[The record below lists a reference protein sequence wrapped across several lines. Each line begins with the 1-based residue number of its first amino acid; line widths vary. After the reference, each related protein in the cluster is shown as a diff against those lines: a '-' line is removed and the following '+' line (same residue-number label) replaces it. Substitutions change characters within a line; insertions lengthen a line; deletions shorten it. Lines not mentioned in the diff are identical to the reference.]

1 MALRKSFIEIAY
13 KVNKSGLSEAKR
25 ATDELIKNQEK
36 ALNNLDGYVKRVH
49 DIEQRQR
56 DANAEAQKNQSIQAR
71 NAAQASKTA
80 QEQSKVTESVVKTKT
95 AQDKLAESEGRVRQ
109 KASETSDSVVR
120 SQEKSRRA
128 VEHTRTSTE
137 RTTGAFGRLHSAG
150 SRLVS
155 MGTGISMAMLPVAAA
170 FKKSADEAT
179 ELENKYTTIRN
190 LLHTGGESAGASA
203 AETKQ
208 MEKDNNQ
215 FALQYGVAP
224 TEMSKGGEELIRRG
238 YSGSQE
244 LASHK
249 YFLQAARASGDDY
262 NSVVG
267 YGAPALEQF
276 GYKTKA
282 GDSQKKMA
290 AYTKTVLNQMAYGA
304 DLSAT
309 DFTGIGNSLRYAG
322 ATAHSANQSL
332 AGTIGAVGVLS
343 NNGQDGTVAGTGL
356 RKDINSLMNTTSNG
370 DKALKSI
377 GLSSDDLRDSH
388 NNLLSLDKA
397 FELLNSHMKGMNDT
411 ERASVFHSL
420 FGTTGQE
427 SALILSKNVDQ
438 MKSLT
443 NQVQNA
449 EKQGKGK
456 GYIADLAQKN
466 MKSWKNQIEVFK
478 QYLNVMGLGFT
489 KTVLPG
495 FTHMLSSTN
504 HVLKALIKLP
514 QPVKELTGNVVA
526 LGSAMA
532 VAYAGSKLLRKGLD
546 WMGGSGSTKFGR
558 QTRLVQDVV
567 QTTESAVPVTE
578 SRPTRASLRATTGL
592 RGKWNGLSGMSKLAI
607 AGVGLDVGTQAVSA
621 FKEGLDTK
629 KGGQDLW
636 GAAGKTT
643 GAAIGGVLMGGNPL
657 GIMIGEQ
664 MGREFT
670 KIVKPSYFVKPD
682 NHPDNKHN
690 AHKKVDPNHTHS
702 LHEGGEN
709 TWQDDASI
717 AGTMVGGGNG
727 SSSGKH
733 KKSSKPANK
742 KENPFDSLSKDA
754 RTATKTA
761 TKLIGSANKT
771 WINTA
776 ADFSLKQSSKI
787 KTEENAL
794 LASNTKKYDKAYSAL
809 TTYVGKTS
817 TKSTKAASYLEKIG
831 ATSVTSAQ
839 KALTSQQSYNQKH
852 LSIVNN
858 DYKAIE
864 RDERNGGKKRVALI
878 QKLNVDILKLTDKGG
893 QKQRKLLSSLNS
905 RTNKLSSKQYEAVTS
920 ESSKAL
926 TATKRNARKT
936 YDSQVAS
943 AQKQYDHT
951 LKAAKQL
958 YGVHSAEYKRIKGY
972 AQKQYDST
980 TDKAKAQ
987 YKKVSYWAEKQRDA
1001 VTQAAAD
1008 AAGGINGIM
1017 GVMSNNI
1024 DDLGKQ
1030 LANAVGGTWHKP
1042 KTDDQSFH
1050 DNTDPTGN
1058 LAKGAKKLK
1067 SKETKSVV
1075 QSGPVSSMPTTGSV
1089 FKGHA
1094 AGGPIRA
1101 TQMAMVN
1108 EAGTEVAYNPRTGK
1122 FRLLGNGP
1130 AFTKLFAGEHVI
1142 NAKDT
1147 RKLFSGGLGTGKTL
1161 KGYASGTTSLKGS
1174 IVGGSF
1180 KTKGFGNPLGSA
1192 EKSTK
1197 TSMGKI
1203 SKTVTGGYDKATKKS
1218 SKSIKKFGSQSTRD
1232 WKEIHG
1238 DTKRYTGRIHKETIT
1253 DYDQLQKGADKQLTQ
1268 MKSAQLATMSKIHSG
1283 MNLETKAIES
1293 DFNSIMGKL
1302 PGDAKDAMKGS
1313 ITSLNGGFTAIDS
1326 ALSQFGGNKSVLKP
1340 IHYAQGSRGPID
1352 NDQLAVLND
1361 ANSGPRQELVAR
1373 GQQLLKPVGDNVAVH
1388 LRKGDEVF
1396 NGDQVERAKPYLP
1409 HFKKGTGASDSKLK
1423 SLAKANAANPGKA
1436 FSSEFTANAKSTG
1449 STLQKGVTNVANT
1462 GSKKVGVP
1470 WSGAMWGLI
1479 QDTIEGGTAAGGKW
1493 IHTPGLALTNGFGAA
1508 RSFGSHD
1515 GNDFSGPL
1523 GSAILAMHGGKV
1535 VQIGRPGHGWP
1546 YSQLGDIIE
1555 LDSDDGYH
1563 QIYQEFGGMNN
1574 IKVAVGDV
1582 VKTGQRIATL
1592 GHLNGAG
1599 SGAHVHVGLAHGSV
1613 WDHGGSSTK
1622 DWLDIT
1628 KMRGGSDGSSKLKSS
1643 SKPKANSALTK
1654 LVKSQLGSSAIKWIE
1669 KNLQDDIGSAD
1680 VGALGG
1686 SVASRARTLAK
1697 AIKSMYGPA
1706 TKAGIAAVLGN
1717 WEFESGLNPG
1727 AINPGGGASG
1737 LGQWL
1742 GGRKSALINFAKK
1755 NGGNWKSAGTQL
1767 AFALKGDGSDSSVL
1781 KSVLSG
1787 TGSVASLAAKFSSQ
1801 WERGGYTAQ
1810 HVAGARKIEA
1820 ALGTGGQA
1828 QIGKNTLVGEHGP
1841 ELVNFDRPATIR
1853 SADATRQLANK
1864 AGAKSKPSIQNTFH
1878 IDLKIEVKNGDAKEI
1893 AKNVKSALH
1902 DELDNLFSTELEN
1915 LDY

>member
-1 MALRKSFIEIAY
+1 MAMRKSFIEIGY
-13 KVNKSGLSEAKR
+13 KVNKSGLTEAKT
-25 ATDELIKNQEK
+25 AVDKLIRSQEK
-36 ALNNLDGYVKRVH
+36 MLNNLDAY
-49 DIEQRQR
+49 DQRNRKIAASQ
-56 DANAEAQKNQSIQAR
+56 QSVNSELQ
-71 NAAQASKTA
+71 KTA
-80 QEQSKVTESVVKTKT
+80 AYQSQTAKEQAKVTDSVVKTRAEQRKLSEAEGKT
-95 AQDKLAESEGRVRQ
+95 RQ
-109 KASETSDSVVR
+109 KAVDTGDSIVR
-120 SQEKSRRA
+120 SNEKSARA
-128 VEHTRTSTE
+128 VNRTRHSTE
-137 RTTGAFGRLHSAG
+137 QASTSFDKLHGAG
-150 SRLVS
+150 SRLVN
-155 MGTGISMAMLPVAAA
+155 MGSAISMAMLPVAAA
-170 FKKSADEAT
+170 FKKSAEEAT
-179 ELENKYTTIRN
+179 NLENKYTTIRN

-215 FALQYGVAP
+215 FALQYGVSP
-224 TEMSKGGEELIRRG
+224 VDMSKGGEELIRRG

-276 GYKTKA
+276 GYKAKA
-282 GDSQKKMA
+282 GDSKKKMA

-322 ATAHSANQSL
+322 STAHSANQSL

-343 NNGQDGTVAGTGL
+343 NNGMDGTVAGTGL
-356 RKDINSLMNTTSNG
+356 RKDLNSLLTVNSNG
-370 DKALKSI
+370 AKALKSI
-377 GLSSDDLRDSH
+377 GLSPDDLRDSH
-388 NNLLSLDKA
+388 NNLLSLDKE
-397 FELLNSHMKGMNDT
+397 FELLNSHMKGMTDT
-411 ERASVFHSL
+411 QRAAVFHSL
-420 FGTTGQE
+420 FGATGQE

-438 MKSLT
+438 MKGLT
-443 NQVQNA
+443 NQIQNA
-449 EKQGKGK
+449 EKQGHGK

-495 FTHMLSSTN
+495 FTHMLTDTN

-514 QPVKELTGNVVA
+514 EPVKDLTGHVVA

-546 WMGGSGSTKFGR
+546 WMGGGASTKVGR
-558 QTRLVQDVV
+558 QTQMVENVA
-567 QTTESAVPVTE
+567 QTSETTAPAVM
-578 SRPTRASLRATTGL
+578 PTRSSVRATTGL
-592 RGKWNGLSGMSKLAI
+592 RGKWSGLSGLSKATI
-607 AGVGLDVGTQAVSA
+607 VGVGLDAGMTAA
-621 FKEGLDTK
+621 NGFK
-629 KGGQDLW
+629 KGIGTKAGGQELW
-636 GAAGKTT
+636 QSAGKVT
-643 GAAIGGVLMGGNPL
+643 GATIGGVLTGGNPI

-664 MGREFT
+664 AGNAL
-670 KIVKPSYFVKPD
+670 VKVAAPYFQKLSNQAKPNEQRYNQHQRRQGGGPSAQQQRTNPYGSGAGTDFAGLTTGDASSKPRASQ
-682 NHPDNKHN
+682 P
-690 AHKKVDPNHTHS
+690 HKKATNPYSGLSSQTASFLRSTRKQVQQANSEYLSIMATGSKKAIAQNKNTYTSLLKSAESYSATQRKSSDSNINYLKKIGAISSAEQAKELQKNKDSDDKRLSAVKTTVAQIEKAEKS
-702 LHEGGEN
+702 GNSNRMALVAKLNGQLLRLTDAGAKKQKSIYSKLHEG
-709 TWQDDASI
+709 
-717 AGTMVGGGNG
+717 
-727 SSSGKH
+727 
-733 KKSSKPANK
+733 
-742 KENPFDSLSKDA
+742 
-754 RTATKTA
+754 
-761 TKLIGSANKT
+761 
-771 WINTA
+771 
-776 ADFSLKQSSKI
+776 
-787 KTEENAL
+787 
-794 LASNTKKYDKAYSAL
+794 
-809 TTYVGKTS
+809 
-817 TKSTKAASYLEKIG
+817 
-831 ATSVTSAQ
+831 VTS
-839 KALTSQQSYNQKH
+839 LT
-852 LSIVNN
+852 
-858 DYKAIE
+858 
-864 RDERNGGKKRVALI
+864 
-878 QKLNVDILKLTDKGG
+878 
-893 QKQRKLLSSLNS
+893 
-905 RTNKLSSKQYEAVTS
+905 SKQYSSVMRQSRKARTQTVADAKKQYESQKESAV
-920 ESSKAL
+920 
-926 TATKRNARKT
+926 KT
-936 YDSQVAS
+936 YN
-943 AQKQYDHT
+943 KT
-951 LKAAKQL
+951 LKSAKAT
-958 YGVHSAEYKRIKGY
+958 YGVHSDMYKKIKKY
-972 AQKQYDST
+972 ADKQYNET
-980 TDKAKAQ
+980 TDAAHQQ
-987 YKKVSYWAEKQRDA
+987 YKDTVKWANKSEQA
-1001 VTQAAAD
+1001 VEQAAAN
-1008 AAGGINGIM
+1008 AADGVNGIM
-1017 GVMSNNI
+1017 GVMSDNI
-1024 DDLGKQ
+1024 TTMSKQ
-1030 LANAVGGTWHKP
+1030 LAKAVGGTWQKP
-1042 KTDDQSFH
+1042 KSNVQAVH

-1058 LAKGAKKLK
+1058 LAKGAQKLK
-1067 SKETKSVV
+1067 NKTTVLKSG
-1075 QSGPVSSMPTTGSV
+1075 QSAPKMPNAFG
-1089 FKGHA
+1089 GHA
-1094 AGGPIRA
+1094 NGGPIRA

-1108 EAGTEVAYNPRTGK
+1108 EAGTEVAYDPRTGR

-1130 AFTKLFAGEHVI
+1130 AITKLHAGERVI
-1142 NAKDT
+1142 NARDT
-1147 RKLFSGGLGTGKTL
+1147 RKLFAGGLGKGKTL
-1161 KGYASGTTSLKGS
+1161 KGYASGTTSLKAS
-1174 IVGGSF
+1174 SVGGSV
-1180 KTKGFGNPLGSA
+1180 KAKGFANPLGLA

-1197 TSMGKI
+1197 KSMGKI
-1203 SKTVTGGYDKATKKS
+1203 SKTVTGGYSKATKKS
-1218 SKSIKKFGSQSTRD
+1218 NRSISKFSTQSDRN
-1232 WKEIHG
+1232 WKGIHSG
-1238 DTKRYTGRIHKETIT
+1238 TKRYTQQIQKDTVK
-1253 DYDQLQKGADKQLTQ
+1253 DYDQLQKGGDKQLTQ
-1268 MKSAQLATMSKIHSG
+1268 MKSSQLATMGKLHKG
-1283 MNLETKAIES
+1283 MNSETEAIES

-1449 STLQKGVTNVANT
+1449 STLQKGLTNVANT

-1493 IHTPGLALTNGFGAA
+1493 IHTPGLALINGFGAA

-1622 DWLDIT
+1622 GWLDIT

-1767 AFALKGDGSDSSVL
+1767 AFALKGDGSDSSL
-1781 KSVLSG
+1781 LRSVLRG
-1787 TGSVASLAAKFSSQ
+1787 TGSVASLAAKFSNQ

-1820 ALGTGGQA
+1820 ALGTGGQG
-1828 QIGKNTLVGEHGP
+1828 QVGKRTLVGEYGP
-1841 ELVNFDRPATIR
+1841 ELVEFGQPATVR
-1853 SADATRQLANK
+1853 SASATRSLMK
-1864 AGAKSKPSIQNTFH
+1864 RGDAKTKPNITNTFH
-1878 IDLKIEVKNGDAKEI
+1878 IDIHVDAKGGDVDEI
-1893 AKNVKSALH
+1893 VKKAGAKFR
-1902 DELDNLFSTELEN
+1902 DELDTIIHAEMDNLE
-1915 LDY
+1915 Y

>member
-1 MALRKSFIEIAY
+1 MAMRKSFIEIGY
-13 KVNKSGLSEAKR
+13 KVNKSGLTEAKT
-25 ATDELIKNQEK
+25 AVDKLIRSQEK
-36 ALNNLDGYVKRVH
+36 MLNNLDAY
-49 DIEQRQR
+49 DQRNRKIAASQ
-56 DANAEAQKNQSIQAR
+56 QSVNSELQ
-71 NAAQASKTA
+71 KTA
-80 QEQSKVTESVVKTKT
+80 TYQSQTAKEQAKVTDSVVKTRAEQRKLSEAEGKT
-95 AQDKLAESEGRVRQ
+95 RQ
-109 KASETSDSVVR
+109 KAVDTGDSIVR
-120 SQEKSRRA
+120 SNEKSARA
-128 VEHTRTSTE
+128 VNRTRHSTE
-137 RTTGAFGRLHSAG
+137 QASTSFDKLHGAG
-150 SRLVS
+150 SRLVN
-155 MGTGISMAMLPVAAA
+155 MGSAISMAMLPVAAA

-179 ELENKYTTIRN
+179 ELENKYTTIKN

-215 FALQYGVAP
+215 FALQYGVSP
-224 TEMSKGGEELIRRG
+224 VEMSKGGEELIRRG

-443 NQVQNA
+443 GQVQNA

-478 QYLNVMGLGFT
+478 QYMNVMGLGFT

-495 FTHMLSSTN
+495 FTHMLTDTN

-514 QPVKELTGNVVA
+514 EPVKDLTGHVVA

-546 WMGGSGSTKFGR
+546 WMGGSASTKVGR
-558 QTRLVQDVV
+558 QTQMVEDVA
-567 QTTESAVPVTE
+567 QTSEGAVPTV
-578 SRPTRASLRATTGL
+578 SPTRPSVRATTGL

-607 AGVGLDVGTQAVSA
+607 AGVGLDVGTQAVGA
-621 FKEGLDTK
+621 FKEGIGSK
-629 KGGQDLW
+629 AGGKDLW
-636 GAAGKTT
+636 SAAGKTT
-643 GAAIGGVLMGGNPL
+643 GATIGGVLTGGNPV

-664 MGREFT
+664 VGDTFAKYAVPAIRRASKKSQVNSSKYNERA
-670 KIVKPSYFVKPD
+670 
-682 NHPDNKHN
+682 NKN
-690 AHKKVDPNHTHS
+690 GSQSLATLRTNPYGSNFAGMTSVPKKVKSPIDGLSKQTKRELNATSKLFSQAQLNWSTHASMMNSKGKAIGTSVNKS
-702 LHEGGEN
+702 LYGRLSKS
-709 TWQDDASI
+709 A
-717 AGTMVGGGNG
+717 AGYT
-727 SSSGKH
+727 KAQQ
-733 KKSSKPANK
+733 KSSN
-742 KENPFDSLSKDA
+742 
-754 RTATKTA
+754 
-761 TKLIGSANKT
+761 SA
-771 WINTA
+771 
-776 ADFSLKQSSKI
+776 I
-787 KTEENAL
+787 KTL
-794 LASNTKKYDKAYSAL
+794 QKYGAVSA
-809 TTYVGKTS
+809 TEARKIE
-817 TKSTKAASYLEKIG
+817 KSDS
-831 ATSVTSAQ
+831 
-839 KALTSQQSYNQKH
+839 
-852 LSIVNN
+852 
-858 DYKAIE
+858 
-864 RDERNGGKKRVALI
+864 
-878 QKLNVDILKLTDKGG
+878 
-893 QKQRKLLSSLNS
+893 SSLNS
-905 RTNKLSSKQYEAVTS
+905 RLHKTKVAIAELSKAESKGGKGREKAVQNAENRISALMSSGSSKQKIILGKLRDSTKKISATQASNQISASYKAMRKQITDAQSTYTS
-920 ESSKAL
+920 VKKSADKKYKAIESAADHEYYVSKSISKKQHDEIIAKAESTRDKSIAAAKKTENKSIGSATRMHKQVVAQVEKMSGSALSSFNSWTGQAKTGMQKFGNWLEGFWSRIKKSFTSKPSGSGKSSSKGSP
-926 TATKRNARKT
+926 TIN
-936 YDSQVAS
+936 
-943 AQKQYDHT
+943 
-951 LKAAKQL
+951 
-958 YGVHSAEYKRIKGY
+958 
-972 AQKQYDST
+972 
-980 TDKAKAQ
+980 
-987 YKKVSYWAEKQRDA
+987 
-1001 VTQAAAD
+1001 
-1008 AAGGINGIM
+1008 AGGTI
-1017 GVMSNNI
+1017 
-1024 DDLGKQ
+1024 
-1030 LANAVGGTWHKP
+1030 
-1042 KTDDQSFH
+1042 
-1050 DNTDPTGN
+1050 
-1058 LAKGAKKLK
+1058 
-1067 SKETKSVV
+1067 SVPGY
-1075 QSGPVSSMPTTGSV
+1075 SGY
-1089 FKGHA
+1089 A

-1161 KGYASGTTSLKGS
+1161 KGYASGTTSLKDS
-1174 IVGGSF
+1174 NVGGSF

-1238 DTKRYTGRIHKETIT
+1238 DTKRYTGRIQKETVG
-1253 DYDQLQKGADKQLTQ
+1253 DYDKLQKGADKQLVQ
-1268 MKSAQLATMSKIHSG
+1268 MRSSQLATMSKIHSG
-1283 MNLETKAIES
+1283 MNSETKAIES

-1340 IHYAQGSRGPID
+1340 IHYAQGSRGPI
-1352 NDQLAVLND
+1352 NSDQLAVLND
-1361 ANSGPRQELVAR
+1361 SPSGPRQELVAR
-1373 GQQLLKPVGDNVAVH
+1373 GQQLLKPVGDNVAVN

-1563 QIYQEFGGMNN
+1563 QIYQEFGSMNN

-1622 DWLDIT
+1622 GWLDIT

-1893 AKNVKSALH
+1893 AKNVKSALR

>member
-1 MALRKSFIEIAY
+1 MAMRKSFIEIGY
-13 KVNKSGLSEAKR
+13 KVNKSGLTEAKT
-25 ATDELIKNQEK
+25 AVDKLIRSQEK
-36 ALNNLDGYVKRVH
+36 MLNNLDAY
-49 DIEQRQR
+49 DQRNRKIAASQ
-56 DANAEAQKNQSIQAR
+56 QSVNSELQ
-71 NAAQASKTA
+71 KTA
-80 QEQSKVTESVVKTKT
+80 AYQYQTAKEQAKVTDSVVKTRAEQRKLSEAEGKT
-95 AQDKLAESEGRVRQ
+95 RQ
-109 KASETSDSVVR
+109 KAVDTGDSIVR
-120 SQEKSRRA
+120 SNEKSARA
-128 VEHTRTSTE
+128 VNRTRHSTE
-137 RTTGAFGRLHSAG
+137 QASTSFDKLHGAG
-150 SRLVS
+150 SRLVN
-155 MGTGISMAMLPVAAA
+155 MGSAISMAMLPVAAA

-179 ELENKYTTIRN
+179 ELENKYTTIKN

-215 FALQYGVAP
+215 FALQYGVSP
-224 TEMSKGGEELIRRG
+224 VEMSKGGEELIRRG

-443 NQVQNA
+443 GQVQNA

-478 QYLNVMGLGFT
+478 QYMNVMGLGFT

-495 FTHMLSSTN
+495 FTHMLTDTN

-514 QPVKELTGNVVA
+514 EPVKDLTGHVVA

-546 WMGGSGSTKFGR
+546 WMGGSASTKVGR
-558 QTRLVQDVV
+558 QTQMVEDVA
-567 QTTESAVPVTE
+567 QTSEGAVPTV
-578 SRPTRASLRATTGL
+578 SPTRPSVRATTGL
-592 RGKWNGLSGMSKLAI
+592 RGKWNDLSGMSKLAI
-607 AGVGLDVGTQAVSA
+607 AGVGLDVGTQAVGA
-621 FKEGLDTK
+621 FKEGIGSK
-629 KGGQDLW
+629 AGGKDLW
-636 GAAGKTT
+636 SAAGKTT
-643 GAAIGGVLMGGNPL
+643 GATIGGVLTGGNPV

-664 MGREFT
+664 VGDTFAKYAVPAIRRASKKSQVNSSKYNERA
-670 KIVKPSYFVKPD
+670 
-682 NHPDNKHN
+682 NKN
-690 AHKKVDPNHTHS
+690 GSQSLATLRTNPYGSNFAGMTSVPKKVKSPIDGLSKQTKRELNATSKLFSQAQLNWSTHASMMNSKGKAIGTSVNKS
-702 LHEGGEN
+702 LYGRLSKS
-709 TWQDDASI
+709 A
-717 AGTMVGGGNG
+717 AGYT
-727 SSSGKH
+727 KAQQ
-733 KKSSKPANK
+733 KSSN
-742 KENPFDSLSKDA
+742 
-754 RTATKTA
+754 
-761 TKLIGSANKT
+761 SA
-771 WINTA
+771 
-776 ADFSLKQSSKI
+776 I
-787 KTEENAL
+787 KTL
-794 LASNTKKYDKAYSAL
+794 QKYGAVSA
-809 TTYVGKTS
+809 TEARKIE
-817 TKSTKAASYLEKIG
+817 KSDS
-831 ATSVTSAQ
+831 
-839 KALTSQQSYNQKH
+839 
-852 LSIVNN
+852 
-858 DYKAIE
+858 
-864 RDERNGGKKRVALI
+864 
-878 QKLNVDILKLTDKGG
+878 
-893 QKQRKLLSSLNS
+893 SSLNS
-905 RTNKLSSKQYEAVTS
+905 RLHKTKVAIAELSKAESKGGKGREKAVQNAENRISALMSSGSSKQKIILGKLRDSTKKISATQASNQISASYKAMRKQITDAQSTYTS
-920 ESSKAL
+920 VKKSADKKYKAIESAADHEYYVSKSISKKQHDEIIAKAESTRDKSIAAAKKTENKSIGSATRMHKQVVAQVEKMSGSALSSFNSWTGQAKTGMQKFGNWLEGFWSRIKKSFTSKPSGSGKSSSKGSP
-926 TATKRNARKT
+926 TIN
-936 YDSQVAS
+936 
-943 AQKQYDHT
+943 
-951 LKAAKQL
+951 
-958 YGVHSAEYKRIKGY
+958 
-972 AQKQYDST
+972 
-980 TDKAKAQ
+980 
-987 YKKVSYWAEKQRDA
+987 
-1001 VTQAAAD
+1001 
-1008 AAGGINGIM
+1008 AGGTI
-1017 GVMSNNI
+1017 
-1024 DDLGKQ
+1024 
-1030 LANAVGGTWHKP
+1030 
-1042 KTDDQSFH
+1042 
-1050 DNTDPTGN
+1050 
-1058 LAKGAKKLK
+1058 
-1067 SKETKSVV
+1067 SVPGY
-1075 QSGPVSSMPTTGSV
+1075 SGY
-1089 FKGHA
+1089 A

-1174 IVGGSF
+1174 IVGRSF

-1283 MNLETKAIES
+1283 MNSETKAIES

-1396 NGDQVERAKPYLP
+1396 NSDQVERAKPYLP

-1523 GSAILAMHGGKV
+1523 GSPILAMHGGKV

-1622 DWLDIT
+1622 GWLDIT

-1787 TGSVASLAAKFSSQ
+1787 TGSVTSLAAKFSSQ

-1841 ELVNFDRPATIR
+1841 EVVQFDRPATVR
-1853 SADATRQLANK
+1853 SANATRQMLNRETGVK
-1864 AGAKSKPSIQNTFH
+1864 AKPNITNTFKIDIHIDAKGGDVNDMAKKIGAKVRDEF
-1878 IDLKIEVKNGDAKEI
+1878 DAI
-1893 AKNVKSALH
+1893 IHA
-1902 DELDNLFSTELEN
+1902 ELDNLE
-1915 LDY
+1915 Y

>member
-1 MALRKSFIEIAY
+1 MAMRKSFIEIGY
-13 KVNKSGLSEAKR
+13 KVNKSGLTEAKT
-25 ATDELIKNQEK
+25 AVDKLIRSQEK
-36 ALNNLDGYVKRVH
+36 MLNNLDAY
-49 DIEQRQR
+49 DQRNRKIAASQ
-56 DANAEAQKNQSIQAR
+56 QSVNSELQ
-71 NAAQASKTA
+71 KTA
-80 QEQSKVTESVVKTKT
+80 AYQYQTAKEQAKVTDSVVKTRAEQRKLSEAEGKT
-95 AQDKLAESEGRVRQ
+95 RQ
-109 KASETSDSVVR
+109 KAVDTGDSIVR
-120 SQEKSRRA
+120 SNEKSARA
-128 VEHTRTSTE
+128 VNRTRHSTE
-137 RTTGAFGRLHSAG
+137 QASTSFDKLHGAG
-150 SRLVS
+150 SRLVN
-155 MGTGISMAMLPVAAA
+155 MGSAISMAMLPVAAA

-179 ELENKYTTIRN
+179 ELENKYTTIKN

-215 FALQYGVAP
+215 FALQYGVSP
-224 TEMSKGGEELIRRG
+224 VEMSKGGEELIRRG

-443 NQVQNA
+443 GQVQNA

-456 GYIADLAQKN
+456 GYIVDLAQKN

-478 QYLNVMGLGFT
+478 QYMNVMGLGFT

-495 FTHMLSSTN
+495 FTHMLTDTN

-514 QPVKELTGNVVA
+514 EPVKDLTGHVVA

-546 WMGGSGSTKFGR
+546 WMGGSASTKVGR
-558 QTRLVQDVV
+558 QTQMVEDVA
-567 QTTESAVPVTE
+567 QTSEGAVPTV
-578 SRPTRASLRATTGL
+578 SPTRPSVRATTGL

-607 AGVGLDVGTQAVSA
+607 AGVGLDVGTQAVGA
-621 FKEGLDTK
+621 FKEGIGSK
-629 KGGQDLW
+629 AGGKDLW
-636 GAAGKTT
+636 SAAGKTT
-643 GAAIGGVLMGGNPL
+643 GATIGGVLTGGNPV

-664 MGREFT
+664 IGDAFVKVAIPYFT
-670 KIVKPSYFVKPD
+670 KQDHRSSSNIKDYNKKAKKTGSPDYNQLRTDSYG
-682 NHPDNKHN
+682 
-690 AHKKVDPNHTHS
+690 S
-702 LHEGGEN
+702 G
-709 TWQDDASI
+709 
-717 AGTMVGGGNG
+717 AGT
-727 SSSGKH
+727 
-733 KKSSKPANK
+733 
-742 KENPFDSLSKDA
+742 
-754 RTATKTA
+754 
-761 TKLIGSANKT
+761 
-771 WINTA
+771 
-776 ADFSLKQSSKI
+776 DFSGLSTGDAPYKPHKSQPRKKATNPYSGLSSQTSDFLRSTRKQVQQANSEYLSIMATGSKKAIDQNKNTYTSLLKSVKS
-787 KTEENAL
+787 
-794 LASNTKKYDKAYSAL
+794 YSA
-809 TTYVGKTS
+809 KQRES
-817 TKSTKAASYLEKIG
+817 SDSNINYLKKIG
-831 ATSVTSAQ
+831 AISSAEQAKELQKNKNGDNKRLSAVRNTVTQIEKAEKSGSSNRMALVAKLNGQLLRLTDAGANKQKSIYNKLREGVTS
-839 KALTSQQSYNQKH
+839 LT
-852 LSIVNN
+852 
-858 DYKAIE
+858 
-864 RDERNGGKKRVALI
+864 
-878 QKLNVDILKLTDKGG
+878 
-893 QKQRKLLSSLNS
+893 
-905 RTNKLSSKQYEAVTS
+905 SKQYSSVMKQSRQARTQTVADAKKQY
-920 ESSKAL
+920 ESQKES
-926 TATKRNARKT
+926 ATKSYYKT
-936 YDSQVAS
+936 LSS
-943 AQKQYDHT
+943 A
-951 LKAAKQL
+951 KAT
-958 YGVHSAEYKRIKGY
+958 YGVHSKMYAKIKTY
-972 AQKQYDST
+972 ADKQYTDT
-980 TDKAKAQ
+980 TNAAHQQ
-987 YKKVSYWAEKQRDA
+987 YKDTVKWANKSEKA
-1001 VTQAAAD
+1001 VEKAAAN
-1008 AAGGINGIM
+1008 AADGIDEIM
-1017 GVMSNNI
+1017 GVMSDNI
-1024 DDLGKQ
+1024 TIMGKQ
-1030 LANAVGGTWHKP
+1030 LAKAVGGTYSKP
-1042 KTDDQSFH
+1042 VSNEQSIKN
-1050 DNTDPTGN
+1050 NTQPGAQLN
-1058 LAKGAKKLK
+1058 KGAQKLRNKTTVLK
-1067 SKETKSVV
+1067 SG
-1075 QSGPVSSMPTTGSV
+1075 QSAPKMPNA
-1089 FKGHA
+1089 FAGHA
-1094 AGGPIRA
+1094 TGGPIRA

-1147 RKLFSGGLGTGKTL
+1147 RKLFSGGLGKGKTL
-1161 KGYASGTTSLKGS
+1161 KGYAAGTTSLS
-1174 IVGGSF
+1174 SSSVGGSV
-1180 KTKGFGNPLGSA
+1180 KAKGFSNPLGSA

-1203 SKTVTGGYDKATKKS
+1203 SKMVTGGYDKATTKS

-1232 WKEIHG
+1232 WKGIHG
-1238 DTKRYTGRIHKETIT
+1238 DTKRYTGRIQKETIG
-1253 DYDQLQKGADKQLTQ
+1253 DYDQLQKGADKQLVQ
-1268 MKSAQLATMSKIHSG
+1268 MKSSQLATMSKIHNG
-1283 MNLETKAIES
+1283 MNSETKAIES

-1373 GQQLLKPVGDNVAVH
+1373 GQQLIKPVGDNVAVH

-1423 SLAKANAANPGKA
+1423 SLAKANSANPAKS
-1436 FSSEFTANAKSTG
+1436 FSNEFTANAKPTG

-1462 GSKKVGVP
+1462 GAKKVGVP
-1470 WSGAMWGLI
+1470 WSSAMWGLI

-1622 DWLDIT
+1622 GWLDIT
-1628 KMRGGSDGSSKLKSS
+1628 KMRGGSDASSKLKSS

-1878 IDLKIEVKNGDAKEI
+1878 IDLKIEVKSGDAKEI
-1893 AKNVKSALH
+1893 AKNVKSALR

>member
-215 FALQYGVAP
+215 FALQYGVSP
-224 TEMSKGGEELIRRG
+224 VEMSKGGEELIRRG

-495 FTHMLSSTN
+495 FTHMLTDTN

-514 QPVKELTGNVVA
+514 EPVKDLTGHVVA

-532 VAYAGSKLLRKGLD
+532 AAYAGSKLLRKGLD
-546 WMGGSGSTKFGR
+546 WMGGSGSRKVGR
-558 QTRLVQDVV
+558 QTQLVQDVAQDAADV
-567 QTTESAVPVTE
+567 SGYSVPRGGTGTRSGSTHFKPSTL
-578 SRPTRASLRATTGL
+578 SRMSGL
-592 RGKWNGLSGMSKLAI
+592 TKLTI
-607 AGVGLDVGTQAVSA
+607 AGVGLDVGTEAVSA
-621 FKEGLDTK
+621 FKEGIGTK

-643 GAAIGGVLMGGNPL
+643 GAAIGGVLTGGNPV

-664 MGREFT
+664 MGKEFT
-670 KIVKPSYFVKPD
+670 KIVKASDFVKPD

-717 AGTMVGGGNG
+717 AGTMAGNG
-727 SSSGKH
+727 VSKLRDRQRPQKATNPYSGLSSQTSDFLRSTRKRVQQANSEYLSIMATGS
-733 KKSSKPANK
+733 KKAIDQNK
-742 KENPFDSLSKDA
+742 NTYTSL
-754 RTATKTA
+754 
-761 TKLIGSANKT
+761 
-771 WINTA
+771 
-776 ADFSLKQSSKI
+776 LKSVKS
-787 KTEENAL
+787 
-794 LASNTKKYDKAYSAL
+794 YSA
-809 TTYVGKTS
+809 KQRES
-817 TKSTKAASYLEKIG
+817 SDSNINYLKKIG
-831 ATSVTSAQ
+831 AISSAEQAKELQKNKNGDNKRLSAVRNTVTRIEKAEKSGSSNRMALVAKLNGQLLRLTDAGANKQKSIYNKLREGVTS
-839 KALTSQQSYNQKH
+839 LT
-852 LSIVNN
+852 
-858 DYKAIE
+858 
-864 RDERNGGKKRVALI
+864 
-878 QKLNVDILKLTDKGG
+878 
-893 QKQRKLLSSLNS
+893 
-905 RTNKLSSKQYEAVTS
+905 SKQYSSVMKQSRQARTQTVADAKKQY
-920 ESSKAL
+920 ESQKES
-926 TATKRNARKT
+926 ATKSYYKT
-936 YDSQVAS
+936 LSS
-943 AQKQYDHT
+943 A
-951 LKAAKQL
+951 KAT
-958 YGVHSAEYKRIKGY
+958 YGVHSKMYAKIKTY
-972 AQKQYDST
+972 ADKQYTDT
-980 TDKAKAQ
+980 TNAAHQQ
-987 YKKVSYWAEKQRDA
+987 YKDTVKWANKSEKA
-1001 VTQAAAD
+1001 VEKAAAN
-1008 AAGGINGIM
+1008 AADGIDGIM
-1017 GVMSNNI
+1017 GVMSDNI
-1024 DDLGKQ
+1024 TIMGKQ
-1030 LANAVGGTWHKP
+1030 LAKAVGGTYSKP
-1042 KTDDQSFH
+1042 VSNEQSIKN
-1050 DNTDPTGN
+1050 NTQPGAQLN
-1058 LAKGAKKLK
+1058 KGAQKLRNKTTVLK
-1067 SKETKSVV
+1067 SG
-1075 QSGPVSSMPTTGSV
+1075 QSAPKMPNA
-1089 FKGHA
+1089 FAGHA
-1094 AGGPIRA
+1094 TGGPIRA

-1108 EAGTEVAYNPRTGK
+1108 EAGTEVAYNPQTGK

-1147 RKLFSGGLGTGKTL
+1147 RKLFSGGLGKGKTL
-1161 KGYASGTTSLKGS
+1161 KGYAAGTTSLS
-1174 IVGGSF
+1174 SSSVGGSV
-1180 KTKGFGNPLGSA
+1180 KAKGFSNPLGSA

-1203 SKTVTGGYDKATKKS
+1203 SKMVTGGYDKATTKS

-1232 WKEIHG
+1232 WKGIHG
-1238 DTKRYTGRIHKETIT
+1238 DTKRYTGRIQKETIG
-1253 DYDQLQKGADKQLTQ
+1253 DYDQLQKGADKQLVQ
-1268 MKSAQLATMSKIHSG
+1268 MKSSQLATMSKIHSG
-1283 MNLETKAIES
+1283 MNSETKAIES

-1340 IHYAQGSRGPID
+1340 IHYATGSNGPIVS
-1352 NDQLAVLND
+1352 DQLAVLND

-1436 FSSEFTANAKSTG
+1436 FSSEFTANAKLTG

-1462 GSKKVGVP
+1462 GAKKVGVP
-1470 WSGAMWGLI
+1470 WSSAMWGLI

-1622 DWLDIT
+1622 GWLDIT

-1864 AGAKSKPSIQNTFH
+1864 AGVKSKPSIQNTFH

-1893 AKNVKSALH
+1893 AKNVKSALR

>member
-1 MALRKSFIEIAY
+1 MAMRKSFIEIGY
-13 KVNKSGLSEAKR
+13 KVNKSGLTEAKT
-25 ATDELIKNQEK
+25 AVDKLIRSQEK
-36 ALNNLDGYVKRVH
+36 MLNNLDAYDQRNRKIAASQQSVNSELQKTATYQSQTAKEQAKVTDSVIKTRA
-49 DIEQRQR
+49 EQRKLSE
-56 DANAEAQKNQSIQAR
+56 AEG
-71 NAAQASKTA
+71 KT
-80 QEQSKVTESVVKTKT
+80 
-95 AQDKLAESEGRVRQ
+95 RQ
-109 KASETSDSVVR
+109 KAVDTGDSIVR
-120 SQEKSRRA
+120 SNEKSARA
-128 VEHTRTSTE
+128 VNRTRRSTE
-137 RTTGAFGRLHSAG
+137 QASTSFDKLHGAG
-150 SRLVS
+150 SRLVN
-155 MGTGISMAMLPVAAA
+155 MGSAISMAMLPVAAA
-170 FKKSADEAT
+170 FKQSAEEAT
-179 ELENKYTTIRN
+179 NLENKYTTIRN

-215 FALQYGVAP
+215 FALQYGVSP
-224 TEMSKGGEELIRRG
+224 VDMSKGGEELIRRG
-238 YSGSQE
+238 YSGRQE

-332 AGTIGAVGVLS
+332 SGTIGAIGVLS

-356 RKDINSLMNTTSNG
+356 RKDINSLMNPSSG
-370 DKALKSI
+370 PRGQGEAALKSI
-377 GLSSDDLRDSH
+377 GLTPDDLRDSH
-388 NNLLSLDKA
+388 DNLLSLDKA

-411 ERASVFHSL
+411 ERASVFHGL

-495 FTHMLSSTN
+495 FTHMLTDTN

-514 QPVKELTGNVVA
+514 EPVKDLTGHVVA

-532 VAYAGSKLLRKGLD
+532 VAYAGSKLLRKGID
-546 WMGGSGSTKFGR
+546 WMGGSGSTKVGR
-558 QTRLVQDVV
+558 QARMVEDVA
-567 QTTESAVPVTE
+567 QTAESAVPVTE
-578 SRPTRASLRATTGL
+578 SRPTRVSLRATTGL

-607 AGVGLDVGTQAVSA
+607 AGVGLDVGTQAVGA
-621 FKEGLDTK
+621 FKEGIGSK
-629 KGGQDLW
+629 AGGKDLW
-636 GAAGKTT
+636 SAAGKTT
-643 GAAIGGVLMGGNPL
+643 GAAIGGVLTGGNPV

-664 MGREFT
+664 IGDAFVKVAIPYFT
-670 KIVKPSYFVKPD
+670 KQDHRSSSNIKNYNNHAKKTGAPDYNQLRTAPYGSDAGTDFSGLSTGDANYKPHKSQPRKKAANPYSGLSSQTSDFLRSTRKQVQQANSEYLNIMATGSKKAIAQNKNTYTSLLKSVKSYSAKQRESSD
-682 NHPDNKHN
+682 SNINYLKKIGAISSAEQAKELQKNKNGDNKRLSAVRN
-690 AHKKVDPNHTHS
+690 TVTQIEKAEKSGNSNRMALVAKLNGQLLRLTDAGANKQKSIYKK
-702 LHEGGEN
+702 LHEG
-709 TWQDDASI
+709 
-717 AGTMVGGGNG
+717 
-727 SSSGKH
+727 
-733 KKSSKPANK
+733 
-742 KENPFDSLSKDA
+742 
-754 RTATKTA
+754 
-761 TKLIGSANKT
+761 
-771 WINTA
+771 
-776 ADFSLKQSSKI
+776 
-787 KTEENAL
+787 
-794 LASNTKKYDKAYSAL
+794 
-809 TTYVGKTS
+809 
-817 TKSTKAASYLEKIG
+817 
-831 ATSVTSAQ
+831 VTS
-839 KALTSQQSYNQKH
+839 LT
-852 LSIVNN
+852 
-858 DYKAIE
+858 
-864 RDERNGGKKRVALI
+864 
-878 QKLNVDILKLTDKGG
+878 
-893 QKQRKLLSSLNS
+893 
-905 RTNKLSSKQYEAVTS
+905 SKQYSSVMKQSRQARTQTVADAKKQY
-920 ESSKAL
+920 ESQKES
-926 TATKRNARKT
+926 ATKSYYKT
-936 YDSQVAS
+936 LSS
-943 AQKQYDHT
+943 A
-951 LKAAKQL
+951 KAT
-958 YGVHSAEYKRIKGY
+958 YGVHSKMYAKIKTY
-972 AQKQYDST
+972 ADKQYTDT
-980 TDKAKAQ
+980 TNAAHQQ
-987 YKKVSYWAEKQRDA
+987 YKDTVKWANKSEKA
-1001 VTQAAAD
+1001 VEKAAAN
-1008 AAGGINGIM
+1008 AAGGIDGIM
-1017 GVMSNNI
+1017 GVMSDNI
-1024 DDLGKQ
+1024 TIMGKQ
-1030 LANAVGGTWHKP
+1030 LAKAVGGTYSKP
-1042 KTDDQSFH
+1042 VSNEQAIKN
-1050 DNTDPTGN
+1050 NTQPGAQLN
-1058 LAKGAKKLK
+1058 KGAQKLRNKTTVLK
-1067 SKETKSVV
+1067 SG
-1075 QSGPVSSMPTTGSV
+1075 QSAPKMPNA
-1089 FKGHA
+1089 FAGHA

-1130 AFTKLFAGEHVI
+1130 VFTKLFAGEHVI
-1142 NAKDT
+1142 NARDT
-1147 RKLFSGGLGTGKTL
+1147 RKLFAGGLGKGKTL

-1174 IVGGSF
+1174 IVGGSV
-1180 KTKGFGNPLGSA
+1180 KAKGFGNPLGSA

-1218 SKSIKKFGSQSTRD
+1218 AKSISKFGTQSERN
-1232 WKEIHG
+1232 WKTIHG
-1238 DTKRYTGRIHKETIT
+1238 DTKGLTGKIQKDAVA
-1253 DYDQLQKGADKQLTQ
+1253 DYDQLQRGADKQLVQ
-1268 MKSAQLATMSKIHSG
+1268 MKNAQSSIMSKIHSG
-1283 MNLETKAIES
+1283 MNSETKAIES

-1340 IHYAQGSRGPID
+1340 IHYATGSNGPIGS
-1352 NDQLAVLND
+1352 DQLAVLND
-1361 ANSGPRQELVAR
+1361 ASSGPRQELVAR

-1423 SLAKANAANPGKA
+1423 SLAKANAANPAKA

-1462 GSKKVGVP
+1462 GAKKAGVP

-1622 DWLDIT
+1622 GWLDIT

-1643 SKPKANSALTK
+1643 KKKINGALTK
-1654 LVKSQLGSSAIKWIE
+1654 LVKSQLGSTAIKWIE
-1669 KNLQDDIGSAD
+1669 KNLQDT
-1680 VGALGG
+1680 VGGGQVGG
-1686 SVASRARTLAK
+1686 SVSKGMIEKAAK
-1697 AIKSMYGPA
+1697 AMHVNLSGSELSTIQ
-1706 TKAGIAAVLGN
+1706 AVIQH
-1717 WEFESGLNPG
+1717 ESGGSSTAVNNWDVNAKNGTPSKGILQFIDPTFKHYAVKGHGQILN
-1727 AINPGGGASG
+1727 AYDQLLAMFNDSNWRRDVHTGGWGPTGSRRFAT
-1737 LGQWL
+1737 
-1742 GGRKSALINFAKK
+1742 GGRPN
-1755 NGGNWKSAGTQL
+1755 
-1767 AFALKGDGSDSSVL
+1767 
-1781 KSVLSG
+1781 
-1787 TGSVASLAAKFSSQ
+1787 
-1801 WERGGYTAQ
+1801 
-1810 HVAGARKIEA
+1810 
-1820 ALGTGGQA
+1820 
-1828 QIGKNTLVGEHGP
+1828 VGESVIVGEKGP

-1864 AGAKSKPSIQNTFH
+1864 TGAKSKPSIQNTFH

-1893 AKNVKSALH
+1893 AKNVKSALR

>member
-80 QEQSKVTESVVKTKT
+80 QEQSKVTESVVKTKA

-276 GYKTKA
+276 GYKAKA
-282 GDSQKKMA
+282 GDSKKKMA

-388 NNLLSLDKA
+388 DNLLSLDKA

-427 SALILSKNVDQ
+427 SALILSKNVEQ

-443 NQVQNA
+443 GQVQNA

-478 QYLNVMGLGFT
+478 QYMNVMGLGFT

-495 FTHMLSSTN
+495 FTHMLTDTN

-514 QPVKELTGNVVA
+514 EPVKDLTGHVVA

-532 VAYAGSKLLRKGLD
+532 AAYAGSKLLRKGLD
-546 WMGGSGSTKFGR
+546 WMGGGASTKVGR
-558 QTRLVQDVV
+558 QTQLVQDVAQDAADV
-567 QTTESAVPVTE
+567 SGYSVPRGGTGTRSSSTHFKPSAL
-578 SRPTRASLRATTGL
+578 SRMSGL
-592 RGKWNGLSGMSKLAI
+592 TKLTI
-607 AGVGLDVGTQAVSA
+607 AGVGLDVGTEAVSA
-621 FKEGLDTK
+621 FKEGIGTK

-643 GAAIGGVLMGGNPL
+643 GAAIGGVLTGGNPV

-664 MGREFT
+664 IGDAFVKVAIPYFT
-670 KIVKPSYFVKPD
+670 KQDHRSSSNIKDYNKKAKKTGSPD
-682 NHPDNKHN
+682 YNQLRT
-690 AHKKVDPNHTHS
+690 DPYGS
-702 LHEGGEN
+702 G
-709 TWQDDASI
+709 
-717 AGTMVGGGNG
+717 AGTGFSGLSTGDTPYKPHKSQPRKKATNPYSGLSSQTSDFLRSTRKQVQQANSEYLSIMATG
-727 SSSGKH
+727 S
-733 KKSSKPANK
+733 KKAIAQNK
-742 KENPFDSLSKDA
+742 NTYTSLLTSVK
-754 RTATKTA
+754 
-761 TKLIGSANKT
+761 S
-771 WINTA
+771 
-776 ADFSLKQSSKI
+776 
-787 KTEENAL
+787 
-794 LASNTKKYDKAYSAL
+794 YSA
-809 TTYVGKTS
+809 KQRES
-817 TKSTKAASYLEKIG
+817 SDSNINYLKKIG
-831 ATSVTSAQ
+831 AISSAEQAKELQKNKNGDNKRLSAVRNTVTQIEKAEKTGSSNRMVLVAKLNGQLLRLTDAGANKQKSIYKKLREGVTS
-839 KALTSQQSYNQKH
+839 LT
-852 LSIVNN
+852 
-858 DYKAIE
+858 
-864 RDERNGGKKRVALI
+864 
-878 QKLNVDILKLTDKGG
+878 
-893 QKQRKLLSSLNS
+893 
-905 RTNKLSSKQYEAVTS
+905 SKQYSSVMKQSRQARTQTVADAKKQY
-920 ESSKAL
+920 ESQKES
-926 TATKRNARKT
+926 ATKSYYKT
-936 YDSQVAS
+936 LSS
-943 AQKQYDHT
+943 A
-951 LKAAKQL
+951 KAT
-958 YGVHSAEYKRIKGY
+958 YGVHSKMYAKIKNY
-972 AQKQYDST
+972 ADKQYTDT
-980 TDKAKAQ
+980 TNAAHQQ
-987 YKKVSYWAEKQRDA
+987 YKDTVKWANKSEKA
-1001 VTQAAAD
+1001 VEKAAAN
-1008 AAGGINGIM
+1008 AAGGIDGIM
-1017 GVMSNNI
+1017 GVMSDNI
-1024 DDLGKQ
+1024 TIMGKQ
-1030 LANAVGGTWHKP
+1030 LAKAVGGTYSKP
-1042 KTDDQSFH
+1042 VSNEQAIKN
-1050 DNTDPTGN
+1050 NTQPGAQLN
-1058 LAKGAKKLK
+1058 KGAQKLRNKTTVLK
-1067 SKETKSVV
+1067 SG
-1075 QSGPVSSMPTTGSV
+1075 QSAPKMPNA
-1089 FKGHA
+1089 FAGHA
-1094 AGGPIRA
+1094 TGGPIRA

-1122 FRLLGNGP
+1122 FRLLGDGP
-1130 AFTKLFAGEHVI
+1130 SITQVRAGEHII
-1142 NAKDT
+1142 NARDT
-1147 RKLFSGGLGTGKTL
+1147 RKLFAGGLGEGKTL

-1174 IVGGSF
+1174 IVGGSV
-1180 KTKGFGNPLGSA
+1180 KAKGFGNPLGSA

-1197 TSMGKI
+1197 ASMGKI

-1218 SKSIKKFGSQSTRD
+1218 SKFIKKFGSQSTRD
-1232 WKEIHG
+1232 WKGIHG
-1238 DTKRYTGRIHKETIT
+1238 DTKRYTGRIQKETIG

-1283 MNLETKAIES
+1283 MNSETKAIES

-1302 PGDAKDAMKGS
+1302 PGDAKDAMEGS

-1523 GSAILAMHGGKV
+1523 GSPILAMHGGKV

-1622 DWLDIT
+1622 GWLDIT

-1893 AKNVKSALH
+1893 AKNVKSALR

>member
-49 DIEQRQR
+49 DIEQLQR

-215 FALQYGVAP
+215 FALQYGVSP
-224 TEMSKGGEELIRRG
+224 VEMSKGGEELIRRG

-495 FTHMLSSTN
+495 FTHMLTDTN

-514 QPVKELTGNVVA
+514 EPVKDLTGHVVA

-532 VAYAGSKLLRKGLD
+532 AAYAGSKLLRKGLD
-546 WMGGSGSTKFGR
+546 WMGGSGSRKVGR
-558 QTRLVQDVV
+558 QTQLVQDVAQDAADV
-567 QTTESAVPVTE
+567 SGYSVPRGGTGTRSGSTHFKPSAL
-578 SRPTRASLRATTGL
+578 SRMSGL
-592 RGKWNGLSGMSKLAI
+592 TKLTI
-607 AGVGLDVGTQAVSA
+607 AGVGLDVGTEAVSA
-621 FKEGLDTK
+621 FKEGIGTK

-643 GAAIGGVLMGGNPL
+643 GAAIGGVLTGGNPV

-664 MGREFT
+664 MGKEFT
-670 KIVKPSYFVKPD
+670 KIVKASDFVKPD

-717 AGTMVGGGNG
+717 AGTMAGNGVSGGNRDKTTRRKNDPYAG
-727 SSSGKH
+727 LTIQ
-733 KKSSKPANK
+733 NK
-742 KENPFDSLSKDA
+742 KYVKQA
-754 RTATKTA
+754 V
-761 TKLIGSANKT
+761 KLEAQGNLEWAKSA
-771 WINTA
+771 
-776 ADFSLKQSSKI
+776 
-787 KTEENAL
+787 
-794 LASNTKKYDKAYSAL
+794 
-809 TTYVGKTS
+809 GKTS
-817 TKSTKAASYLEKIG
+817 KQLEHTYNSLFNLAKKRSDGRLSEEQKGYSYLKKQGLLNTTVADSAYNSEK
-831 ATSVTSAQ
+831 SSAQ
-839 KALTSQQSYNQKH
+839 KRLTTLRSALSKIENDDK
-852 LSIVNN
+852 LSGAQRSREINKVNN
-858 DYKAIE
+858 QI
-864 RDERNGGKKRVALI
+864 I
-878 QKLNVDILKLTDKGG
+878 SLTDKGALKQKQILG
-893 QKQRKLLSSLNS
+893 SLMGSTTHLTTSGYAKILTASQKNERKTVAAAQGKYDAEVSSADKQLKKAKSLAKSLPNLSEKQRKGI
-905 RTNKLSSKQYEAVTS
+905 VTQ
-920 ESSKAL
+920 
-926 TATKRNARKT
+926 ATKQHDQA
-936 YDSQVAS
+936 
-943 AQKQYDHT
+943 
-951 LKAAKQL
+951 
-958 YGVHSAEYKRIKGY
+958 I
-972 AQKQYDST
+972 
-980 TDKAKAQ
+980 AKAHSQ
-987 YKKVSYWAEKQRDA
+987 YTSTVKYAEKQRRD
-1001 VTQAAAD
+1001 VVAAAKKEAGE
-1008 AAGGINGIM
+1008 AAAAFSTAAKNVGNSIPALIQQNM
-1017 GVMSNNI
+1017 GVFG
-1024 DDLGKQ
+1024 GKY
-1030 LANAVGGTWHKP
+1030 TKP
-1042 KTDDQSFH
+1042 KTNDQ
-1050 DNTDPTGN
+1050 
-1058 LAKGAKKLK
+1058 AI
-1067 SKETKSVV
+1067 
-1075 QSGPVSSMPTTGSV
+1075 QSGFNVNLPTKPMGKTTSPSSSKTSTIKIQQGLS
-1089 FKGHA
+1089 HA
-1094 AGGPIRA
+1094 TGGPIRA

-1161 KGYASGTTSLKGS
+1161 KGYASGTTSLKDS
-1174 IVGGSF
+1174 NVGGSF

-1192 EKSTK
+1192 EKATK

-1203 SKTVTGGYDKATKKS
+1203 SKAVTGGYDKATKKS
-1218 SKSIKKFGSQSTRD
+1218 AKSISKFGTQSERN
-1232 WKEIHG
+1232 WKTIHG
-1238 DTKRYTGRIHKETIT
+1238 DTKGLIGKIQKDAVA
-1253 DYDQLQKGADKQLTQ
+1253 DYDQLQKGADKQLVQ
-1268 MKSAQLATMSKIHSG
+1268 MKNAQSSIMNKIHSG
-1283 MNLETKAIES
+1283 MNSETKAIES

-1313 ITSLNGGFTAIDS
+1313 ITSLNGGFIAIDS

-1340 IHYAQGSRGPID
+1340 IHYATGSNGPIGS
-1352 NDQLAVLND
+1352 DQLAVLND

-1388 LRKGDEVF
+1388 LHKGDEVF

-1470 WSGAMWGLI
+1470 WSSAMWGLI

-1599 SGAHVHVGLAHGSV
+1599 SGAHVHVGLSHGSV

-1622 DWLDIT
+1622 GWLDIT

-1767 AFALKGDGSDSSVL
+1767 AFALKGDSSDSSVL

-1893 AKNVKSALH
+1893 AKNVKSALR

>member
-1 MALRKSFIEIAY
+1 MAMRKSFIEIGY
-13 KVNKSGLSEAKR
+13 KVNKSGLTEAKT
-25 ATDELIKNQEK
+25 AVDKLIRSQEK
-36 ALNNLDGYVKRVH
+36 MLNNLDAY
-49 DIEQRQR
+49 DQRNRKIAASQ
-56 DANAEAQKNQSIQAR
+56 QSVNSELQ
-71 NAAQASKTA
+71 KTA
-80 QEQSKVTESVVKTKT
+80 TYQSQTAKEQAKVTDSVVKTRAEQRKLSEAEGKT
-95 AQDKLAESEGRVRQ
+95 RQ
-109 KASETSDSVVR
+109 KAVDTGDSIVR
-120 SQEKSRRA
+120 SNEKSARA
-128 VEHTRTSTE
+128 VNRTRHSTE
-137 RTTGAFGRLHSAG
+137 QASTSFDKLHGAG
-150 SRLVS
+150 SRLVN
-155 MGTGISMAMLPVAAA
+155 MGSAISMAMLPVAAA

-179 ELENKYTTIRN
+179 ELENKYTTIKN

-215 FALQYGVAP
+215 FALQYGVSP

-282 GDSQKKMA
+282 GDSQKKMV

-495 FTHMLSSTN
+495 FTHMLTDTN

-514 QPVKELTGNVVA
+514 EPVKDLTGHVVA

-532 VAYAGSKLLRKGLD
+532 AAYAGSKLLRKGLD
-546 WMGGSGSTKFGR
+546 WMGGSGSRKVGR
-558 QTRLVQDVV
+558 QTQLVQDVAQDAADV
-567 QTTESAVPVTE
+567 SGYSVPRGGTGTRSGSTHFKPSTL
-578 SRPTRASLRATTGL
+578 SRMSGL
-592 RGKWNGLSGMSKLAI
+592 TKLTI
-607 AGVGLDVGTQAVSA
+607 AGVGLDVGTEAVSA
-621 FKEGLDTK
+621 FKEGIGTK

-643 GAAIGGVLMGGNPL
+643 GAAIGGVLTGGNPV

-664 MGREFT
+664 MGKEFT
-670 KIVKPSYFVKPD
+670 KIVKASDFVKPD

-717 AGTMVGGGNG
+717 AGTMAGNG
-727 SSSGKH
+727 VSKLRDRQRPQKATNPYSGLSSQTSDFLRSTRKRVQQANSEYLSIMATGS
-733 KKSSKPANK
+733 KKAIDQNK
-742 KENPFDSLSKDA
+742 NTYTSL
-754 RTATKTA
+754 
-761 TKLIGSANKT
+761 
-771 WINTA
+771 
-776 ADFSLKQSSKI
+776 LKSVKS
-787 KTEENAL
+787 
-794 LASNTKKYDKAYSAL
+794 YSA
-809 TTYVGKTS
+809 KQRES
-817 TKSTKAASYLEKIG
+817 SDSNINYLKKIG
-831 ATSVTSAQ
+831 AISSAEQAKELQKNKNGDNKRLSAVRNTVTRIEKAEKSGSSNRMALVAKLNGQLLRLTDAGANKQKSIYNKLREGVTS
-839 KALTSQQSYNQKH
+839 LT
-852 LSIVNN
+852 
-858 DYKAIE
+858 
-864 RDERNGGKKRVALI
+864 
-878 QKLNVDILKLTDKGG
+878 
-893 QKQRKLLSSLNS
+893 
-905 RTNKLSSKQYEAVTS
+905 SKQYSSVMKQSRQARTQTVADAKKQY
-920 ESSKAL
+920 ESQKES
-926 TATKRNARKT
+926 ATKSYYKT
-936 YDSQVAS
+936 LSS
-943 AQKQYDHT
+943 A
-951 LKAAKQL
+951 KAT
-958 YGVHSAEYKRIKGY
+958 YGVHSKMYAKIKTY
-972 AQKQYDST
+972 ADKQYTDT
-980 TDKAKAQ
+980 TNAAHQQ
-987 YKKVSYWAEKQRDA
+987 YKDTVKWANKSEKA
-1001 VTQAAAD
+1001 VEKAAAN
-1008 AAGGINGIM
+1008 AADGIDGIM
-1017 GVMSNNI
+1017 GVMSDNI
-1024 DDLGKQ
+1024 TIMGKQ
-1030 LANAVGGTWHKP
+1030 LAKAVGGTYSKP
-1042 KTDDQSFH
+1042 VSNEQSIKN
-1050 DNTDPTGN
+1050 NTQPGAQLN
-1058 LAKGAKKLK
+1058 KGAQKLRNKTTVLK
-1067 SKETKSVV
+1067 SG
-1075 QSGPVSSMPTTGSV
+1075 QSAPKMPNA
-1089 FKGHA
+1089 FAGHA
-1094 AGGPIRA
+1094 TGGPIRA

-1108 EAGTEVAYNPRTGK
+1108 EAGTEVAYNPQTGK

-1147 RKLFSGGLGTGKTL
+1147 RKLFSGGLGKGKTL
-1161 KGYASGTTSLKGS
+1161 KGYAAGTTSLS
-1174 IVGGSF
+1174 SSSVGGSV
-1180 KTKGFGNPLGSA
+1180 KAKGFSNPLGSA

-1203 SKTVTGGYDKATKKS
+1203 SKMVTGGYDKATTKS

-1232 WKEIHG
+1232 WKGIHG
-1238 DTKRYTGRIHKETIT
+1238 DTKRYTGRIQKETIG
-1253 DYDQLQKGADKQLTQ
+1253 DYDQLQKGADKQLVQ
-1268 MKSAQLATMSKIHSG
+1268 MKSSQLATMSKIHSG
-1283 MNLETKAIES
+1283 MNSETKAIES

-1313 ITSLNGGFTAIDS
+1313 ITSLNGGFIAIDS

-1340 IHYAQGSRGPID
+1340 IHYATGSNGPIGS
-1352 NDQLAVLND
+1352 DQLAVLND

-1423 SLAKANAANPGKA
+1423 SLAKANAANPAKA
-1436 FSSEFTANAKSTG
+1436 FSSEFTANSKPTG
-1449 STLQKGVTNVANT
+1449 ATLQKGVTNLANT
-1462 GSKKVGVP
+1462 GAKKVGVP

-1622 DWLDIT
+1622 GWLDIT

-1643 SKPKANSALTK
+1643 KKKINGALTK
-1654 LVKSQLGSSAIKWIE
+1654 LVKSQLGSTAIKWIE
-1669 KNLQDDIGSAD
+1669 KNLQDA
-1680 VGALGG
+1680 VGGGQVGG
-1686 SVASRARTLAK
+1686 SVSKGMIEKAAK
-1697 AIKSMYGPA
+1697 AMHVNLSGSELSTIQ
-1706 TKAGIAAVLGN
+1706 AVIQH
-1717 WEFESGLNPG
+1717 ESGGSSTAVNNWDVNAKNGTPSKGILQFIDPTFKHYAVKGHGQILN
-1727 AINPGGGASG
+1727 AYDQLLAMFNDSNWRRDVHTGGWGPTGSRRFAT
-1737 LGQWL
+1737 
-1742 GGRKSALINFAKK
+1742 GGRPN
-1755 NGGNWKSAGTQL
+1755 
-1767 AFALKGDGSDSSVL
+1767 
-1781 KSVLSG
+1781 
-1787 TGSVASLAAKFSSQ
+1787 
-1801 WERGGYTAQ
+1801 
-1810 HVAGARKIEA
+1810 
-1820 ALGTGGQA
+1820 
-1828 QIGKNTLVGEHGP
+1828 VGESVIVGEKGP

-1893 AKNVKSALH
+1893 AKNVKSALR

>member
-1 MALRKSFIEIAY
+1 MAMRKSFIEIGY
-13 KVNKSGLSEAKR
+13 KVNKSGLTEAKT
-25 ATDELIKNQEK
+25 AVDKLIRSQEK
-36 ALNNLDGYVKRVH
+36 MLNNLDAY
-49 DIEQRQR
+49 DQRNRKIAASQ
-56 DANAEAQKNQSIQAR
+56 QSVNSEIQ
-71 NAAQASKTA
+71 KTA
-80 QEQSKVTESVVKTKT
+80 AYQSQTVKEQAKVTDSVVKTRAEQRKLSEAEGKT
-95 AQDKLAESEGRVRQ
+95 RQ
-109 KASETSDSVVR
+109 KAVDTGDSIVR
-120 SQEKSRRA
+120 SNEKSARA
-128 VEHTRTSTE
+128 VNRTRHSTE
-137 RTTGAFGRLHSAG
+137 QASTSFDKLHGAG
-150 SRLVS
+150 SRLVN
-155 MGTGISMAMLPVAAA
+155 MGSAISMAMLPVAAA

-179 ELENKYTTIRN
+179 ELENKYTTIKN

-215 FALQYGVAP
+215 FALQYGVSP

-478 QYLNVMGLGFT
+478 QYMNVMGLGFT

-495 FTHMLSSTN
+495 FTHMLTDTN

-514 QPVKELTGNVVA
+514 EPVKDLTGHVVA

-546 WMGGSGSTKFGR
+546 WMGGSASTKVGR
-558 QTRLVQDVV
+558 QTQMVEDVA
-567 QTTESAVPVTE
+567 QTSEGAVPTV
-578 SRPTRASLRATTGL
+578 SPTRPSVRATTGL

-607 AGVGLDVGTQAVSA
+607 AGVGLDVGTQAVGA
-621 FKEGLDTK
+621 FKEGIGSK
-629 KGGQDLW
+629 AGGKDLW
-636 GAAGKTT
+636 SAAGKTT
-643 GAAIGGVLMGGNPL
+643 GATIGGVLTGGNPV

-664 MGREFT
+664 VGDTFAKYAVPAIRRASKKSQVNSSKYNERA
-670 KIVKPSYFVKPD
+670 
-682 NHPDNKHN
+682 NKN
-690 AHKKVDPNHTHS
+690 GSQSLATLRTNPYGSNFAGMTSVPKKVKSPIDGLSKQTKRELNATSKLFSQAQLNWSTHASMMNSKGKAIGTSVNKS
-702 LHEGGEN
+702 LYGRLSKS
-709 TWQDDASI
+709 A
-717 AGTMVGGGNG
+717 AGYT
-727 SSSGKH
+727 KAQQ
-733 KKSSKPANK
+733 KSSN
-742 KENPFDSLSKDA
+742 
-754 RTATKTA
+754 
-761 TKLIGSANKT
+761 SA
-771 WINTA
+771 
-776 ADFSLKQSSKI
+776 I
-787 KTEENAL
+787 KTL
-794 LASNTKKYDKAYSAL
+794 QKYGAVSA
-809 TTYVGKTS
+809 TEARKIE
-817 TKSTKAASYLEKIG
+817 KSDS
-831 ATSVTSAQ
+831 
-839 KALTSQQSYNQKH
+839 
-852 LSIVNN
+852 
-858 DYKAIE
+858 
-864 RDERNGGKKRVALI
+864 
-878 QKLNVDILKLTDKGG
+878 
-893 QKQRKLLSSLNS
+893 SSLNS
-905 RTNKLSSKQYEAVTS
+905 RLHKTKVAIAELSKAESKGGKGREKAVQNAENRISALMSSGSSKQKIILGKLRDSTKKISATQASNQISASYKAMRKQITDAQSTYTS
-920 ESSKAL
+920 VKKSADKKYKAIESAADHEYYVSKSISKKQHDEIIAKAESTRDKSIAAAKKTENKSIGSATRMHKQVVAQVEKMSGSALSSFNSWTGQAKTGMQKFGNWLEGFWSRIKKSFTSKPSGSGKSSSKGSP
-926 TATKRNARKT
+926 TIN
-936 YDSQVAS
+936 
-943 AQKQYDHT
+943 
-951 LKAAKQL
+951 
-958 YGVHSAEYKRIKGY
+958 
-972 AQKQYDST
+972 
-980 TDKAKAQ
+980 
-987 YKKVSYWAEKQRDA
+987 
-1001 VTQAAAD
+1001 
-1008 AAGGINGIM
+1008 AGGTI
-1017 GVMSNNI
+1017 
-1024 DDLGKQ
+1024 
-1030 LANAVGGTWHKP
+1030 
-1042 KTDDQSFH
+1042 
-1050 DNTDPTGN
+1050 
-1058 LAKGAKKLK
+1058 
-1067 SKETKSVV
+1067 SVPGY
-1075 QSGPVSSMPTTGSV
+1075 SGY
-1089 FKGHA
+1089 A

-1161 KGYASGTTSLKGS
+1161 KGYASGTTSLKDS
-1174 IVGGSF
+1174 NVGGSF

-1192 EKSTK
+1192 EKATK
-1197 TSMGKI
+1197 ASMGKI
-1203 SKTVTGGYDKATKKS
+1203 SKMVTGGYDKATTKS

-1232 WKEIHG
+1232 WKGIHG
-1238 DTKRYTGRIHKETIT
+1238 DTKRYTGRIQKETIG
-1253 DYDQLQKGADKQLTQ
+1253 DYDQLQKGADKQLVQ
-1268 MKSAQLATMSKIHSG
+1268 MKNAQSSIMSKIHSG
-1283 MNLETKAIES
+1283 MNSETKAIES

-1313 ITSLNGGFTAIDS
+1313 ITSLNGGFIAIDS

-1340 IHYAQGSRGPID
+1340 IHYATGSNGPIGS
-1352 NDQLAVLND
+1352 DQLAVLND

-1388 LRKGDEVF
+1388 LHKGDEVF

-1462 GSKKVGVP
+1462 GAKKVGVP
-1470 WSGAMWGLI
+1470 WSSAMWGLI

-1622 DWLDIT
+1622 GWLDIT

-1893 AKNVKSALH
+1893 AKNVKSALR

>member
-1 MALRKSFIEIAY
+1 MAMRKSFIEIGY
-13 KVNKSGLSEAKR
+13 KVNKSGLTEAKT
-25 ATDELIKNQEK
+25 AVDKLIRSQEK
-36 ALNNLDGYVKRVH
+36 MLNNLDAY
-49 DIEQRQR
+49 DQRNRKIAASQ
-56 DANAEAQKNQSIQAR
+56 QSVNSEIQ
-71 NAAQASKTA
+71 KTA
-80 QEQSKVTESVVKTKT
+80 AYQYQTAKEQAKVTDSVVKTRAEQRKLSEAEGKT
-95 AQDKLAESEGRVRQ
+95 RQ
-109 KASETSDSVVR
+109 KAVDTGDSIVR
-120 SQEKSRRA
+120 SNEKSARA
-128 VEHTRTSTE
+128 VNRTRHSTE
-137 RTTGAFGRLHSAG
+137 QASTSFDKLHGAG
-150 SRLVS
+150 SRLVN
-155 MGTGISMAMLPVAAA
+155 MGSAISMAMLPVAAA

-179 ELENKYTTIRN
+179 ELENKYTTIKN

-215 FALQYGVAP
+215 FALQYGVSP
-224 TEMSKGGEELIRRG
+224 VEMSKGGEELIRRG

-443 NQVQNA
+443 GQVQNA

-478 QYLNVMGLGFT
+478 QYMNVMGLGFT

-495 FTHMLSSTN
+495 FTHMLTDTN

-514 QPVKELTGNVVA
+514 EPVKDLTGHVVA

-546 WMGGSGSTKFGR
+546 WMGGSASTKVGR
-558 QTRLVQDVV
+558 QTQMVEDVA
-567 QTTESAVPVTE
+567 QTSEGAVPTV
-578 SRPTRASLRATTGL
+578 SPTRPSVRATTGL

-607 AGVGLDVGTQAVSA
+607 AGVGLDVGTQAVGA
-621 FKEGLDTK
+621 FKEGIGSK
-629 KGGQDLW
+629 AGGKDLW
-636 GAAGKTT
+636 SAAGKTT
-643 GAAIGGVLMGGNPL
+643 GATIGGVLTGGNPV

-664 MGREFT
+664 IGDAFVKVAIPYFT
-670 KIVKPSYFVKPD
+670 KQDHRSSSNIKDYNKKAKKTGSPDYNQLRTDSYG
-682 NHPDNKHN
+682 
-690 AHKKVDPNHTHS
+690 S
-702 LHEGGEN
+702 G
-709 TWQDDASI
+709 
-717 AGTMVGGGNG
+717 AGT
-727 SSSGKH
+727 
-733 KKSSKPANK
+733 
-742 KENPFDSLSKDA
+742 
-754 RTATKTA
+754 
-761 TKLIGSANKT
+761 
-771 WINTA
+771 
-776 ADFSLKQSSKI
+776 DFSGLSTGDAPYKPHKSQPRKKATNPYSGLSSQTSDFLRSTRKQVQQANSEYLSIMATGSKKAIDQNKNTYTSLLKSVKS
-787 KTEENAL
+787 
-794 LASNTKKYDKAYSAL
+794 YSA
-809 TTYVGKTS
+809 KQRES
-817 TKSTKAASYLEKIG
+817 SDSNINYLKKIG
-831 ATSVTSAQ
+831 AISSAEQAKELQKNKNGDNKRLSAVRNTVTQIEKAEKSGSSNRMALVAKLNGQLLRLTDAGANKQKSIYNKLREGVTS
-839 KALTSQQSYNQKH
+839 LT
-852 LSIVNN
+852 
-858 DYKAIE
+858 
-864 RDERNGGKKRVALI
+864 
-878 QKLNVDILKLTDKGG
+878 
-893 QKQRKLLSSLNS
+893 
-905 RTNKLSSKQYEAVTS
+905 SKQYSSVMKQSRQARTQTVADAKKQY
-920 ESSKAL
+920 ESQKES
-926 TATKRNARKT
+926 ATKSYYKT
-936 YDSQVAS
+936 LSS
-943 AQKQYDHT
+943 A
-951 LKAAKQL
+951 KAT
-958 YGVHSAEYKRIKGY
+958 YGVHSKMYAKIKTY
-972 AQKQYDST
+972 ADKQYTDT
-980 TDKAKAQ
+980 TNAAHQQ
-987 YKKVSYWAEKQRDA
+987 YKDTVKWANKSEKA
-1001 VTQAAAD
+1001 VEKAAAN
-1008 AAGGINGIM
+1008 AADGIDGIM
-1017 GVMSNNI
+1017 GVMSDNI
-1024 DDLGKQ
+1024 TIMGKQ
-1030 LANAVGGTWHKP
+1030 LAKAVGGTYSKP
-1042 KTDDQSFH
+1042 VSNEQSIKN
-1050 DNTDPTGN
+1050 NTQPGAQLN
-1058 LAKGAKKLK
+1058 KGAQKLRNKTTVLK
-1067 SKETKSVV
+1067 SG
-1075 QSGPVSSMPTTGSV
+1075 QSAPKMPNA
-1089 FKGHA
+1089 FAGHA
-1094 AGGPIRA
+1094 TGGPIRA

-1147 RKLFSGGLGTGKTL
+1147 RKLFSGGLGKGKTL
-1161 KGYASGTTSLKGS
+1161 KGYAAGTTSLS
-1174 IVGGSF
+1174 SSSVGGSV
-1180 KTKGFGNPLGSA
+1180 KAKGFSNPLGSA

-1203 SKTVTGGYDKATKKS
+1203 SKMVTGGYDKATTKS

-1238 DTKRYTGRIHKETIT
+1238 DTKRYTGRIQKETIG
-1253 DYDQLQKGADKQLTQ
+1253 DYDQLQKGADKQLVQ
-1268 MKSAQLATMSKIHSG
+1268 MKSSQLATMSKIHNG
-1283 MNLETKAIES
+1283 MNSETKAIES

-1340 IHYAQGSRGPID
+1340 IHYATGSNGPIGS
-1352 NDQLAVLND
+1352 DQLAVLND

-1423 SLAKANAANPGKA
+1423 SLAKANSANPAKS
-1436 FSSEFTANAKSTG
+1436 FSNEFTANAKPTG

-1462 GSKKVGVP
+1462 GAKKVGVP
-1470 WSGAMWGLI
+1470 WSSAMWGLI

-1622 DWLDIT
+1622 GWLDIT
-1628 KMRGGSDGSSKLKSS
+1628 KMRGGSDASSKLKSS

-1878 IDLKIEVKNGDAKEI
+1878 IDLKIEVKSGDAKEI
-1893 AKNVKSALH
+1893 AKNVKSALR

>member
-282 GDSQKKMA
+282 DDSQKKMA

-495 FTHMLSSTN
+495 FTHMLTDTN

-514 QPVKELTGNVVA
+514 EPVKDLTGHVVA

-532 VAYAGSKLLRKGLD
+532 AAYAGSKLLRKGLD
-546 WMGGSGSTKFGR
+546 WMGGSGSRKVGR
-558 QTRLVQDVV
+558 QTQLVQDVAQDAADV
-567 QTTESAVPVTE
+567 SGYSVPRGGTGTRSGSTHFKPSAL
-578 SRPTRASLRATTGL
+578 SRMSGL
-592 RGKWNGLSGMSKLAI
+592 TKLTI
-607 AGVGLDVGTQAVSA
+607 AGVGLDVGTEAVSA
-621 FKEGLDTK
+621 FKEGIGTK

-643 GAAIGGVLMGGNPL
+643 GAAIGGVLTGGNPV

-664 MGREFT
+664 MGKEFT
-670 KIVKPSYFVKPD
+670 KIVKASDFVKPD

-717 AGTMVGGGNG
+717 AGTMAGNGVSGGNRDKTTRRKNDPYAG
-727 SSSGKH
+727 LTIQ
-733 KKSSKPANK
+733 NK
-742 KENPFDSLSKDA
+742 KYVKQA
-754 RTATKTA
+754 V
-761 TKLIGSANKT
+761 KLEAQGNLEWAKSA
-771 WINTA
+771 
-776 ADFSLKQSSKI
+776 
-787 KTEENAL
+787 
-794 LASNTKKYDKAYSAL
+794 
-809 TTYVGKTS
+809 GKTS
-817 TKSTKAASYLEKIG
+817 KQLEHTYNSLFNLAKKRSDGRLSEEQKGYSYLKKQGLLNTTVADSAYNSEK
-831 ATSVTSAQ
+831 SSAQ
-839 KALTSQQSYNQKH
+839 KRLTTLRSALSKIENDDK
-852 LSIVNN
+852 LSGAQRSLEINKVNN
-858 DYKAIE
+858 QI
-864 RDERNGGKKRVALI
+864 I
-878 QKLNVDILKLTDKGG
+878 SLTDKGALKQKQILG
-893 QKQRKLLSSLNS
+893 SLMGSTTHLTTSGYAKILTASQKNERKTVAAAQGKYDAEVSSADKQLKKAKSLAKSLPNLSEKQRKGIVA
-905 RTNKLSSKQYEAVTS
+905 Q
-920 ESSKAL
+920 
-926 TATKRNARKT
+926 ATKQHDQA
-936 YDSQVAS
+936 
-943 AQKQYDHT
+943 
-951 LKAAKQL
+951 
-958 YGVHSAEYKRIKGY
+958 I
-972 AQKQYDST
+972 
-980 TDKAKAQ
+980 AKAHSQ
-987 YKKVSYWAEKQRDA
+987 YTSTVKYAEKQRRD
-1001 VTQAAAD
+1001 VVAAAKKEAGE
-1008 AAGGINGIM
+1008 AAAAFSTAAKNVGNSIPALIQQNM
-1017 GVMSNNI
+1017 GVFG
-1024 DDLGKQ
+1024 GKY
-1030 LANAVGGTWHKP
+1030 TKP
-1042 KTDDQSFH
+1042 KTNDQ
-1050 DNTDPTGN
+1050 
-1058 LAKGAKKLK
+1058 AI
-1067 SKETKSVV
+1067 
-1075 QSGPVSSMPTTGSV
+1075 QSGFNVNLPTKPMGKTTSPSSSKTSTIKIQQGLS
-1089 FKGHA
+1089 HA
-1094 AGGPIRA
+1094 TGGPIRA

-1161 KGYASGTTSLKGS
+1161 KGYASGTTSLKDS
-1174 IVGGSF
+1174 NVGGSF

-1192 EKSTK
+1192 EKATK

-1203 SKTVTGGYDKATKKS
+1203 SKAVTGGYDKATKKS
-1218 SKSIKKFGSQSTRD
+1218 AKSISKFGTQSERN
-1232 WKEIHG
+1232 WKTIHG
-1238 DTKRYTGRIHKETIT
+1238 DTKGLIGKIQKDAVA
-1253 DYDQLQKGADKQLTQ
+1253 DYDQLQKGADKQLVQ
-1268 MKSAQLATMSKIHSG
+1268 MKNAQSSIMNKIHSG
-1283 MNLETKAIES
+1283 MNSETKAIES

-1340 IHYAQGSRGPID
+1340 IHYATGSNGPIGS
-1352 NDQLAVLND
+1352 DQLAVLND

-1396 NGDQVERAKPYLP
+1396 NGDQVERAKPYLS

-1436 FSSEFTANAKSTG
+1436 FSSEFTTNAKLTG

-1462 GSKKVGVP
+1462 GAKKVGVP
-1470 WSGAMWGLI
+1470 WSSAMWGLI

-1622 DWLDIT
+1622 GWLDIT

-1781 KSVLSG
+1781 KFVLSG

-1893 AKNVKSALH
+1893 AKNVKSALR

>member
-1 MALRKSFIEIAY
+1 MAMRKSFIEIGY
-13 KVNKSGLSEAKR
+13 KVNKAGLTEAKT
-25 ATDELIKNQEK
+25 AVDKLIRSQEK
-36 ALNNLDGYVKRVH
+36 MLNNLDAYDQRNRKIAASQQSVNSELQRTATYQSQAAK
-49 DIEQRQR
+49 EQ
-56 DANAEAQKNQSIQAR
+56 A
-71 NAAQASKTA
+71 
-80 QEQSKVTESVVKTKT
+80 KVTESVVKTR
-95 AQDKLAESEGRVRQ
+95 AEQRKLAEAEGKTRQ
-109 KASETSDSVVR
+109 KAVDTGDSIVR
-120 SQEKSRRA
+120 SNEKSTRA
-128 VEHTRTSTE
+128 VNRTRRSTE
-137 RTTGAFGRLHSAG
+137 QTSASFDKLHGAG
-150 SRLVS
+150 SRLVN
-155 MGTGISMAMLPVAAA
+155 MGSAISMAMLPVAAA
-170 FKKSADEAT
+170 FKKSAEEAT
-179 ELENKYTTIRN
+179 ELENKYTTIKN

-215 FALQYGVAP
+215 FALQYGVSP
-224 TEMSKGGEELIRRG
+224 VDMSKGGEELIRRG
-238 YSGSQE
+238 YSGNQE

-309 DFTGIGNSLRYAG
+309 DFTGIGNALRYAG
-322 ATAHSANQSL
+322 ATAHSGNQSL
-332 AGTIGAVGVLS
+332 SGTISAIGVLS

-356 RKDINSLMNTTSNG
+356 RKDINSLMNPSSG
-370 DKALKSI
+370 PRGQGEAALKSI
-377 GLSSDDLRDSH
+377 GLTPDDLRDSH
-388 NNLLSLDKA
+388 DNLLSLDKA

-411 ERASVFHSL
+411 ERASVFHGL

-427 SALILSKNVDQ
+427 SALILSKNVEQ

-443 NQVQNA
+443 GQVQNA

-495 FTHMLSSTN
+495 FTHMLTDTN

-514 QPVKELTGNVVA
+514 EPVKDLTGHVVA
-526 LGSAMA
+526 LGSAMG

-546 WMGGSGSTKFGR
+546 WMGGSASTKVGR
-558 QTRLVQDVV
+558 QTQMVEDVA
-567 QTTESAVPVTE
+567 QTSEGAVPTVT
-578 SRPTRASLRATTGL
+578 STRPSVRATTGL

-607 AGVGLDVGTQAVSA
+607 AGVGLDVGTQAVGA
-621 FKEGLDTK
+621 FKEGIGSK
-629 KGGQDLW
+629 AGGKDLW
-636 GAAGKTT
+636 SAAGKTT
-643 GAAIGGVLMGGNPL
+643 GATIGGVLTSGNPV

-664 MGREFT
+664 VGDTFAKYAVPAIRRASKKSQVNSSKYNERA
-670 KIVKPSYFVKPD
+670 
-682 NHPDNKHN
+682 NKN
-690 AHKKVDPNHTHS
+690 GSQSLATLRTNPYGSNFAGMTSVPKKVKSPIDGLSKQTKHELNATSKLFSQAQLNWSTHASMMNSKGRAIGTSVNKS
-702 LHEGGEN
+702 LYGRLSKS
-709 TWQDDASI
+709 A
-717 AGTMVGGGNG
+717 AGYT
-727 SSSGKH
+727 KAQQ
-733 KKSSKPANK
+733 KSSN
-742 KENPFDSLSKDA
+742 
-754 RTATKTA
+754 
-761 TKLIGSANKT
+761 SA
-771 WINTA
+771 
-776 ADFSLKQSSKI
+776 I
-787 KTEENAL
+787 KTL
-794 LASNTKKYDKAYSAL
+794 QKYGAVSA
-809 TTYVGKTS
+809 T
-817 TKSTKAASYLEKIG
+817 E
-831 ATSVTSAQ
+831 AQ
-839 KALTSQQSYNQKH
+839 K
-852 LSIVNN
+852 
-858 DYKAIE
+858 IE
-864 RDERNGGKKRVALI
+864 K
-878 QKLNVDILKLTDKGG
+878 TDS
-893 QKQRKLLSSLNS
+893 SSLNS
-905 RTNKLSSKQYEAVTS
+905 RLHKAKSAIAELGKVESKGGKGREKAVQNAENRISALMSSGSSKQKIILGKLRDSTKKISATQASNQISASYKAMRKQITAAQSTYLSVKKSADKKYKAV
-920 ESSKAL
+920 ESAADHEYYVSKSIS
-926 TATKRNARKT
+926 KKQH
-936 YDSQVAS
+936 DEIVAKAES
-943 AQKQYDHT
+943 TRDKSIA
-951 LKAAKQL
+951 AAK
-958 YGVHSAEYKRIKGY
+958 
-972 AQKQYDST
+972 
-980 TDKAKAQ
+980 
-987 YKKVSYWAEKQRDA
+987 
-1001 VTQAAAD
+1001 
-1008 AAGGINGIM
+1008 
-1017 GVMSNNI
+1017 
-1024 DDLGKQ
+1024 
-1030 LANAVGGTWHKP
+1030 
-1042 KTDDQSFH
+1042 KT
-1050 DNTDPTGN
+1050 
-1058 LAKGAKKLK
+1058 
-1067 SKETKSVV
+1067 ETKSVSSATRMHKQVVV
-1075 QSGPVSSMPTTGSV
+1075 QVEKMSGSALKSFNSWTGQAKTGMQKFGNWLEDFWGRIKKSFTSKPSGSGKSSSKGSPTINAGGTISV
-1089 FKGHA
+1089 PGYSGYA
-1094 AGGPIRA
+1094 VGGPIRA

-1122 FRLLGNGP
+1122 FRLLGDGP
-1130 AFTKLFAGEHVI
+1130 SITQVRAGEHII
-1142 NAKDT
+1142 NARDT
-1147 RKLFSGGLGTGKTL
+1147 RKLFAGGLGEGKTL

-1174 IVGGSF
+1174 IVGGSV
-1180 KTKGFGNPLGSA
+1180 KAKGFGNPLGSA

-1197 TSMGKI
+1197 ASMGKI

-1218 SKSIKKFGSQSTRD
+1218 SKFIKKFGSQSTRD
-1232 WKEIHG
+1232 WKGIHG
-1238 DTKRYTGRIHKETIT
+1238 DTKRYTGRIQKETIG

-1283 MNLETKAIES
+1283 MNSETKAIES

-1340 IHYAQGSRGPID
+1340 IHYATGSNGPIGS
-1352 NDQLAVLND
+1352 DQLAVLND

-1388 LRKGDEVF
+1388 LHKGDEVF

-1423 SLAKANAANPGKA
+1423 SLAKANAANPAKA
-1436 FSSEFTANAKSTG
+1436 FSSEFTANAKPTG

-1462 GSKKVGVP
+1462 GAKKVGVP

-1515 GNDFSGPL
+1515 GNDFAGPL

-1622 DWLDIT
+1622 GWLDIT

-1643 SKPKANSALTK
+1643 KKKINGALTK
-1654 LVKSQLGSSAIKWIE
+1654 LVKSQLGSTAIKWIE
-1669 KNLQDDIGSAD
+1669 KNLQDT
-1680 VGALGG
+1680 VGGGQVGG
-1686 SVASRARTLAK
+1686 SVSKGMIEKAAK
-1697 AIKSMYGPA
+1697 AMHVNLSGSELSTIQ
-1706 TKAGIAAVLGN
+1706 AVIQH
-1717 WEFESGLNPG
+1717 ESGGSSTAVNNWDVNAKNGTPSKGILQFIDPTFKHYAVKGHGQILN
-1727 AINPGGGASG
+1727 AYDQLLAMFNDSNWRRDVHTGGWGPTGSRRFAT
-1737 LGQWL
+1737 
-1742 GGRKSALINFAKK
+1742 GGRPN
-1755 NGGNWKSAGTQL
+1755 
-1767 AFALKGDGSDSSVL
+1767 
-1781 KSVLSG
+1781 
-1787 TGSVASLAAKFSSQ
+1787 
-1801 WERGGYTAQ
+1801 
-1810 HVAGARKIEA
+1810 
-1820 ALGTGGQA
+1820 
-1828 QIGKNTLVGEHGP
+1828 VGESVIVGEKGP

-1893 AKNVKSALH
+1893 AKNVKSALR

>member
-1 MALRKSFIEIAY
+1 MAMRKSFIEIGY
-13 KVNKSGLSEAKR
+13 KVNKSGLTEAKT
-25 ATDELIKNQEK
+25 AVDKLIRSQEK
-36 ALNNLDGYVKRVH
+36 MLNNLDAY
-49 DIEQRQR
+49 DQRNRKIAASQ
-56 DANAEAQKNQSIQAR
+56 QSVNSELQ
-71 NAAQASKTA
+71 KTA
-80 QEQSKVTESVVKTKT
+80 AYQYQTAKEQAKVTDSVVKTRAEQRKLSEAEGKT
-95 AQDKLAESEGRVRQ
+95 RQ
-109 KASETSDSVVR
+109 KAVDTGDSIVR
-120 SQEKSRRA
+120 SNEKSARA
-128 VEHTRTSTE
+128 VNRTRHSTE
-137 RTTGAFGRLHSAG
+137 QASTSFDKLHGAG
-150 SRLVS
+150 SRLVN
-155 MGTGISMAMLPVAAA
+155 MGSAISMAMLPVAAA

-179 ELENKYTTIRN
+179 ELENKYTTIKN

-215 FALQYGVAP
+215 FALQYGVSP
-224 TEMSKGGEELIRRG
+224 VEMSKGGEELIRRG

-356 RKDINSLMNTTSNG
+356 RKDINSLMNPSSG
-370 DKALKSI
+370 PRGQGEAALKSI
-377 GLSSDDLRDSH
+377 GLTPDDLRDSH
-388 NNLLSLDKA
+388 DNLLSLDKA

-495 FTHMLSSTN
+495 FTHMLTDTN

-514 QPVKELTGNVVA
+514 EPVKDLTGHVVA
-526 LGSAMA
+526 LGSAMG

-546 WMGGSGSTKFGR
+546 WMGGSGSTKVGR

-621 FKEGLDTK
+621 FKEGIDTK

-643 GAAIGGVLMGGNPL
+643 GAAIGGVLTGGNPV

-664 MGREFT
+664 VGDTFAKYAVPAIRRASKKSQVNSSKYNERA
-670 KIVKPSYFVKPD
+670 
-682 NHPDNKHN
+682 NKN
-690 AHKKVDPNHTHS
+690 GSQSLATLRTNPYGSNFAGMTSVPKKVKSPIDGLSKQTKRELNATSKLFSQAQLNWSTH
-702 LHEGGEN
+702 
-709 TWQDDASI
+709 ASMMNSKGKAI
-717 AGTMVGGGNG
+717 GTSVNKYLYGRLSKSAAGYT
-727 SSSGKH
+727 KAQQ
-733 KKSSKPANK
+733 KSSN
-742 KENPFDSLSKDA
+742 
-754 RTATKTA
+754 
-761 TKLIGSANKT
+761 SA
-771 WINTA
+771 
-776 ADFSLKQSSKI
+776 I
-787 KTEENAL
+787 KTL
-794 LASNTKKYDKAYSAL
+794 QKYGAVSA
-809 TTYVGKTS
+809 TEARKIE
-817 TKSTKAASYLEKIG
+817 KSDS
-831 ATSVTSAQ
+831 
-839 KALTSQQSYNQKH
+839 
-852 LSIVNN
+852 
-858 DYKAIE
+858 
-864 RDERNGGKKRVALI
+864 
-878 QKLNVDILKLTDKGG
+878 
-893 QKQRKLLSSLNS
+893 SSLNS
-905 RTNKLSSKQYEAVTS
+905 RLHKTKVAIAELSKAESKGGKGREKAVQNAENRISALMSSGSSKQKIILGKLRDSTKKISATQASNQISASYKAMRKQITDAQSTYTS
-920 ESSKAL
+920 VKKSADKKYKAIESAADHEYYVSKSISKKQHDEIIAKAESTRDKSIAAAKKTENKSIGSATRMHKQVVAQVEKMSGSALSSFNSWTGQAKTGMQKFGNWLEGFWSRIKKSFTSKPSGSGKSSSKGSP
-926 TATKRNARKT
+926 TIN
-936 YDSQVAS
+936 
-943 AQKQYDHT
+943 
-951 LKAAKQL
+951 
-958 YGVHSAEYKRIKGY
+958 
-972 AQKQYDST
+972 
-980 TDKAKAQ
+980 
-987 YKKVSYWAEKQRDA
+987 
-1001 VTQAAAD
+1001 
-1008 AAGGINGIM
+1008 AGGTI
-1017 GVMSNNI
+1017 
-1024 DDLGKQ
+1024 
-1030 LANAVGGTWHKP
+1030 
-1042 KTDDQSFH
+1042 
-1050 DNTDPTGN
+1050 
-1058 LAKGAKKLK
+1058 
-1067 SKETKSVV
+1067 SVPGY
-1075 QSGPVSSMPTTGSV
+1075 SGY
-1089 FKGHA
+1089 A

-1147 RKLFSGGLGTGKTL
+1147 RKLFSGGLGKGKTL
-1161 KGYASGTTSLKGS
+1161 KGYAAGTTSLSSSSVVGS
-1174 IVGGSF
+1174 V
-1180 KTKGFGNPLGSA
+1180 KAKGFSNPLGSA

-1203 SKTVTGGYDKATKKS
+1203 SKMVTGGYDKATTKS

-1232 WKEIHG
+1232 WKGIHG
-1238 DTKRYTGRIHKETIT
+1238 DTKRYTGRIQKETIG
-1253 DYDQLQKGADKQLTQ
+1253 DYDQLQKGADKQLVQ
-1268 MKSAQLATMSKIHSG
+1268 MKSSQLATMSKIHNG
-1283 MNLETKAIES
+1283 MNSETKAIES

-1340 IHYAQGSRGPID
+1340 IHYATGSNGPIGS
-1352 NDQLAVLND
+1352 DQLAVLND

-1423 SLAKANAANPGKA
+1423 SLAKANSANPAKS
-1436 FSSEFTANAKSTG
+1436 FSNEFTANAKPTG

-1462 GSKKVGVP
+1462 GAKKVGVP
-1470 WSGAMWGLI
+1470 WSSAMWGLI

-1523 GSAILAMHGGKV
+1523 GSPILAMHGGKV

-1622 DWLDIT
+1622 GWLDIT

-1864 AGAKSKPSIQNTFH
+1864 AGAKSKPSIQNIFY

-1893 AKNVKSALH
+1893 AKNVKSALR

>member
-1 MALRKSFIEIAY
+1 MAMRKSFIEIGY
-13 KVNKSGLSEAKR
+13 KVNKSGLTEAKT
-25 ATDELIKNQEK
+25 AVDKLIRSQEK
-36 ALNNLDGYVKRVH
+36 MLNNLDAY
-49 DIEQRQR
+49 DQRNRKIAASQ
-56 DANAEAQKNQSIQAR
+56 QSVNSELQ
-71 NAAQASKTA
+71 KTA
-80 QEQSKVTESVVKTKT
+80 AYQYQTAKEQAKVTDSVVKTRAEQRKLSEAEGKT
-95 AQDKLAESEGRVRQ
+95 RQ
-109 KASETSDSVVR
+109 KAVDTGDSIVR
-120 SQEKSRRA
+120 SNEKSARA
-128 VEHTRTSTE
+128 VNRTHHSTE
-137 RTTGAFGRLHSAG
+137 QASTSFDKLHGAG
-150 SRLVS
+150 SRLVN
-155 MGTGISMAMLPVAAA
+155 MGSAISMAMLPVAAA

-179 ELENKYTTIRN
+179 ELENKYTTIKN

-215 FALQYGVAP
+215 FALQYGVSP
-224 TEMSKGGEELIRRG
+224 VEMSKGGEELIRRG

-443 NQVQNA
+443 GQVQNA

-478 QYLNVMGLGFT
+478 QYMNVMGLGFT

-495 FTHMLSSTN
+495 FTHMLTDTN

-514 QPVKELTGNVVA
+514 EPVKDLTGHVVA

-546 WMGGSGSTKFGR
+546 WMGGSASTKVGR
-558 QTRLVQDVV
+558 QTQMVEDVA
-567 QTTESAVPVTE
+567 QTSEGAVPTV
-578 SRPTRASLRATTGL
+578 SPTRPSVRATTGL

-607 AGVGLDVGTQAVSA
+607 AGVGLDVGTQAVGA
-621 FKEGLDTK
+621 FKEGIGSK
-629 KGGQDLW
+629 AGGKDLW
-636 GAAGKTT
+636 SAAGKTT
-643 GAAIGGVLMGGNPL
+643 GATIGGVLTGGNPV

-664 MGREFT
+664 IGDAFVKVAIPYFT
-670 KIVKPSYFVKPD
+670 KQDHRSSSNIKDYNKKAKKTGSPDYNQLRTDSYG
-682 NHPDNKHN
+682 
-690 AHKKVDPNHTHS
+690 S
-702 LHEGGEN
+702 G
-709 TWQDDASI
+709 
-717 AGTMVGGGNG
+717 AGT
-727 SSSGKH
+727 
-733 KKSSKPANK
+733 
-742 KENPFDSLSKDA
+742 
-754 RTATKTA
+754 
-761 TKLIGSANKT
+761 
-771 WINTA
+771 
-776 ADFSLKQSSKI
+776 DFSGLSTGDAPYKPHKSQPRKKATNPYSGLSSQTSDFLRSTRKQVQQANSEYLSIMATGSKKAIDQNKNTYTSLLKSVKS
-787 KTEENAL
+787 
-794 LASNTKKYDKAYSAL
+794 YSA
-809 TTYVGKTS
+809 KQRES
-817 TKSTKAASYLEKIG
+817 SDSNINYLKKIG
-831 ATSVTSAQ
+831 AISSAEQAKELQKNKNGDNKRLSAVRNTVTQIEKAEKSGSSNRMALVAKLNGQLLRLTDAGANKQKSIYNKLREGVTS
-839 KALTSQQSYNQKH
+839 LT
-852 LSIVNN
+852 
-858 DYKAIE
+858 
-864 RDERNGGKKRVALI
+864 
-878 QKLNVDILKLTDKGG
+878 
-893 QKQRKLLSSLNS
+893 
-905 RTNKLSSKQYEAVTS
+905 SKQYSSVMKQSRQARTQTVADAKKQY
-920 ESSKAL
+920 ESQKES
-926 TATKRNARKT
+926 ATKSYYKT
-936 YDSQVAS
+936 LSS
-943 AQKQYDHT
+943 A
-951 LKAAKQL
+951 KAT
-958 YGVHSAEYKRIKGY
+958 YGVHSKMYAKIKTY
-972 AQKQYDST
+972 ADKQYTDT
-980 TDKAKAQ
+980 TNAAHQQ
-987 YKKVSYWAEKQRDA
+987 YKDTVKWANKSEKA
-1001 VTQAAAD
+1001 VEKAAAN
-1008 AAGGINGIM
+1008 AADGIDGIM
-1017 GVMSNNI
+1017 GVMSDNI
-1024 DDLGKQ
+1024 TIMGKQ
-1030 LANAVGGTWHKP
+1030 LAKAVGGTYSKP
-1042 KTDDQSFH
+1042 VSNEQSIKN
-1050 DNTDPTGN
+1050 NTQPGAQLN
-1058 LAKGAKKLK
+1058 KGAQKLRNKTTVLK
-1067 SKETKSVV
+1067 SG
-1075 QSGPVSSMPTTGSV
+1075 QSAPKMPNA
-1089 FKGHA
+1089 FAGHA
-1094 AGGPIRA
+1094 TGGPIRA

-1147 RKLFSGGLGTGKTL
+1147 RKLFSGGLGKGKTL
-1161 KGYASGTTSLKGS
+1161 KGYAAGTTSLS
-1174 IVGGSF
+1174 SSSVGGSV
-1180 KTKGFGNPLGSA
+1180 KAKGFSNPLGSA

-1203 SKTVTGGYDKATKKS
+1203 SKMVTGGYDKATTKS

-1232 WKEIHG
+1232 WKGIHG
-1238 DTKRYTGRIHKETIT
+1238 DTKRYTGRIQKETIG
-1253 DYDQLQKGADKQLTQ
+1253 DYDQLQKGADKQLVQ
-1268 MKSAQLATMSKIHSG
+1268 MKSSQLATMSKIHNG
-1283 MNLETKAIES
+1283 MNSETKAIES

-1340 IHYAQGSRGPID
+1340 IHYATGSNGPIGS
-1352 NDQLAVLND
+1352 DQLAVLND

-1423 SLAKANAANPGKA
+1423 SLAKANSANPAKS
-1436 FSSEFTANAKSTG
+1436 FSNEFTANAKPTG

-1462 GSKKVGVP
+1462 GAKKVGVP
-1470 WSGAMWGLI
+1470 WSSAMWGLI

-1622 DWLDIT
+1622 GWLDIT

-1893 AKNVKSALH
+1893 AKNVKSALR

>member
-1 MALRKSFIEIAY
+1 MAMRKSFIEIGY
-13 KVNKSGLSEAKR
+13 KVNKSGLTEAKT
-25 ATDELIKNQEK
+25 AVDKLIRSQEK
-36 ALNNLDGYVKRVH
+36 MLNNLDAY
-49 DIEQRQR
+49 DQRNRKIAASQ
-56 DANAEAQKNQSIQAR
+56 QSVNSELQ
-71 NAAQASKTA
+71 KTA
-80 QEQSKVTESVVKTKT
+80 AYQYQTAKEQAKVTDSVVKTRAEQRKLSEAEGKT
-95 AQDKLAESEGRVRQ
+95 RQ
-109 KASETSDSVVR
+109 KAVDTGDSIVR
-120 SQEKSRRA
+120 SNEKSARA
-128 VEHTRTSTE
+128 VNRTRHSTE
-137 RTTGAFGRLHSAG
+137 QASTSFDKLHGAG
-150 SRLVS
+150 SRLVN
-155 MGTGISMAMLPVAAA
+155 MGSAISMAMLPVAAA

-179 ELENKYTTIRN
+179 ELENKYTTIKN

-215 FALQYGVAP
+215 FALQYGVSP
-224 TEMSKGGEELIRRG
+224 VEMSKGGEELIRRG

-443 NQVQNA
+443 GQVQNA

-478 QYLNVMGLGFT
+478 QYMNVMGLGFT

-495 FTHMLSSTN
+495 FTHMLTDTN

-514 QPVKELTGNVVA
+514 EPVKDLTGHVVA

-546 WMGGSGSTKFGR
+546 WMGGSASTKVGR
-558 QTRLVQDVV
+558 QTQMVEDVA
-567 QTTESAVPVTE
+567 QTSEGAVPTV
-578 SRPTRASLRATTGL
+578 SPTRPSVRATTGL

-607 AGVGLDVGTQAVSA
+607 AGVGLDVGTQAVGA
-621 FKEGLDTK
+621 FKEGIGSK
-629 KGGQDLW
+629 AGGKDLW
-636 GAAGKTT
+636 SAAGKTT
-643 GAAIGGVLMGGNPL
+643 GATIGGVLTGGNPV

-664 MGREFT
+664 IGDAFVKVAIPYFT
-670 KIVKPSYFVKPD
+670 KQDHRSSSNIKDYNKKAKKTGSPDYNQLRTDSYG
-682 NHPDNKHN
+682 
-690 AHKKVDPNHTHS
+690 S
-702 LHEGGEN
+702 G
-709 TWQDDASI
+709 
-717 AGTMVGGGNG
+717 AGT
-727 SSSGKH
+727 
-733 KKSSKPANK
+733 
-742 KENPFDSLSKDA
+742 
-754 RTATKTA
+754 
-761 TKLIGSANKT
+761 
-771 WINTA
+771 
-776 ADFSLKQSSKI
+776 DFSGLSTGDAPYKPHKSQPRKKATNPYSGLSSQTSDFLRSTRKQVQQANSEYLSIMATGSKKAIDQNKNTYTSLLKSVKS
-787 KTEENAL
+787 
-794 LASNTKKYDKAYSAL
+794 YSA
-809 TTYVGKTS
+809 KQRES
-817 TKSTKAASYLEKIG
+817 SDSNINYLKKIG
-831 ATSVTSAQ
+831 AISSAEQAKELQKNKNGDNKRLSAVRNTVTQIEKAEKSGSSNRMALVAKLNGQLLRLTDAGANKQKSIYNKLREGVTS
-839 KALTSQQSYNQKH
+839 LT
-852 LSIVNN
+852 
-858 DYKAIE
+858 
-864 RDERNGGKKRVALI
+864 
-878 QKLNVDILKLTDKGG
+878 
-893 QKQRKLLSSLNS
+893 
-905 RTNKLSSKQYEAVTS
+905 SKQYSSVMKQSRQARTQTVADAKKQY
-920 ESSKAL
+920 ESQKES
-926 TATKRNARKT
+926 ATKSYYKT
-936 YDSQVAS
+936 LSS
-943 AQKQYDHT
+943 A
-951 LKAAKQL
+951 KAT
-958 YGVHSAEYKRIKGY
+958 YGVHSKMYAKIKTY
-972 AQKQYDST
+972 ADKQYTDT
-980 TDKAKAQ
+980 TNAAHQQ
-987 YKKVSYWAEKQRDA
+987 YKDTVKWANKSEKA
-1001 VTQAAAD
+1001 VEKAAAN
-1008 AAGGINGIM
+1008 AADGIDGIM
-1017 GVMSNNI
+1017 GVMSDNI
-1024 DDLGKQ
+1024 TIMGKQ
-1030 LANAVGGTWHKP
+1030 LAKAVGGTYSKP
-1042 KTDDQSFH
+1042 VSNEQSIKN
-1050 DNTDPTGN
+1050 NTQPGAQLN
-1058 LAKGAKKLK
+1058 KGAQKLRNKTTVLK
-1067 SKETKSVV
+1067 SG
-1075 QSGPVSSMPTTGSV
+1075 QSAPKMPNA
-1089 FKGHA
+1089 FAGHA
-1094 AGGPIRA
+1094 TGGPIRA

-1147 RKLFSGGLGTGKTL
+1147 RKLFSGGLGKGKTL
-1161 KGYASGTTSLKGS
+1161 KGYAAGTTSLSSSSVVGS
-1174 IVGGSF
+1174 V
-1180 KTKGFGNPLGSA
+1180 KAKGFSNPLGSA

-1203 SKTVTGGYDKATKKS
+1203 SKMVTGGYDKATTKS

-1232 WKEIHG
+1232 WKGIHG
-1238 DTKRYTGRIHKETIT
+1238 DTKRYTGRIQKETIG
-1253 DYDQLQKGADKQLTQ
+1253 DYDQLQKGADKQLVQ
-1268 MKSAQLATMSKIHSG
+1268 MKSSQLATMSKIHNG
-1283 MNLETKAIES
+1283 MNSETKAIES

-1340 IHYAQGSRGPID
+1340 IHYATGSNGPIGS
-1352 NDQLAVLND
+1352 DQLAVLND

-1423 SLAKANAANPGKA
+1423 SLAKANSANPAKS
-1436 FSSEFTANAKSTG
+1436 FSNEFTANAKPTG

-1462 GSKKVGVP
+1462 GAKKVGVP
-1470 WSGAMWGLI
+1470 WSSAMWGLI

-1622 DWLDIT
+1622 GWLDIT

-1669 KNLQDDIGSAD
+1669 KNLQDDIGYAD

-1781 KSVLSG
+1781 KSVLGG

-1893 AKNVKSALH
+1893 AKNVKSALR

>member
-1 MALRKSFIEIAY
+1 MAMRKSFIEIGY
-13 KVNKSGLSEAKR
+13 KVNKSGLTEAKT
-25 ATDELIKNQEK
+25 AVDKLIRSQEK
-36 ALNNLDGYVKRVH
+36 MLNNLDAY
-49 DIEQRQR
+49 DQRNRKIAASQ
-56 DANAEAQKNQSIQAR
+56 QSVNSELQ
-71 NAAQASKTA
+71 KTA
-80 QEQSKVTESVVKTKT
+80 AYQYQTAKEQAKVTDSVVKTRAEQRKLSEAEGKT
-95 AQDKLAESEGRVRQ
+95 RQ
-109 KASETSDSVVR
+109 KAVDTGDSIVR
-120 SQEKSRRA
+120 SNEKSARA
-128 VEHTRTSTE
+128 VNRTRHSTE
-137 RTTGAFGRLHSAG
+137 QASTSFDKLHGAG
-150 SRLVS
+150 SRLVN
-155 MGTGISMAMLPVAAA
+155 MGSAISMAMLPVAAA

-179 ELENKYTTIRN
+179 ELENKYTTIKN

-215 FALQYGVAP
+215 FALQYGVSP
-224 TEMSKGGEELIRRG
+224 VEMSKGGEELIRRG

-443 NQVQNA
+443 GQVQNA

-478 QYLNVMGLGFT
+478 QYMNVMGLGFT

-495 FTHMLSSTN
+495 FTHMLTDTN

-514 QPVKELTGNVVA
+514 EPVKDLTGHVVA

-546 WMGGSGSTKFGR
+546 WMGGSGSTKVGR

-643 GAAIGGVLMGGNPL
+643 GAAIGGVLTGGNPV

-664 MGREFT
+664 MGKEFT
-670 KIVKPSYFVKPD
+670 KIVKASDFVKPD

-690 AHKKVDPNHTHS
+690 AHKKVDPNYTHS

-717 AGTMVGGGNG
+717 AGTMARNG
-727 SSSGKH
+727 VSKLRDRQRPQKATNPYSGLSSQTSDFLRSTRKQVQQANSEYLSIMTTGS
-733 KKSSKPANK
+733 KKAIAQNK
-742 KENPFDSLSKDA
+742 NTYTSLLTSVK
-754 RTATKTA
+754 
-761 TKLIGSANKT
+761 S
-771 WINTA
+771 
-776 ADFSLKQSSKI
+776 
-787 KTEENAL
+787 
-794 LASNTKKYDKAYSAL
+794 YSA
-809 TTYVGKTS
+809 KQRES
-817 TKSTKAASYLEKIG
+817 SDSNINYLKKIG
-831 ATSVTSAQ
+831 AISSAEQAKELQKNKNGDNKRLSAVRNTVTQIEKAEKTGSSNRMALVAKLNGQLLRLTDAGANKQKSIYKKLREGVTS
-839 KALTSQQSYNQKH
+839 LT
-852 LSIVNN
+852 
-858 DYKAIE
+858 
-864 RDERNGGKKRVALI
+864 
-878 QKLNVDILKLTDKGG
+878 
-893 QKQRKLLSSLNS
+893 
-905 RTNKLSSKQYEAVTS
+905 SKQYSSVMKQSRQARTQTVADAKKQY
-920 ESSKAL
+920 ESQKES
-926 TATKRNARKT
+926 ATKSYYKT
-936 YDSQVAS
+936 LSS
-943 AQKQYDHT
+943 A
-951 LKAAKQL
+951 KAT
-958 YGVHSAEYKRIKGY
+958 YGVHSKMYAKIKTY
-972 AQKQYDST
+972 ADKQYTDT
-980 TDKAKAQ
+980 TNAAHQQ
-987 YKKVSYWAEKQRDA
+987 YKDTVKWANKSEKA
-1001 VTQAAAD
+1001 VEKAAAN
-1008 AAGGINGIM
+1008 AAGGIDGIM
-1017 GVMSNNI
+1017 GVMSDNI
-1024 DDLGKQ
+1024 TIMGKQ
-1030 LANAVGGTWHKP
+1030 LAKAVGGTYSKP
-1042 KTDDQSFH
+1042 VSNEQAIKN
-1050 DNTDPTGN
+1050 NTQPGVQLN
-1058 LAKGAKKLK
+1058 KGAQKLRNKTTVLK
-1067 SKETKSVV
+1067 SG
-1075 QSGPVSSMPTTGSV
+1075 QSAPKMPNA
-1089 FKGHA
+1089 FAGHA
-1094 AGGPIRA
+1094 TGGPIRA

-1232 WKEIHG
+1232 WKGIHG
-1238 DTKRYTGRIHKETIT
+1238 DTKRYTGRIQKETIG

-1283 MNLETKAIES
+1283 MNSETKAIES

-1340 IHYAQGSRGPID
+1340 IHYAQGSRGPI
-1352 NDQLAVLND
+1352 NSDQLAILND
-1361 ANSGPRQELVAR
+1361 SPSGPRQELVAR

-1423 SLAKANAANPGKA
+1423 SLAKANSANPAKS
-1436 FSSEFTANAKSTG
+1436 FSNEFTANAKPTG

-1462 GSKKVGVP
+1462 GAKKVGVP
-1470 WSGAMWGLI
+1470 WSSAMWGLI

-1622 DWLDIT
+1622 GWLDIT

-1680 VGALGG
+1680 VGALDG

-1706 TKAGIAAVLGN
+1706 TKAGIAAVIGN

-1893 AKNVKSALH
+1893 AKNVKSALR

>member
-1 MALRKSFIEIAY
+1 MAMRKSFIEIGY
-13 KVNKSGLSEAKR
+13 KVNKSGLTEAKT
-25 ATDELIKNQEK
+25 AVDKLIRSQEK
-36 ALNNLDGYVKRVH
+36 MLNNLDAY
-49 DIEQRQR
+49 DQRNRKIAASQ
-56 DANAEAQKNQSIQAR
+56 QSVNSELQ
-71 NAAQASKTA
+71 KTA
-80 QEQSKVTESVVKTKT
+80 TYQSQTAKEQAKVTDSVVKTRAEQRKLSEAEGKT
-95 AQDKLAESEGRVRQ
+95 RQ
-109 KASETSDSVVR
+109 KAVDTGDSIVR
-120 SQEKSRRA
+120 SNEKSARA
-128 VEHTRTSTE
+128 VNRTRRSTE
-137 RTTGAFGRLHSAG
+137 QASTSFDKLHGAG
-150 SRLVS
+150 SRLVN
-155 MGTGISMAMLPVAAA
+155 MGSAISMAMLPVAAA

-208 MEKDNNQ
+208 MEKDNNR

-332 AGTIGAVGVLS
+332 SGTIGAIGVLS

-356 RKDINSLMNTTSNG
+356 RKDINSLMNPSSG
-370 DKALKSI
+370 PRGQGEAALKSI
-377 GLSSDDLRDSH
+377 GLTPDDLRDSH
-388 NNLLSLDKA
+388 DNLLSLDKA

-411 ERASVFHSL
+411 ERASVFHGL

-427 SALILSKNVDQ
+427 SALILSKNVEQ

-443 NQVQNA
+443 GQVQNA
-449 EKQGKGK
+449 EKQGHGK

-478 QYLNVMGLGFT
+478 QYMNVMGLGFT

-495 FTHMLSSTN
+495 FTHMLTATN

-514 QPVKELTGNVVA
+514 QPVKDLTGNVVA

-546 WMGGSGSTKFGR
+546 WMGGSGSRKVGR
-558 QTRLVQDVV
+558 QTQLVQDVAQDTAEV
-567 QTTESAVPVTE
+567 SGYSVPRGGTGTRSGSTHFKPSAL
-578 SRPTRASLRATTGL
+578 SRMSGL
-592 RGKWNGLSGMSKLAI
+592 TKLTI

-621 FKEGLDTK
+621 FKQGIDSK
-629 KGGQDLW
+629 SGGQKLW
-636 GAAGKTT
+636 DSAGSAT
-643 GAAIGGVLMGGNPL
+643 GAAIGGVLTGGNPV

-664 MGREFT
+664 MGKSFAKT
-670 KIVKPSYFVKPD
+670 VKASDFVKPD
-682 NHPDNKHN
+682 KHPDNKHN
-690 AHKKVDPNHTHS
+690 AHKKVDPNHTPS
-702 LHEGGEN
+702 LHDGGEHS
-709 TWQDDASI
+709 WQGDASI
-717 AGTMVGGGNG
+717 AGTMVGGGSG
-727 SSSGKH
+727 SNRSKH
-733 KKSSKPANK
+733 KKSSQPAKK

-754 RTATKTA
+754 RIATRHATA
-761 TKLIGSANKT
+761 LISAANEN
-771 WINTA
+771 WVNAA
-776 ADFSLKQSSKI
+776 ADFSLKQTKKI
-787 KTEENAL
+787 KSDETSL
-794 LASNTKKYDKAYSAL
+794 LASNSKKYGKAYSAL
-809 TTYVGKTS
+809 SGYVAKTS
-817 TKSTKAASYLEKIG
+817 SKSTKAASYLEKIG
-831 ATSVTSAQ
+831 VTSATSAQ
-839 KALTSQQSYNQKH
+839 KALNSQQSYNQKH
-852 LSIVNN
+852 LANVKS
-858 DYKAIE
+858 DYTAIE
-864 RDERNGGKKRVALI
+864 LDERNGGKNRLALV
-878 QKLNVDILKLTDKGG
+878 QKLNTDLLKLTDRGG
-893 QKQRKLLSSLNS
+893 QKQRKLLTSLNS
-905 RTNKLSSKQYEAVTS
+905 ETTRLGTAQYAGVIS

-987 YKKVSYWAEKQRDA
+987 YKKVSYWAEQQRDA

-1008 AAGGINGIM
+1008 AAGGVNGIM
-1017 GVMSNNI
+1017 GVMSDNI
-1024 DDLGKQ
+1024 TIMGKQ
-1030 LANAVGGTWHKP
+1030 LANAVGGTYHKP

-1067 SKETKSVV
+1067 NKETKSVV
-1075 QSGPVSSMPTTGSV
+1075 QSGPVASMPTTGSV
-1089 FKGHA
+1089 FNGRA
-1094 AGGPIRA
+1094 AGGPITRNG
-1101 TQMAMVN
+1101 MAMVG
-1108 EAGTEVAYNPRTGK
+1108 EAGTEIGYDARKGTYQIYDH
-1122 FRLLGNGP
+1122 GP
-1130 AFTKLFAGEHVI
+1130 QLVHLTAGMHI
-1142 NAKDT
+1142 MNHRDSLKAM
-1147 RKLFSGGLGTGKTL
+1147 RGGLGRGRIL
-1161 KGYASGTTSLKGS
+1161 PGYAKGTGGASGSASVATTVKVKG
-1174 IVGGSF
+1174 VNDAAMKNTEY
-1180 KTKGFGNPLGSA
+1180 KTKRSADKIGSDIVSGYG
-1192 EKSTK
+1192 KGTK
-1197 TSMGKI
+1197 GAQK
-1203 SKTVTGGYDKATKKS
+1203 KLTGLNKKS
-1218 SKSIKKFGSQSTRD
+1218 NQILK
-1232 WKEIHG
+1232 
-1238 DTKRYTGRIHKETIT
+1238 DTKNGTNKQT
-1253 DYDQLQKGADKQLTQ
+1253 DLIRKQMIADFDAAQKGADKQLN
-1268 MKSAQLATMSKIHSG
+1268 QLKNVGLKIMDKMQDGMSKADQTIV
-1283 MNLETKAIES
+1283 S
-1293 DFNSIMGKL
+1293 DFGNNFGKL
-1302 PGDAKDAMKGS
+1302 PGLAKSSMKGA
-1313 ITSLNGGFTAIDS
+1313 ITNLNNGFTGIDS

-1340 IHYAQGSRGPID
+1340 IHYAAGSNGPIAS
-1352 NDQLAVLND
+1352 DQMAVLND
-1361 ANSGPRQELVAR
+1361 ATAGPRQELVGR
-1373 GQQLLKPVGDNVAVH
+1373 GDQLLKPIGDNGVFHLKKGDNV
-1388 LRKGDEVF
+1388 F
-1396 NGDQVERAKPYLP
+1396 NGAQVERAKPYLP
-1409 HFKKGTGASDSKLK
+1409 HFAKGTGASDDKLRAIA
-1423 SLAKANAANPGKA
+1423 SANSGNPGRA
-1436 FSSEFTANAKSTG
+1436 FNKEFSNNVKLDGSALQKGTTNTANAG
-1449 STLQKGVTNVANT
+1449 A
-1462 GSKKVGVP
+1462 KKVGVP
-1470 WSGAMWGLI
+1470 WSSAMWGLI

-1563 QIYQEFGGMNN
+1563 QIYQEFGGMSN

-1599 SGAHVHVGLAHGSV
+1599 SGAHVHVGLSHGSV

-1622 DWLDIT
+1622 GWLDIT

-1643 SKPKANSALTK
+1643 KKKINGALTK
-1654 LVKSQLGSSAIKWIE
+1654 LVKSQLGSTAIKWIE
-1669 KNLQDDIGSAD
+1669 KNLQDT
-1680 VGALGG
+1680 VGGGQVGG
-1686 SVASRARTLAK
+1686 SVSKGMIEKAAK
-1697 AIKSMYGPA
+1697 AMHVNLSGSELSTIQ
-1706 TKAGIAAVLGN
+1706 AVIQH
-1717 WEFESGLNPG
+1717 ESGGSSTAVNNWDVNAKNGTPSKGILQFIDPTFKHYAVKGHGQILN
-1727 AINPGGGASG
+1727 AYDQLLAMFNDSNWRRDVHTGGWGPTGSRRFAT
-1737 LGQWL
+1737 
-1742 GGRKSALINFAKK
+1742 GGRPN
-1755 NGGNWKSAGTQL
+1755 
-1767 AFALKGDGSDSSVL
+1767 
-1781 KSVLSG
+1781 
-1787 TGSVASLAAKFSSQ
+1787 
-1801 WERGGYTAQ
+1801 
-1810 HVAGARKIEA
+1810 
-1820 ALGTGGQA
+1820 
-1828 QIGKNTLVGEHGP
+1828 VGESVIVGEKGP

-1893 AKNVKSALH
+1893 AKNVKSALR

>member
-1 MALRKSFIEIAY
+1 MAMRKSFIEIGY
-13 KVNKSGLSEAKR
+13 KVNKSGLTEAKT
-25 ATDELIKNQEK
+25 AVDKLIRSQEK
-36 ALNNLDGYVKRVH
+36 MLNNLDAY
-49 DIEQRQR
+49 DQRNRKIAASQ
-56 DANAEAQKNQSIQAR
+56 QSVNSELQ
-71 NAAQASKTA
+71 KTA
-80 QEQSKVTESVVKTKT
+80 AYQYQTAKEQAKVTDSVVKTRAEQRKLSEAEGKT
-95 AQDKLAESEGRVRQ
+95 RQ
-109 KASETSDSVVR
+109 KAVDTGDSIVR
-120 SQEKSRRA
+120 SNEKSARA
-128 VEHTRTSTE
+128 VNRTRHSTE
-137 RTTGAFGRLHSAG
+137 QASTSFDKLHGAG
-150 SRLVS
+150 SRLVN
-155 MGTGISMAMLPVAAA
+155 MGSAISMAMLPVAAA

-179 ELENKYTTIRN
+179 ELENKYTTIKN

-215 FALQYGVAP
+215 FALQYGVSP
-224 TEMSKGGEELIRRG
+224 VEMSKGGEELIRRG

-443 NQVQNA
+443 GQVQNA

-478 QYLNVMGLGFT
+478 QYMNVMGLGFT

-495 FTHMLSSTN
+495 FTHMLTDTN

-514 QPVKELTGNVVA
+514 EPVKDLTGHVVA

-546 WMGGSGSTKFGR
+546 WMGGSASTKVGR
-558 QTRLVQDVV
+558 QTQMVEDVA
-567 QTTESAVPVTE
+567 QTSEGAVPTV
-578 SRPTRASLRATTGL
+578 SPTRPSVRATTGL

-607 AGVGLDVGTQAVSA
+607 AGVGLDVGTQAVGA
-621 FKEGLDTK
+621 FKEGIGSK
-629 KGGQDLW
+629 AGGKDLW
-636 GAAGKTT
+636 SAAGKTT
-643 GAAIGGVLMGGNPL
+643 GATIGGVLTGGNPV

-664 MGREFT
+664 IGDAFVKVAIPYFT
-670 KIVKPSYFVKPD
+670 KQDHRSSSNIKDYNKKAKKTGSPDYNQLRTDSYG
-682 NHPDNKHN
+682 
-690 AHKKVDPNHTHS
+690 S
-702 LHEGGEN
+702 G
-709 TWQDDASI
+709 
-717 AGTMVGGGNG
+717 AGT
-727 SSSGKH
+727 
-733 KKSSKPANK
+733 
-742 KENPFDSLSKDA
+742 
-754 RTATKTA
+754 
-761 TKLIGSANKT
+761 
-771 WINTA
+771 
-776 ADFSLKQSSKI
+776 DFSGLSTGDAPYKPHKSQPRKKATNPYSGLSSQTSDFLRSTRKQVQQANSEYLSIMATGSKKAIDQNKNTYTSLLKSVKS
-787 KTEENAL
+787 
-794 LASNTKKYDKAYSAL
+794 YSA
-809 TTYVGKTS
+809 KQRES
-817 TKSTKAASYLEKIG
+817 SDSNINYLKKIG
-831 ATSVTSAQ
+831 AISSAEQAKELQKNKNGDNKRLSAVRNTVTQIEKAEKSGSSNRMALVAKLNGQLLRLTDAGANKQKSIYNKLREGVTS
-839 KALTSQQSYNQKH
+839 LT
-852 LSIVNN
+852 
-858 DYKAIE
+858 
-864 RDERNGGKKRVALI
+864 
-878 QKLNVDILKLTDKGG
+878 
-893 QKQRKLLSSLNS
+893 
-905 RTNKLSSKQYEAVTS
+905 SKQYSSVMKQSRQARTQTVADAKKQY
-920 ESSKAL
+920 ESQKES
-926 TATKRNARKT
+926 ATKSYYKT
-936 YDSQVAS
+936 LSS
-943 AQKQYDHT
+943 A
-951 LKAAKQL
+951 KAT
-958 YGVHSAEYKRIKGY
+958 YGVHSKMYAKIKTY
-972 AQKQYDST
+972 ADKQYTDT
-980 TDKAKAQ
+980 TNAAHQQ
-987 YKKVSYWAEKQRDA
+987 YKDTVKWANKSEKA
-1001 VTQAAAD
+1001 VEKAAAN
-1008 AAGGINGIM
+1008 AADGIDGIM
-1017 GVMSNNI
+1017 GVMSDNI
-1024 DDLGKQ
+1024 TIMGKQ
-1030 LANAVGGTWHKP
+1030 LAKAVGGTYSKP
-1042 KTDDQSFH
+1042 VSNEQSIKN
-1050 DNTDPTGN
+1050 NTQPGAQLN
-1058 LAKGAKKLK
+1058 KGAQKLRNKTTVLK
-1067 SKETKSVV
+1067 SG
-1075 QSGPVSSMPTTGSV
+1075 QSAPKMPNA
-1089 FKGHA
+1089 FAGHA
-1094 AGGPIRA
+1094 TGGPIRA

-1147 RKLFSGGLGTGKTL
+1147 RKLFSGGLGKGKTL
-1161 KGYASGTTSLKGS
+1161 KGYAAGTTSLS
-1174 IVGGSF
+1174 SSSVGGSV
-1180 KTKGFGNPLGSA
+1180 KAKGFSNPLGSA

-1203 SKTVTGGYDKATKKS
+1203 SKMVTGGYDKATTKS

-1232 WKEIHG
+1232 WKGIHG
-1238 DTKRYTGRIHKETIT
+1238 DTKRYTGRIQKETIG
-1253 DYDQLQKGADKQLTQ
+1253 DYDQLQKGADKQLVQ
-1268 MKSAQLATMSKIHSG
+1268 MKSSQLATMSKIHNG
-1283 MNLETKAIES
+1283 MNSETKAIES

-1340 IHYAQGSRGPID
+1340 IHYATGSNGPIGS
-1352 NDQLAVLND
+1352 DQLAVLND

-1423 SLAKANAANPGKA
+1423 SLAKANSANPAKS
-1436 FSSEFTANAKSTG
+1436 FSNEFTANAKPTG

-1462 GSKKVGVP
+1462 GAKKVGVP
-1470 WSGAMWGLI
+1470 WSSAMWGLI

-1592 GHLNGAG
+1592 GHLNGTG

-1613 WDHGGSSTK
+1613 WDHGGSSIK
-1622 DWLDIT
+1622 GWLDIT

-1878 IDLKIEVKNGDAKEI
+1878 IDLKIEVKSGDAKEI
-1893 AKNVKSALH
+1893 AKNVKSALR

>member
-1 MALRKSFIEIAY
+1 MAMRKSFIEIGY
-13 KVNKSGLSEAKR
+13 KVNKSGLTEAKT
-25 ATDELIKNQEK
+25 AVDKLIRSQEK
-36 ALNNLDGYVKRVH
+36 MLNNLDAY
-49 DIEQRQR
+49 DQRNRKIAASQ
-56 DANAEAQKNQSIQAR
+56 QSVNSELQ
-71 NAAQASKTA
+71 KTA
-80 QEQSKVTESVVKTKT
+80 AYQYQTAKEQAKVTDSVVKTRAEQRKLSEAEGKT
-95 AQDKLAESEGRVRQ
+95 RQ
-109 KASETSDSVVR
+109 KAVDTGDSIVR
-120 SQEKSRRA
+120 SNEKSARA
-128 VEHTRTSTE
+128 VNRTRHSTE
-137 RTTGAFGRLHSAG
+137 QASTSFDKLHGAG
-150 SRLVS
+150 SRLVN
-155 MGTGISMAMLPVAAA
+155 MGSAISMAMLPVAAA

-179 ELENKYTTIRN
+179 ELENKYTTIKN

-215 FALQYGVAP
+215 FALQYGVSP
-224 TEMSKGGEELIRRG
+224 VEMSKGGEELIRRG

-443 NQVQNA
+443 GQVQNA

-478 QYLNVMGLGFT
+478 QYMNVMGLGFT

-495 FTHMLSSTN
+495 FTHMLTDTN

-514 QPVKELTGNVVA
+514 EPVKDLTGHVVA

-546 WMGGSGSTKFGR
+546 WMGGSASTKVGR
-558 QTRLVQDVV
+558 QTQMVEDVA
-567 QTTESAVPVTE
+567 QTSEGAVPTV
-578 SRPTRASLRATTGL
+578 SPTRPSVRATTGL

-607 AGVGLDVGTQAVSA
+607 AGVGLDVGTQAVGA
-621 FKEGLDTK
+621 FKEGIGSK
-629 KGGQDLW
+629 AGGKDLW
-636 GAAGKTT
+636 SAAGKTT
-643 GAAIGGVLMGGNPL
+643 GATIGGVLTGGNPV

-664 MGREFT
+664 IGDAFVKVAIPYFT
-670 KIVKPSYFVKPD
+670 KQDHRSSSNIKDYNKKAKKTGSPDYNQLRTDSYG
-682 NHPDNKHN
+682 
-690 AHKKVDPNHTHS
+690 S
-702 LHEGGEN
+702 G
-709 TWQDDASI
+709 
-717 AGTMVGGGNG
+717 AGT
-727 SSSGKH
+727 
-733 KKSSKPANK
+733 
-742 KENPFDSLSKDA
+742 
-754 RTATKTA
+754 
-761 TKLIGSANKT
+761 
-771 WINTA
+771 
-776 ADFSLKQSSKI
+776 DFSGLSTGDAPYKPHKSQPRKKATNPYSGLSSQTSDFLRSTRKQVQQANSEYLSIMATGSKKAIDQNKNTYTSLLKSVKS
-787 KTEENAL
+787 
-794 LASNTKKYDKAYSAL
+794 YSA
-809 TTYVGKTS
+809 KQRES
-817 TKSTKAASYLEKIG
+817 SDSNINYLKKIG
-831 ATSVTSAQ
+831 AISSAEQAKELQKNKNGDNKRLSAVRNTVTQIEKAEKSGSSNRMALVAKLNGQLLRLTDAGANKQKSIYNKLREGVTS
-839 KALTSQQSYNQKH
+839 LT
-852 LSIVNN
+852 
-858 DYKAIE
+858 
-864 RDERNGGKKRVALI
+864 
-878 QKLNVDILKLTDKGG
+878 
-893 QKQRKLLSSLNS
+893 
-905 RTNKLSSKQYEAVTS
+905 SKQYSSVMKQSRQARTQTVADAKKQY
-920 ESSKAL
+920 ESQKES
-926 TATKRNARKT
+926 ATKSYYKT
-936 YDSQVAS
+936 LSS
-943 AQKQYDHT
+943 A
-951 LKAAKQL
+951 KAT
-958 YGVHSAEYKRIKGY
+958 YGVHSKMYAKIKTY
-972 AQKQYDST
+972 ADKQYTDT
-980 TDKAKAQ
+980 TNAAHQQ
-987 YKKVSYWAEKQRDA
+987 YKDTVKWANKSEKA
-1001 VTQAAAD
+1001 VEKAAAN
-1008 AAGGINGIM
+1008 AADGIDGIM
-1017 GVMSNNI
+1017 GVMSDNI
-1024 DDLGKQ
+1024 TIMGKQ
-1030 LANAVGGTWHKP
+1030 LAKAVGGTYSKP
-1042 KTDDQSFH
+1042 VSNEQSIKN
-1050 DNTDPTGN
+1050 NTQPGAQLN
-1058 LAKGAKKLK
+1058 KGAQKLRNKTTVLK
-1067 SKETKSVV
+1067 SG
-1075 QSGPVSSMPTTGSV
+1075 QSAPKMPNA
-1089 FKGHA
+1089 FAGHA
-1094 AGGPIRA
+1094 TGGPIRA

-1147 RKLFSGGLGTGKTL
+1147 RKLFSGGLGKGKTL
-1161 KGYASGTTSLKGS
+1161 KGYAAGTTSLSSSSVVGS
-1174 IVGGSF
+1174 V
-1180 KTKGFGNPLGSA
+1180 KAKGFSNPLGSA

-1203 SKTVTGGYDKATKKS
+1203 SKMVTGGYDKATTKS

-1232 WKEIHG
+1232 WKGIHG
-1238 DTKRYTGRIHKETIT
+1238 DTKRYTGRIQKETIG
-1253 DYDQLQKGADKQLTQ
+1253 DYDQLQKGADKQLVQ
-1268 MKSAQLATMSKIHSG
+1268 MKSSQLATMSKIHNG
-1283 MNLETKAIES
+1283 MNSETKAIES

-1340 IHYAQGSRGPID
+1340 IHYATGSNGPIGS
-1352 NDQLAVLND
+1352 DQLAVLND

-1423 SLAKANAANPGKA
+1423 SLAKANSANPAKS
-1436 FSSEFTANAKSTG
+1436 FSNEFTANAKPTG

-1462 GSKKVGVP
+1462 GAKKVGVP
-1470 WSGAMWGLI
+1470 WSSAMWGLI

-1622 DWLDIT
+1622 GWLDIT

-1893 AKNVKSALH
+1893 AKNVKSALR

>member
-1 MALRKSFIEIAY
+1 MAMRKSFIEIGY
-13 KVNKSGLSEAKR
+13 KVNKSGLTEAKT
-25 ATDELIKNQEK
+25 AVDKLIRSQEK
-36 ALNNLDGYVKRVH
+36 MLNNLDAY
-49 DIEQRQR
+49 DQRNRKIAASQ
-56 DANAEAQKNQSIQAR
+56 QSVNSELQ
-71 NAAQASKTA
+71 KTA
-80 QEQSKVTESVVKTKT
+80 AYQYQTAKEQAKVTDSVVKTRAEQRKLSEAEGKT
-95 AQDKLAESEGRVRQ
+95 RQ
-109 KASETSDSVVR
+109 KAVDTGDSIVR
-120 SQEKSRRA
+120 SNEKSARA
-128 VEHTRTSTE
+128 VNRTRHSTE
-137 RTTGAFGRLHSAG
+137 QASTSFDKLHGAG
-150 SRLVS
+150 SRLVN
-155 MGTGISMAMLPVAAA
+155 MGSAISMAMLPVAAA

-179 ELENKYTTIRN
+179 ELENKYTTIKN

-215 FALQYGVAP
+215 FALQYGVSP
-224 TEMSKGGEELIRRG
+224 VEMSKGGEELIRRG

-443 NQVQNA
+443 GQVQNA

-478 QYLNVMGLGFT
+478 QYMNVMGLGFT

-495 FTHMLSSTN
+495 FTHMLTDTN

-514 QPVKELTGNVVA
+514 EPVKDLTGHVVA

-546 WMGGSGSTKFGR
+546 WMGGSASTKVGR
-558 QTRLVQDVV
+558 QTQMVEDVA
-567 QTTESAVPVTE
+567 QTSEGAVPTV
-578 SRPTRASLRATTGL
+578 SPTRPSVRATTGL

-607 AGVGLDVGTQAVSA
+607 AGVGLDVGTQAVGA
-621 FKEGLDTK
+621 FKEGIGSK
-629 KGGQDLW
+629 AGGKDLW
-636 GAAGKTT
+636 SAAGKTT
-643 GAAIGGVLMGGNPL
+643 GATIGGVLTGGNPV

-664 MGREFT
+664 IGDAFVKVAIPYFT
-670 KIVKPSYFVKPD
+670 KQDHRSSSNIKDYNKKAKKTGSPDYNQLRTDSYG
-682 NHPDNKHN
+682 
-690 AHKKVDPNHTHS
+690 S
-702 LHEGGEN
+702 G
-709 TWQDDASI
+709 
-717 AGTMVGGGNG
+717 AGT
-727 SSSGKH
+727 
-733 KKSSKPANK
+733 
-742 KENPFDSLSKDA
+742 
-754 RTATKTA
+754 
-761 TKLIGSANKT
+761 
-771 WINTA
+771 
-776 ADFSLKQSSKI
+776 DFSGLSTGDAPYKPHKSQPRKKATNPYSGLSSQTSDFLRSTRKQVQQANSEYLSIMATGSKKAIDQNKNTYTSLLKSVKS
-787 KTEENAL
+787 
-794 LASNTKKYDKAYSAL
+794 YSA
-809 TTYVGKTS
+809 KQRES
-817 TKSTKAASYLEKIG
+817 SDSNINYLKKIG
-831 ATSVTSAQ
+831 AISSAEQAKELQKNKNGDNKRLSAVRNTVTQIEKAEKSGSSNRMALVAKLNGQLLRLTDAGANKQKSIYNKLREGVTS
-839 KALTSQQSYNQKH
+839 LT
-852 LSIVNN
+852 
-858 DYKAIE
+858 
-864 RDERNGGKKRVALI
+864 
-878 QKLNVDILKLTDKGG
+878 
-893 QKQRKLLSSLNS
+893 
-905 RTNKLSSKQYEAVTS
+905 SKQYSSVMKQSRQARTQTVADAKKQY
-920 ESSKAL
+920 ESQKES
-926 TATKRNARKT
+926 ATKSYYKT
-936 YDSQVAS
+936 LSS
-943 AQKQYDHT
+943 A
-951 LKAAKQL
+951 KAT
-958 YGVHSAEYKRIKGY
+958 YGVHSKMYAKIKTY
-972 AQKQYDST
+972 ADKQYTDT
-980 TDKAKAQ
+980 TNAAHQQ
-987 YKKVSYWAEKQRDA
+987 YKDTVKWANKSEKA
-1001 VTQAAAD
+1001 VEKAAAN
-1008 AAGGINGIM
+1008 AADGIDGIM
-1017 GVMSNNI
+1017 GVMSDNI
-1024 DDLGKQ
+1024 TIMGKQ
-1030 LANAVGGTWHKP
+1030 LAKAVGGTYSKP
-1042 KTDDQSFH
+1042 VSNEQSIKN
-1050 DNTDPTGN
+1050 NTQPGAQLN
-1058 LAKGAKKLK
+1058 KGAQKLRNKTTVLK
-1067 SKETKSVV
+1067 SG
-1075 QSGPVSSMPTTGSV
+1075 QSAPKMPNA
-1089 FKGHA
+1089 FAGHA
-1094 AGGPIRA
+1094 TGGPIRA

-1147 RKLFSGGLGTGKTL
+1147 RKLFSGGLGKGKTL
-1161 KGYASGTTSLKGS
+1161 KGYAAGTTSLS
-1174 IVGGSF
+1174 SSSVGGSV
-1180 KTKGFGNPLGSA
+1180 KAKGFSNPLGSA

-1283 MNLETKAIES
+1283 MNSETKAIES

-1599 SGAHVHVGLAHGSV
+1599 SGAHVHVGLSHGSV

-1622 DWLDIT
+1622 GWLDIT

-1893 AKNVKSALH
+1893 AKNVKSALR

>member
-495 FTHMLSSTN
+495 FTHMLTDTN

-514 QPVKELTGNVVA
+514 EPVKDLTGHVVA

-532 VAYAGSKLLRKGLD
+532 AAYAGSKLLRKGLD
-546 WMGGSGSTKFGR
+546 WMGGSGSRKVGR
-558 QTRLVQDVV
+558 QTQLVQDVAQDAADV
-567 QTTESAVPVTE
+567 SGYSVPRGGTGTRSGSTHFKPSAL
-578 SRPTRASLRATTGL
+578 SRMSGL
-592 RGKWNGLSGMSKLAI
+592 TKLTI
-607 AGVGLDVGTQAVSA
+607 AGVGLDVGTEAVSA
-621 FKEGLDTK
+621 FKEGIGTK

-643 GAAIGGVLMGGNPL
+643 GATIGGVLTGGNPV

-664 MGREFT
+664 MGKEFT
-670 KIVKPSYFVKPD
+670 KIVKASDFVKPD

-717 AGTMVGGGNG
+717 AGTMAGNGVSGGNRDKTTRRKNDPYAG
-727 SSSGKH
+727 LTIQ
-733 KKSSKPANK
+733 NK
-742 KENPFDSLSKDA
+742 KYVKQA
-754 RTATKTA
+754 V
-761 TKLIGSANKT
+761 KLEAQGNLEWAKSA
-771 WINTA
+771 
-776 ADFSLKQSSKI
+776 
-787 KTEENAL
+787 
-794 LASNTKKYDKAYSAL
+794 
-809 TTYVGKTS
+809 GKTS
-817 TKSTKAASYLEKIG
+817 KQLEHTYNSLFNLAKKRSDGRLSEEQKGYSYLKKQGLLNTTVADSAYNSEK
-831 ATSVTSAQ
+831 SSAQ
-839 KALTSQQSYNQKH
+839 KRLTTLRSALSKIENDDK
-852 LSIVNN
+852 LSGAQRSREINKVNN
-858 DYKAIE
+858 QI
-864 RDERNGGKKRVALI
+864 I
-878 QKLNVDILKLTDKGG
+878 SLTDKGALKQKQILG
-893 QKQRKLLSSLNS
+893 SLMGSTTHLTTSGYAKILTASQKNERKTVAAAQGKYDAEVSSADKQLKKAKSLAKSLPNLSEKQRKGIVA
-905 RTNKLSSKQYEAVTS
+905 Q
-920 ESSKAL
+920 
-926 TATKRNARKT
+926 ATKQHDQA
-936 YDSQVAS
+936 
-943 AQKQYDHT
+943 
-951 LKAAKQL
+951 
-958 YGVHSAEYKRIKGY
+958 I
-972 AQKQYDST
+972 
-980 TDKAKAQ
+980 AKAHSQ
-987 YKKVSYWAEKQRDA
+987 YTSTVKYAEKQRRD
-1001 VTQAAAD
+1001 VVAAAKKEAGE
-1008 AAGGINGIM
+1008 AAAAFSTAAKNVGNSIPALIQQNM
-1017 GVMSNNI
+1017 GVFG
-1024 DDLGKQ
+1024 GKY
-1030 LANAVGGTWHKP
+1030 TKP
-1042 KTDDQSFH
+1042 KTNDR
-1050 DNTDPTGN
+1050 
-1058 LAKGAKKLK
+1058 AI
-1067 SKETKSVV
+1067 
-1075 QSGPVSSMPTTGSV
+1075 QSGFNVNLPTKPMGKTTSPSSSKISTIKIQQGLS
-1089 FKGHA
+1089 HA
-1094 AGGPIRA
+1094 TGGPIRA

-1161 KGYASGTTSLKGS
+1161 KGYASGTTSLKDS
-1174 IVGGSF
+1174 NVGGSF

-1192 EKSTK
+1192 EKAIK

-1203 SKTVTGGYDKATKKS
+1203 SKAVTGGYDKATKKS
-1218 SKSIKKFGSQSTRD
+1218 AKSISKFGTQSERN
-1232 WKEIHG
+1232 WKTIHG
-1238 DTKRYTGRIHKETIT
+1238 DTKGLIGKIQKDAVA
-1253 DYDQLQKGADKQLTQ
+1253 DYDQLQKGADKQLVQ
-1268 MKSAQLATMSKIHSG
+1268 MKNAQSSIMNKIHSG
-1283 MNLETKAIES
+1283 MNSETKAIES

-1340 IHYAQGSRGPID
+1340 IHYATGSNGPIGS
-1352 NDQLAVLND
+1352 DQLAVLND

-1423 SLAKANAANPGKA
+1423 SLAKANSANPAKS
-1436 FSSEFTANAKSTG
+1436 FSNEFTANAKPTG

-1462 GSKKVGVP
+1462 GAKKVGVP
-1470 WSGAMWGLI
+1470 WSSAMWGLI

-1622 DWLDIT
+1622 GWLDIT

-1893 AKNVKSALH
+1893 AKNVKSVLR

>member
-1 MALRKSFIEIAY
+1 MAMRKSFIEIGY
-13 KVNKSGLSEAKR
+13 KVNKSGLTEAKT
-25 ATDELIKNQEK
+25 AVDKLIRSQEK
-36 ALNNLDGYVKRVH
+36 MLNNLDAY
-49 DIEQRQR
+49 DQRNRKIAASQ
-56 DANAEAQKNQSIQAR
+56 QSVNSELQ
-71 NAAQASKTA
+71 KTA
-80 QEQSKVTESVVKTKT
+80 AYQSQTAKEQAKVTDSVVKTRAEQRKLSEAEGKT
-95 AQDKLAESEGRVRQ
+95 RQ
-109 KASETSDSVVR
+109 KAVDTGDSIVR
-120 SQEKSRRA
+120 SNEKSARA
-128 VEHTRTSTE
+128 VNRTRRSTE
-137 RTTGAFGRLHSAG
+137 QASTSFDKLHGAG
-150 SRLVS
+150 SRLVN
-155 MGTGISMAMLPVAAA
+155 MGSAISMAMLPVAAA

-208 MEKDNNQ
+208 MEKDNNR

-443 NQVQNA
+443 GQVQNA

-478 QYLNVMGLGFT
+478 QYMNVMGLGFT

-495 FTHMLSSTN
+495 FTHMLTDTN

-514 QPVKELTGNVVA
+514 EPVKDLTGHVVA

-546 WMGGSGSTKFGR
+546 WMGGSASTKVGH
-558 QTRLVQDVV
+558 QTQMVEDVA
-567 QTTESAVPVTE
+567 QTSEGAVPTV
-578 SRPTRASLRATTGL
+578 SPTRPSVRATTGL

-607 AGVGLDVGTQAVSA
+607 AGVGLDVGTQAVGA
-621 FKEGLDTK
+621 FKEGIGSK
-629 KGGQDLW
+629 AGGKDLW
-636 GAAGKTT
+636 SAAGKTT
-643 GAAIGGVLMGGNPL
+643 GATIGGVLTGGNPV

-664 MGREFT
+664 VGDTFAKYAVPAIRRASKKSQVNSSKYNERA
-670 KIVKPSYFVKPD
+670 
-682 NHPDNKHN
+682 NKN
-690 AHKKVDPNHTHS
+690 GSQSLATLRTNPYGSNFAGMTSVPKKVKSPIDGLSKQTKRELNATSKLFSQAQLNWSTHASMMNSKGKAIGTSVNKS
-702 LHEGGEN
+702 LYGRLSKS
-709 TWQDDASI
+709 A
-717 AGTMVGGGNG
+717 AGYT
-727 SSSGKH
+727 KAQQ
-733 KKSSKPANK
+733 KSSN
-742 KENPFDSLSKDA
+742 
-754 RTATKTA
+754 
-761 TKLIGSANKT
+761 SA
-771 WINTA
+771 
-776 ADFSLKQSSKI
+776 I
-787 KTEENAL
+787 KTL
-794 LASNTKKYDKAYSAL
+794 QKYGAVSA
-809 TTYVGKTS
+809 TEARKIE
-817 TKSTKAASYLEKIG
+817 KSDS
-831 ATSVTSAQ
+831 
-839 KALTSQQSYNQKH
+839 
-852 LSIVNN
+852 
-858 DYKAIE
+858 
-864 RDERNGGKKRVALI
+864 
-878 QKLNVDILKLTDKGG
+878 
-893 QKQRKLLSSLNS
+893 SSLNS
-905 RTNKLSSKQYEAVTS
+905 RLHKTKVAIAELSKAESKGGKGREKAVQNAENRISALMSSGSSKQKIILGKLRDSTKKISATQASNQISASYKAMRKQITDAQSTYTS
-920 ESSKAL
+920 VKKSADKKYKAIESAADHEYYVSKSISKKQHDEIIAKAESTRDKSIAAAKKTENKSIGSATRMHKQVVAQVEKMSGSALSSFNSWTGQAKTGMQKFGNWLEGFWSRIKKSFTSKPSGSGKSSSKGSP
-926 TATKRNARKT
+926 TIN
-936 YDSQVAS
+936 
-943 AQKQYDHT
+943 
-951 LKAAKQL
+951 
-958 YGVHSAEYKRIKGY
+958 
-972 AQKQYDST
+972 
-980 TDKAKAQ
+980 
-987 YKKVSYWAEKQRDA
+987 
-1001 VTQAAAD
+1001 
-1008 AAGGINGIM
+1008 AGGTI
-1017 GVMSNNI
+1017 
-1024 DDLGKQ
+1024 
-1030 LANAVGGTWHKP
+1030 
-1042 KTDDQSFH
+1042 
-1050 DNTDPTGN
+1050 
-1058 LAKGAKKLK
+1058 
-1067 SKETKSVV
+1067 SVPGY
-1075 QSGPVSSMPTTGSV
+1075 SGY
-1089 FKGHA
+1089 A

-1147 RKLFSGGLGTGKTL
+1147 RKLFSGGLGKGKTL
-1161 KGYASGTTSLKGS
+1161 KGYAAGTTSLS
-1174 IVGGSF
+1174 SSSVGGSV
-1180 KTKGFGNPLGSA
+1180 KAKGFSNPLGSA

-1203 SKTVTGGYDKATKKS
+1203 SKMVTGGYDKATTKS

-1238 DTKRYTGRIHKETIT
+1238 DTKRYTGRIQKETIG
-1253 DYDQLQKGADKQLTQ
+1253 DYDQLQKGADKQLVQ
-1268 MKSAQLATMSKIHSG
+1268 MKSSQLATMSKIHNG
-1283 MNLETKAIES
+1283 MNSETKAIES

-1340 IHYAQGSRGPID
+1340 IHYATGSNGPIGS
-1352 NDQLAVLND
+1352 DQLAVLND

-1436 FSSEFTANAKSTG
+1436 FSSEFTTNAKLTG

-1462 GSKKVGVP
+1462 GAKKVGVP
-1470 WSGAMWGLI
+1470 WSSAMWGLI

-1622 DWLDIT
+1622 GWLDIT

-1781 KSVLSG
+1781 KFVLSG

-1893 AKNVKSALH
+1893 AKNVKSALR

>member
-1 MALRKSFIEIAY
+1 MAMRKSFIEIGY
-13 KVNKSGLSEAKR
+13 KVNKSGLTEAKT
-25 ATDELIKNQEK
+25 AVDKLIRSQEK
-36 ALNNLDGYVKRVH
+36 MLNNLDAY
-49 DIEQRQR
+49 DQRNRKIAASQ
-56 DANAEAQKNQSIQAR
+56 QSVNSELQ
-71 NAAQASKTA
+71 KTA
-80 QEQSKVTESVVKTKT
+80 AYQYQTAKEQAKVTDSVVKTRAEQRKLSEAEGKT
-95 AQDKLAESEGRVRQ
+95 RQ
-109 KASETSDSVVR
+109 KAVDTGDSIVR
-120 SQEKSRRA
+120 SNEKSARA
-128 VEHTRTSTE
+128 VNRTRHSTE
-137 RTTGAFGRLHSAG
+137 QASTSFDKLHGAG
-150 SRLVS
+150 SRLVN
-155 MGTGISMAMLPVAAA
+155 MGSAISMAMLPVAAA

-179 ELENKYTTIRN
+179 ELENKYTTIKN

-215 FALQYGVAP
+215 FALQYGVSP
-224 TEMSKGGEELIRRG
+224 VEMSKGGEELIRRG

-443 NQVQNA
+443 GQVQNA

-478 QYLNVMGLGFT
+478 QYMNVMGLGFT

-495 FTHMLSSTN
+495 FTHMLTDTN

-514 QPVKELTGNVVA
+514 EPVKDLTGHVVA

-546 WMGGSGSTKFGR
+546 WMGGSASTKVGR
-558 QTRLVQDVV
+558 QTQMVEDVA
-567 QTTESAVPVTE
+567 QTSEGAVPTV
-578 SRPTRASLRATTGL
+578 SPTRPSVRATTGL

-607 AGVGLDVGTQAVSA
+607 AGVGLDVGTQAVGA
-621 FKEGLDTK
+621 FKEGIGSK
-629 KGGQDLW
+629 AGGKDLW
-636 GAAGKTT
+636 SAAGKTT
-643 GAAIGGVLMGGNPL
+643 GATIGGVLTGGNPV

-664 MGREFT
+664 IGDAFVKVAIPYFT
-670 KIVKPSYFVKPD
+670 KQDHRSSSNIKDYNKKAKKTGSPDYNQLRTDSYG
-682 NHPDNKHN
+682 
-690 AHKKVDPNHTHS
+690 S
-702 LHEGGEN
+702 G
-709 TWQDDASI
+709 
-717 AGTMVGGGNG
+717 AGT
-727 SSSGKH
+727 
-733 KKSSKPANK
+733 
-742 KENPFDSLSKDA
+742 
-754 RTATKTA
+754 
-761 TKLIGSANKT
+761 
-771 WINTA
+771 
-776 ADFSLKQSSKI
+776 DFSGLSTGDAPYKPHKSQPRKKATNPYSGLSSQTSDFLRSTRKQVQQANSEYLSIMATGSKKAIDQNKNTYTSLLKSVKS
-787 KTEENAL
+787 
-794 LASNTKKYDKAYSAL
+794 YSA
-809 TTYVGKTS
+809 KQRES
-817 TKSTKAASYLEKIG
+817 SDSNINYLKKIG
-831 ATSVTSAQ
+831 AISSAEQAKELQKNKNGDNKRLSAVRNTVTQIEKAEKSGSSNRMALVAKLNGQLLRLTDAGANKQKSIYNKLREGVTS
-839 KALTSQQSYNQKH
+839 LT
-852 LSIVNN
+852 
-858 DYKAIE
+858 
-864 RDERNGGKKRVALI
+864 
-878 QKLNVDILKLTDKGG
+878 
-893 QKQRKLLSSLNS
+893 
-905 RTNKLSSKQYEAVTS
+905 SKQYSSVMKQSRQARTQTVADAKKQY
-920 ESSKAL
+920 ESQKES
-926 TATKRNARKT
+926 ATKSYYKT
-936 YDSQVAS
+936 LSS
-943 AQKQYDHT
+943 A
-951 LKAAKQL
+951 KAT
-958 YGVHSAEYKRIKGY
+958 YGVHSKMYAKIKTY
-972 AQKQYDST
+972 ADKQYTDT
-980 TDKAKAQ
+980 TNAAHQQ
-987 YKKVSYWAEKQRDA
+987 YKDTVKWANKSEKA
-1001 VTQAAAD
+1001 VEKAAAN
-1008 AAGGINGIM
+1008 AADGIDGIM
-1017 GVMSNNI
+1017 GVMSDNI
-1024 DDLGKQ
+1024 TIMGKQ
-1030 LANAVGGTWHKP
+1030 LAKAVGGTYSKP
-1042 KTDDQSFH
+1042 VSNEQSIKN
-1050 DNTDPTGN
+1050 NTQPGAQLN
-1058 LAKGAKKLK
+1058 KGAQKLRNKTTVLK
-1067 SKETKSVV
+1067 SG
-1075 QSGPVSSMPTTGSV
+1075 QSAPKMPNA
-1089 FKGHA
+1089 FAGHA
-1094 AGGPIRA
+1094 TGGPIRA

-1147 RKLFSGGLGTGKTL
+1147 RKLFSGGLGKGKTL
-1161 KGYASGTTSLKGS
+1161 KGYAAGTTSLS
-1174 IVGGSF
+1174 SSSVGGSV
-1180 KTKGFGNPLGSA
+1180 KAKGFSNPLGSA

-1203 SKTVTGGYDKATKKS
+1203 SKMVTGGYDKATTKS

-1232 WKEIHG
+1232 WKGIHG
-1238 DTKRYTGRIHKETIT
+1238 DTKRYTGRIQKETIG
-1253 DYDQLQKGADKQLTQ
+1253 DYDQLQKGADKQLVQ
-1268 MKSAQLATMSKIHSG
+1268 MKSSQLATMSKIHNG
-1283 MNLETKAIES
+1283 MNSETKAIES

-1340 IHYAQGSRGPID
+1340 IHYATGSNGPIGS
-1352 NDQLAVLND
+1352 DQLAVLND

-1423 SLAKANAANPGKA
+1423 SLAKANSANPAKS
-1436 FSSEFTANAKSTG
+1436 FSNEFTANAKPTG

-1462 GSKKVGVP
+1462 GAKKVGVP
-1470 WSGAMWGLI
+1470 WSSAMWGLI

-1622 DWLDIT
+1622 GWLDIT

-1686 SVASRARTLAK
+1686 SVASRARMLAK

-1893 AKNVKSALH
+1893 AKNVKSALR

>member
-443 NQVQNA
+443 GQVQNA

-478 QYLNVMGLGFT
+478 QYMNVMGLGFT

-495 FTHMLSSTN
+495 FTHMLTDTN

-514 QPVKELTGNVVA
+514 EPVKDLTGHVVA

-546 WMGGSGSTKFGR
+546 WMGGSASTKVGR
-558 QTRLVQDVV
+558 QTQMVEDVA
-567 QTTESAVPVTE
+567 QTSEGAVPTV
-578 SRPTRASLRATTGL
+578 SPTRPSVRATTGL

-607 AGVGLDVGTQAVSA
+607 AGVGLDVGTQAVGA
-621 FKEGLDTK
+621 FKEGIGSK
-629 KGGQDLW
+629 AGGKDLW
-636 GAAGKTT
+636 SAAGKTT
-643 GAAIGGVLMGGNPL
+643 GATIGGVLTGGNPV

-664 MGREFT
+664 IGDAFVKVAIPYFT
-670 KIVKPSYFVKPD
+670 KQDHRSSSNIKDYNKKAKKTGSPDYNQLRTDSYG
-682 NHPDNKHN
+682 
-690 AHKKVDPNHTHS
+690 S
-702 LHEGGEN
+702 G
-709 TWQDDASI
+709 
-717 AGTMVGGGNG
+717 AGT
-727 SSSGKH
+727 
-733 KKSSKPANK
+733 
-742 KENPFDSLSKDA
+742 
-754 RTATKTA
+754 
-761 TKLIGSANKT
+761 
-771 WINTA
+771 
-776 ADFSLKQSSKI
+776 DFSGLSTGDAPYKPHKSQPRKKATNPYSGLSSQTSDFLRSTRKQVQQANSEYLSIMATGSKKAI
-787 KTEENAL
+787 AQNKNTYTSL
-794 LASNTKKYDKAYSAL
+794 LTSVKSYSA
-809 TTYVGKTS
+809 KQRES
-817 TKSTKAASYLEKIG
+817 SDSNINYLKKIG
-831 ATSVTSAQ
+831 AISSAEQAKELQKNKNGDNKRLSAVRNTVTQIEKAEKTGSSNRMALVAKLNGQLLRLTDAGANKQKSIYKKLREGVTS
-839 KALTSQQSYNQKH
+839 LT
-852 LSIVNN
+852 
-858 DYKAIE
+858 
-864 RDERNGGKKRVALI
+864 
-878 QKLNVDILKLTDKGG
+878 
-893 QKQRKLLSSLNS
+893 
-905 RTNKLSSKQYEAVTS
+905 SKQYSSVMKQSRQARTQTVADAKKQY
-920 ESSKAL
+920 ESQKES
-926 TATKRNARKT
+926 ATKSYYKT
-936 YDSQVAS
+936 LSS
-943 AQKQYDHT
+943 A
-951 LKAAKQL
+951 KAT
-958 YGVHSAEYKRIKGY
+958 YGVHSKMYAKIKTY
-972 AQKQYDST
+972 ADKQYTDT
-980 TDKAKAQ
+980 TNAAHQQ
-987 YKKVSYWAEKQRDA
+987 YKDTVKWANKSEKA
-1001 VTQAAAD
+1001 VEKAAAN
-1008 AAGGINGIM
+1008 AAGGIDGIM
-1017 GVMSNNI
+1017 GVMSDNI
-1024 DDLGKQ
+1024 TIMGKQ
-1030 LANAVGGTWHKP
+1030 LAKAVGGTYSKP
-1042 KTDDQSFH
+1042 VSNEQAIKN
-1050 DNTDPTGN
+1050 NTQPGAQLN
-1058 LAKGAKKLK
+1058 KGAQKLRNKTTVLK
-1067 SKETKSVV
+1067 SG
-1075 QSGPVSSMPTTGSV
+1075 QSAPKMPNA
-1089 FKGHA
+1089 FAGHA
-1094 AGGPIRA
+1094 TGGPIRA

-1268 MKSAQLATMSKIHSG
+1268 MKNAQLATMSKIHSA
-1283 MNLETKAIES
+1283 MNSETKAIES

-1340 IHYAQGSRGPID
+1340 IHYATGSNGPIGS
-1352 NDQLAVLND
+1352 DQLAVLND

-1423 SLAKANAANPGKA
+1423 SLAKANSANPAKS
-1436 FSSEFTANAKSTG
+1436 FSNEFTANAKPTG

-1462 GSKKVGVP
+1462 GAKKVGVP
-1470 WSGAMWGLI
+1470 WSSAMWGLI

-1523 GSAILAMHGGKV
+1523 GSAILAMHGGKI

-1622 DWLDIT
+1622 GWLDIT
-1628 KMRGGSDGSSKLKSS
+1628 KMRGGSDASSKLKSS

-1878 IDLKIEVKNGDAKEI
+1878 IDLKIEVKSGDAKEI
-1893 AKNVKSALH
+1893 AKNVKSALR

>member
-1 MALRKSFIEIAY
+1 MAMRKSFIEIGY
-13 KVNKSGLSEAKR
+13 KVNKSGLTEAKT
-25 ATDELIKNQEK
+25 AVDKLIRSQEK
-36 ALNNLDGYVKRVH
+36 MLNNLDAY
-49 DIEQRQR
+49 DQRNRKIAASQ
-56 DANAEAQKNQSIQAR
+56 QSVNSELQ
-71 NAAQASKTA
+71 KTA
-80 QEQSKVTESVVKTKT
+80 AYQYQTAKEQAKVTDSVVKTRAEQRKLSEAEGKT
-95 AQDKLAESEGRVRQ
+95 RQ
-109 KASETSDSVVR
+109 KAVDTGDSIVR
-120 SQEKSRRA
+120 SNEKSARA
-128 VEHTRTSTE
+128 VDRTRHSTE
-137 RTTGAFGRLHSAG
+137 QASTSFDKLHGAG
-150 SRLVS
+150 SRLVN
-155 MGTGISMAMLPVAAA
+155 MGSAISMAMLPVAAA

-179 ELENKYTTIRN
+179 ELENKYTTIKN

-215 FALQYGVAP
+215 FALQYGVSP
-224 TEMSKGGEELIRRG
+224 VEMSKGGEELIRRG

-443 NQVQNA
+443 GQVQNA

-478 QYLNVMGLGFT
+478 QYMNVMGLGFT

-495 FTHMLSSTN
+495 FTHMLTDTN

-514 QPVKELTGNVVA
+514 EPVKDLTGHVVA

-546 WMGGSGSTKFGR
+546 WMGGSASTKVGR
-558 QTRLVQDVV
+558 QTQMVEDVA
-567 QTTESAVPVTE
+567 QTSEGAVPTV
-578 SRPTRASLRATTGL
+578 SPTRPSVRATTGL

-607 AGVGLDVGTQAVSA
+607 AGVGLDVGTQAVGA
-621 FKEGLDTK
+621 FKEGIGSK
-629 KGGQDLW
+629 AGGKDLW
-636 GAAGKTT
+636 SAAGKTT
-643 GAAIGGVLMGGNPL
+643 GATIGGVLTGGNPV

-664 MGREFT
+664 IGDAFIKVAIPYFT
-670 KIVKPSYFVKPD
+670 KQDHRSSSNIKDYNKKAKKTGSPDYNQLRTDSYG
-682 NHPDNKHN
+682 
-690 AHKKVDPNHTHS
+690 S
-702 LHEGGEN
+702 G
-709 TWQDDASI
+709 
-717 AGTMVGGGNG
+717 AGT
-727 SSSGKH
+727 
-733 KKSSKPANK
+733 
-742 KENPFDSLSKDA
+742 
-754 RTATKTA
+754 
-761 TKLIGSANKT
+761 
-771 WINTA
+771 
-776 ADFSLKQSSKI
+776 DFSGLSTGNAPYKPHKSQPRKKATNPYSGLSSQTSDFLRSTRKQVQQANSEYLSIMATGSKKAIDQNKNTYTSLLKSVKS
-787 KTEENAL
+787 
-794 LASNTKKYDKAYSAL
+794 YSA
-809 TTYVGKTS
+809 KQRES
-817 TKSTKAASYLEKIG
+817 SDSNINYLKKIG
-831 ATSVTSAQ
+831 AISSAEQAKELQKNKNGDNKRLSAVRNTVTQIEKAEKSGSSNRMALVAKLNGQLLRLTDAGANKQKSIYNKLREGVTS
-839 KALTSQQSYNQKH
+839 LT
-852 LSIVNN
+852 
-858 DYKAIE
+858 
-864 RDERNGGKKRVALI
+864 
-878 QKLNVDILKLTDKGG
+878 
-893 QKQRKLLSSLNS
+893 
-905 RTNKLSSKQYEAVTS
+905 SKQYSSVMKQSRQARTQTVADAKKQY
-920 ESSKAL
+920 ESQKES
-926 TATKRNARKT
+926 ATKSYYKT
-936 YDSQVAS
+936 LSS
-943 AQKQYDHT
+943 A
-951 LKAAKQL
+951 KAT
-958 YGVHSAEYKRIKGY
+958 YGVHSKMYAKIKTY
-972 AQKQYDST
+972 ADKQYTDT
-980 TDKAKAQ
+980 TNAAHQQ
-987 YKKVSYWAEKQRDA
+987 YKDTVKWANKSEKA
-1001 VTQAAAD
+1001 VEKAAAN
-1008 AAGGINGIM
+1008 AADGIDGIM
-1017 GVMSNNI
+1017 GVMSDNI
-1024 DDLGKQ
+1024 TIMGKQ
-1030 LANAVGGTWHKP
+1030 LAKAVGGTYSKP
-1042 KTDDQSFH
+1042 VSNEQSIKN
-1050 DNTDPTGN
+1050 NTQPGAQLN
-1058 LAKGAKKLK
+1058 KGAQKLRNKTTVLK
-1067 SKETKSVV
+1067 SG
-1075 QSGPVSSMPTTGSV
+1075 QSAPKMPNA
-1089 FKGHA
+1089 FAGHA
-1094 AGGPIRA
+1094 TGGPIRA

-1161 KGYASGTTSLKGS
+1161 KGYASGTTSLKDS
-1174 IVGGSF
+1174 NVGGSF

-1192 EKSTK
+1192 EKATK
-1197 TSMGKI
+1197 ASMGKI
-1203 SKTVTGGYDKATKKS
+1203 SKMVTGGYDKATTKS

-1232 WKEIHG
+1232 WKGIHG
-1238 DTKRYTGRIHKETIT
+1238 DTKRYTGRIQKETIG
-1253 DYDQLQKGADKQLTQ
+1253 DYDQLQKGADKQLVQ
-1268 MKSAQLATMSKIHSG
+1268 MKSSQLATMSKIHSG
-1283 MNLETKAIES
+1283 MNSETKAIES

-1340 IHYAQGSRGPID
+1340 IHYATGSNGPIGS
-1352 NDQLAVLND
+1352 DQLAVLND

-1423 SLAKANAANPGKA
+1423 SLAKANSANPAKS
-1436 FSSEFTANAKSTG
+1436 FSNEFTANAKPTG

-1462 GSKKVGVP
+1462 GAKKVGVP
-1470 WSGAMWGLI
+1470 WSSAMWGLI

-1622 DWLDIT
+1622 GWLDIT

-1697 AIKSMYGPA
+1697 AIKNMYGPA

-1893 AKNVKSALH
+1893 AKNVKSVLR

>member
-495 FTHMLSSTN
+495 FTHMLTDTN

-514 QPVKELTGNVVA
+514 EPVKDLTGHVVA

-532 VAYAGSKLLRKGLD
+532 AAYAGSKLLRKGLD
-546 WMGGSGSTKFGR
+546 WMGGSGSRKVGR
-558 QTRLVQDVV
+558 QTQLVQDVAQDAADV
-567 QTTESAVPVTE
+567 SGYSVPRGGTGTRSGSTHFKPSAL
-578 SRPTRASLRATTGL
+578 SRMSGL
-592 RGKWNGLSGMSKLAI
+592 TKLTI
-607 AGVGLDVGTQAVSA
+607 AGVGLDVGTEAVSA
-621 FKEGLDTK
+621 FKEGIGTK

-643 GAAIGGVLMGGNPL
+643 GAAIGGVLTGGNPV

-664 MGREFT
+664 MGKEFT
-670 KIVKPSYFVKPD
+670 KIVKASDFVKPD

-717 AGTMVGGGNG
+717 AGTMAGNGVSGGNRDKTTRRKNDPYAG
-727 SSSGKH
+727 LTIQ
-733 KKSSKPANK
+733 NK
-742 KENPFDSLSKDA
+742 KYVKQA
-754 RTATKTA
+754 V
-761 TKLIGSANKT
+761 KLEAQGNLEWAKSA
-771 WINTA
+771 
-776 ADFSLKQSSKI
+776 
-787 KTEENAL
+787 
-794 LASNTKKYDKAYSAL
+794 
-809 TTYVGKTS
+809 GKTS
-817 TKSTKAASYLEKIG
+817 KQLEHTYNSLFNLAKKRSDGRLSEEQKGYSYLKKQGLLNTTVADSAYNSEK
-831 ATSVTSAQ
+831 SSAQ
-839 KALTSQQSYNQKH
+839 KRLTTLRSALSKIENDDK
-852 LSIVNN
+852 LSGAQRSREINKVNN
-858 DYKAIE
+858 QI
-864 RDERNGGKKRVALI
+864 I
-878 QKLNVDILKLTDKGG
+878 SLTDKGALKQKQILG
-893 QKQRKLLSSLNS
+893 SLMGSTTHLTTSGYAKILTASQKNERKTVAAAQGKYDAEVSSADKQLKKAKSLAKSLPNLSEKQRKGIVA
-905 RTNKLSSKQYEAVTS
+905 Q
-920 ESSKAL
+920 
-926 TATKRNARKT
+926 ATKQHDQA
-936 YDSQVAS
+936 
-943 AQKQYDHT
+943 
-951 LKAAKQL
+951 
-958 YGVHSAEYKRIKGY
+958 I
-972 AQKQYDST
+972 
-980 TDKAKAQ
+980 AKAHSQ
-987 YKKVSYWAEKQRDA
+987 YTSTVKYAEKQRRD
-1001 VTQAAAD
+1001 VVAAAKKEAGE
-1008 AAGGINGIM
+1008 AAAAFSTAAKNVGNSIPALIQQNM
-1017 GVMSNNI
+1017 GVFG
-1024 DDLGKQ
+1024 GKY
-1030 LANAVGGTWHKP
+1030 TKP
-1042 KTDDQSFH
+1042 KTNDQ
-1050 DNTDPTGN
+1050 
-1058 LAKGAKKLK
+1058 AI
-1067 SKETKSVV
+1067 
-1075 QSGPVSSMPTTGSV
+1075 QSGFNVNLPTKPMGKTTSPSSSKTSTIKIQQGLS
-1089 FKGHA
+1089 HA
-1094 AGGPIRA
+1094 TGGPIRA

-1161 KGYASGTTSLKGS
+1161 KGYASGTTSLKDS
-1174 IVGGSF
+1174 NVGGSF

-1192 EKSTK
+1192 EKATK
-1197 TSMGKI
+1197 ASMGKI
-1203 SKTVTGGYDKATKKS
+1203 SKMVTGGYDKATTKS

-1232 WKEIHG
+1232 WKGIHG
-1238 DTKRYTGRIHKETIT
+1238 DTKRYTGRIQKETIG
-1253 DYDQLQKGADKQLTQ
+1253 DYDQLQKGADKQLVQ
-1268 MKSAQLATMSKIHSG
+1268 MKSSQLATMSKIHSG
-1283 MNLETKAIES
+1283 MNSETKAIES

-1340 IHYAQGSRGPID
+1340 IHYATGSNGPIGS
-1352 NDQLAVLND
+1352 DQLAVLND

-1423 SLAKANAANPGKA
+1423 SLAKANSANPAKS
-1436 FSSEFTANAKSTG
+1436 FSNEFTANAKPTG

-1462 GSKKVGVP
+1462 GAKKVGVP
-1470 WSGAMWGLI
+1470 WSSAMWGLI

-1622 DWLDIT
+1622 GWLDIT

-1893 AKNVKSALH
+1893 AKNVKSALR

>member
-495 FTHMLSSTN
+495 FTHMLTDTN

-514 QPVKELTGNVVA
+514 EPVKDLTGHVVA

-532 VAYAGSKLLRKGLD
+532 AAYAGSKLLRKGLD
-546 WMGGSGSTKFGR
+546 WMGGSGSRKVGR
-558 QTRLVQDVV
+558 QTQLVQDVAQDAADV
-567 QTTESAVPVTE
+567 SGYSVPRGGTGTRSGSTHFKPSAL
-578 SRPTRASLRATTGL
+578 SRMSGL
-592 RGKWNGLSGMSKLAI
+592 TKLTI
-607 AGVGLDVGTQAVSA
+607 AGVGLDVGTEAVSA
-621 FKEGLDTK
+621 FKEGIGTK

-643 GAAIGGVLMGGNPL
+643 GAAIGGVLTGGNPV

-664 MGREFT
+664 MGKEFT
-670 KIVKPSYFVKPD
+670 KIVKASDFVKPD

-717 AGTMVGGGNG
+717 AGTMAGNGVSGGNRDKTTRRKNDPYAG
-727 SSSGKH
+727 LTIQ
-733 KKSSKPANK
+733 NK
-742 KENPFDSLSKDA
+742 KYVKQA
-754 RTATKTA
+754 V
-761 TKLIGSANKT
+761 KLEAQGNLEWAKSA
-771 WINTA
+771 
-776 ADFSLKQSSKI
+776 
-787 KTEENAL
+787 
-794 LASNTKKYDKAYSAL
+794 
-809 TTYVGKTS
+809 GKTS
-817 TKSTKAASYLEKIG
+817 KQLEHTYNSLFNLAKKRSDGRLSEEQKGYSYLKKQGLLNTTVADSAYNSEK
-831 ATSVTSAQ
+831 SSAQ
-839 KALTSQQSYNQKH
+839 KRLTTLRSALSKIENDDK
-852 LSIVNN
+852 LSGAQRSREINKVNN
-858 DYKAIE
+858 QI
-864 RDERNGGKKRVALI
+864 I
-878 QKLNVDILKLTDKGG
+878 SLTDKGALKQKQILG
-893 QKQRKLLSSLNS
+893 SLMGSTTHLTTSGYAKILTASQKNERKTVAAAQGKYDAEVSSADKQLKKAKSLAKSLPNLSEKQRKGIVA
-905 RTNKLSSKQYEAVTS
+905 Q
-920 ESSKAL
+920 
-926 TATKRNARKT
+926 ATKQHDQA
-936 YDSQVAS
+936 
-943 AQKQYDHT
+943 
-951 LKAAKQL
+951 
-958 YGVHSAEYKRIKGY
+958 I
-972 AQKQYDST
+972 
-980 TDKAKAQ
+980 AKAHSQ
-987 YKKVSYWAEKQRDA
+987 YTSTVKYAEKQRRD
-1001 VTQAAAD
+1001 VVAAAKKEAGE
-1008 AAGGINGIM
+1008 AAAAFSTAAKNVGNSIPALIQQNM
-1017 GVMSNNI
+1017 GVFG
-1024 DDLGKQ
+1024 GKY
-1030 LANAVGGTWHKP
+1030 TKP
-1042 KTDDQSFH
+1042 KTNDR
-1050 DNTDPTGN
+1050 
-1058 LAKGAKKLK
+1058 AI
-1067 SKETKSVV
+1067 
-1075 QSGPVSSMPTTGSV
+1075 QSGFNVNLPTKPMGKTTSPSSSKISTIKIQQGLS
-1089 FKGHA
+1089 HA
-1094 AGGPIRA
+1094 TGGPIRA

-1161 KGYASGTTSLKGS
+1161 KGYASGTTSLKDS
-1174 IVGGSF
+1174 NVGGSF

-1192 EKSTK
+1192 EKAIK

-1203 SKTVTGGYDKATKKS
+1203 SKAVTGGYDKATKKS
-1218 SKSIKKFGSQSTRD
+1218 AKSISKFGTQSERN
-1232 WKEIHG
+1232 WKTIHG
-1238 DTKRYTGRIHKETIT
+1238 DTKGLIGKIQKDAVA
-1253 DYDQLQKGADKQLTQ
+1253 DYDQLQKGADKQLVQ
-1268 MKSAQLATMSKIHSG
+1268 MKNAQSSIMNKIHSG
-1283 MNLETKAIES
+1283 MNSETKAIES

-1340 IHYAQGSRGPID
+1340 IHYATGSNGPIGS
-1352 NDQLAVLND
+1352 DQLAVLND

-1423 SLAKANAANPGKA
+1423 SLAKANSANPAKS
-1436 FSSEFTANAKSTG
+1436 FSNEFTANAKPTG

-1462 GSKKVGVP
+1462 GAKKVGVP
-1470 WSGAMWGLI
+1470 WSSAMWGLI

-1622 DWLDIT
+1622 GWLDIT

-1893 AKNVKSALH
+1893 AKNVKSVLR

>member
-1 MALRKSFIEIAY
+1 MAMRKSFIEIGY
-13 KVNKSGLSEAKR
+13 KVNKSGLTEAKT
-25 ATDELIKNQEK
+25 AVDKLIRSQEK
-36 ALNNLDGYVKRVH
+36 MLNNLDAY
-49 DIEQRQR
+49 DQRNRKIAASQ
-56 DANAEAQKNQSIQAR
+56 QSVNSELQ
-71 NAAQASKTA
+71 KTA
-80 QEQSKVTESVVKTKT
+80 AYQYQTAKEQAKVTDSVVKTRAEQRKLSEAEGKT
-95 AQDKLAESEGRVRQ
+95 RQ
-109 KASETSDSVVR
+109 KAVDTGDSIVR
-120 SQEKSRRA
+120 SNEKSARA
-128 VEHTRTSTE
+128 VNRTRHSTE
-137 RTTGAFGRLHSAG
+137 QASTSFDKLHGAG
-150 SRLVS
+150 SRLVN
-155 MGTGISMAMLPVAAA
+155 MGSAISMAMLPVAAA

-179 ELENKYTTIRN
+179 ELENKYTTIKN

-215 FALQYGVAP
+215 FALQYGVSP
-224 TEMSKGGEELIRRG
+224 VEMSKGGEELIRRG

-443 NQVQNA
+443 GQVQNA

-478 QYLNVMGLGFT
+478 QYMNVMGLGFT

-495 FTHMLSSTN
+495 FTHMLTDTN

-514 QPVKELTGNVVA
+514 EPVKDLTGHVVA

-546 WMGGSGSTKFGR
+546 WMGGSASTKVGR
-558 QTRLVQDVV
+558 QTQMVEDVA
-567 QTTESAVPVTE
+567 QTSEGAVPTV
-578 SRPTRASLRATTGL
+578 SPTRPSVRATTGL

-607 AGVGLDVGTQAVSA
+607 AGVGLDVGTQAVGA
-621 FKEGLDTK
+621 FKEGIGSK
-629 KGGQDLW
+629 AGGKDLW
-636 GAAGKTT
+636 SAAGKTT
-643 GAAIGGVLMGGNPL
+643 GATIGGVLTGGNPV

-664 MGREFT
+664 IGDAFVKVAIPYFT
-670 KIVKPSYFVKPD
+670 KQDHRSSSNIKDYNKKAKKTGSPDYNQLRTDSYG
-682 NHPDNKHN
+682 
-690 AHKKVDPNHTHS
+690 S
-702 LHEGGEN
+702 G
-709 TWQDDASI
+709 
-717 AGTMVGGGNG
+717 AGT
-727 SSSGKH
+727 
-733 KKSSKPANK
+733 
-742 KENPFDSLSKDA
+742 
-754 RTATKTA
+754 
-761 TKLIGSANKT
+761 
-771 WINTA
+771 
-776 ADFSLKQSSKI
+776 DFSGLSTGDAPYKPHKSQPRKKATNPYSGLSSQTSDFLRSTRKQVQQANSEYLSIMATGSKKAIDQNKNTYTSLLKSVKS
-787 KTEENAL
+787 
-794 LASNTKKYDKAYSAL
+794 YSA
-809 TTYVGKTS
+809 KQRES
-817 TKSTKAASYLEKIG
+817 SDSNINYLKKIG
-831 ATSVTSAQ
+831 AISSAEQAKELQKNKNGDNKRLSAVRNTVTQIEKAEKSGSSNRMALVAKLNGQLLRLTDAGANKQKSIYNKLREGVTS
-839 KALTSQQSYNQKH
+839 LT
-852 LSIVNN
+852 
-858 DYKAIE
+858 
-864 RDERNGGKKRVALI
+864 
-878 QKLNVDILKLTDKGG
+878 
-893 QKQRKLLSSLNS
+893 
-905 RTNKLSSKQYEAVTS
+905 SKQYSSVMKQSRQARTQTVADAKKQY
-920 ESSKAL
+920 ESQKES
-926 TATKRNARKT
+926 ATKSYYKT
-936 YDSQVAS
+936 LSS
-943 AQKQYDHT
+943 A
-951 LKAAKQL
+951 KAT
-958 YGVHSAEYKRIKGY
+958 YGVHSKMYAKIKTY
-972 AQKQYDST
+972 ADKQYTDT
-980 TDKAKAQ
+980 TNAAHQQ
-987 YKKVSYWAEKQRDA
+987 YKDTVKWANKSEKA
-1001 VTQAAAD
+1001 VEKAAAN
-1008 AAGGINGIM
+1008 AADGIDGIM
-1017 GVMSNNI
+1017 GVMSDNI
-1024 DDLGKQ
+1024 TIMGKQ
-1030 LANAVGGTWHKP
+1030 LAKAVGGTYSKP
-1042 KTDDQSFH
+1042 VSNEQSIKN
-1050 DNTDPTGN
+1050 NTQPGAQLN
-1058 LAKGAKKLK
+1058 KGAQKLRNKTTVLK
-1067 SKETKSVV
+1067 SG
-1075 QSGPVSSMPTTGSV
+1075 QSAPKMPNA
-1089 FKGHA
+1089 FAGHA
-1094 AGGPIRA
+1094 TGGPIRA

-1147 RKLFSGGLGTGKTL
+1147 RKLFSGGLGKGKTL
-1161 KGYASGTTSLKGS
+1161 KGYAAGTTSLS
-1174 IVGGSF
+1174 SSSVGGSV
-1180 KTKGFGNPLGSA
+1180 KAKGFSNPLGSA

-1203 SKTVTGGYDKATKKS
+1203 SKMVTGGYDKATTKS

-1232 WKEIHG
+1232 WKGIHG
-1238 DTKRYTGRIHKETIT
+1238 DTKRYTGRIQKETIG
-1253 DYDQLQKGADKQLTQ
+1253 DYDQLQKGADKQLVQ
-1268 MKSAQLATMSKIHSG
+1268 MKSSQLATMSKIHNG
-1283 MNLETKAIES
+1283 MNSETKAIES

-1340 IHYAQGSRGPID
+1340 IHYATGSNGPIGS
-1352 NDQLAVLND
+1352 DQLAVLND

-1423 SLAKANAANPGKA
+1423 SLAKANSANPAKS
-1436 FSSEFTANAKSTG
+1436 FSNEFTANAKPTG

-1462 GSKKVGVP
+1462 GAKKVGVP
-1470 WSGAMWGLI
+1470 WSSAMWGLI

-1622 DWLDIT
+1622 GWLDIT
-1628 KMRGGSDGSSKLKSS
+1628 KMRGGSDASSKLKSS

-1878 IDLKIEVKNGDAKEI
+1878 IDLKIEVKSGDAKEI
-1893 AKNVKSALH
+1893 AKNVKSALR

>member
-1 MALRKSFIEIAY
+1 MAMRKSFIEIGY
-13 KVNKSGLSEAKR
+13 KVNKSGLTEAKT
-25 ATDELIKNQEK
+25 AVDKLIRSQEK
-36 ALNNLDGYVKRVH
+36 MLNNLDAY
-49 DIEQRQR
+49 DQRNRKIAASQ
-56 DANAEAQKNQSIQAR
+56 QSVNSELQ
-71 NAAQASKTA
+71 KTA
-80 QEQSKVTESVVKTKT
+80 AYQSQTAKEQAKVTDSVVKTRAEQRKLSEAEGKT
-95 AQDKLAESEGRVRQ
+95 RQ
-109 KASETSDSVVR
+109 KAVDTGDSIVR
-120 SQEKSRRA
+120 SNEKSARA
-128 VEHTRTSTE
+128 VNRTRHSTE
-137 RTTGAFGRLHSAG
+137 QASTSFDKLHGAG
-150 SRLVS
+150 SRLVN
-155 MGTGISMAMLPVAAA
+155 MGSAISMAMLPVAAA

-546 WMGGSGSTKFGR
+546 WMGGSGSTKVGR

-643 GAAIGGVLMGGNPL
+643 GAAIGGVLTGGNPV

-664 MGREFT
+664 MGKEFT
-670 KIVKPSYFVKPD
+670 KIVKASDFVKPD

-717 AGTMVGGGNG
+717 AGTMAGNG
-727 SSSGKH
+727 VSKLRDRQRLQKATNPYSGLSAQTSDFLRSTRKQVQQANSEYLSIMATGS
-733 KKSSKPANK
+733 KKAIAQNK
-742 KENPFDSLSKDA
+742 NTYTSLLTSVK
-754 RTATKTA
+754 
-761 TKLIGSANKT
+761 S
-771 WINTA
+771 
-776 ADFSLKQSSKI
+776 
-787 KTEENAL
+787 
-794 LASNTKKYDKAYSAL
+794 YSA
-809 TTYVGKTS
+809 KQRES
-817 TKSTKAASYLEKIG
+817 SDSNINYLKKIG
-831 ATSVTSAQ
+831 AISSAEQAKELQKNKNGDNKRLSAVKNTVTQIEKAEKSGSSNRMALVAKLNGQLLRLTDAGANKQKSIYKNLREGVTS
-839 KALTSQQSYNQKH
+839 LT
-852 LSIVNN
+852 
-858 DYKAIE
+858 
-864 RDERNGGKKRVALI
+864 
-878 QKLNVDILKLTDKGG
+878 
-893 QKQRKLLSSLNS
+893 
-905 RTNKLSSKQYEAVTS
+905 SKQYSSVMKQSRQARTQTVADAKKQY
-920 ESSKAL
+920 ESQKES
-926 TATKRNARKT
+926 ATKSYYKT
-936 YDSQVAS
+936 LSS
-943 AQKQYDHT
+943 A
-951 LKAAKQL
+951 KAT
-958 YGVHSAEYKRIKGY
+958 YGVHSKMYAKIKTY
-972 AQKQYDST
+972 ADKQYTDT
-980 TDKAKAQ
+980 TNAAHQQ
-987 YKKVSYWAEKQRDA
+987 YKDTVKWANKSEKA
-1001 VTQAAAD
+1001 VEKAAAN
-1008 AAGGINGIM
+1008 AAGGIDGIM
-1017 GVMSNNI
+1017 GVMSDNI
-1024 DDLGKQ
+1024 TIMGKQ
-1030 LANAVGGTWHKP
+1030 LAKAVGGTYSKP
-1042 KTDDQSFH
+1042 VSNEQAIKN
-1050 DNTDPTGN
+1050 NTQPGAQLN
-1058 LAKGAKKLK
+1058 KGAQKLRNKTTVLK
-1067 SKETKSVV
+1067 SG
-1075 QSGPVSSMPTTGSV
+1075 QSAPKMPNA
-1089 FKGHA
+1089 FAGHA
-1094 AGGPIRA
+1094 TGGPIRA

-1122 FRLLGNGP
+1122 FRLLGDGP
-1130 AFTKLFAGEHVI
+1130 SITQVRAGEHII
-1142 NAKDT
+1142 NARDT
-1147 RKLFSGGLGTGKTL
+1147 RKLFAGGLGKGKTL

-1283 MNLETKAIES
+1283 MNSETKAIES

-1340 IHYAQGSRGPID
+1340 IHYATGSNGPIGS
-1352 NDQLAVLND
+1352 DQLAVLND

-1423 SLAKANAANPGKA
+1423 SLAKANATNPGKA

-1622 DWLDIT
+1622 GWLDIT

-1893 AKNVKSALH
+1893 AKNVKSALR

>member
-1 MALRKSFIEIAY
+1 MAMRKSFIEIGY
-13 KVNKSGLSEAKR
+13 KVNKSGLTEAKT
-25 ATDELIKNQEK
+25 AVDKLIRSQEK
-36 ALNNLDGYVKRVH
+36 MLNNLDAY
-49 DIEQRQR
+49 DQRNRKIAASQ
-56 DANAEAQKNQSIQAR
+56 QSVNSELQ
-71 NAAQASKTA
+71 KTA
-80 QEQSKVTESVVKTKT
+80 AYQYQTAKEQAKVTDSVVKTRAEQRKLSEAEGKT
-95 AQDKLAESEGRVRQ
+95 RQ
-109 KASETSDSVVR
+109 KAVDTGDSIVR
-120 SQEKSRRA
+120 SNEKSARA
-128 VEHTRTSTE
+128 VNRTRHSTE
-137 RTTGAFGRLHSAG
+137 QASTSFDKLHGAG
-150 SRLVS
+150 SRLVN
-155 MGTGISMAMLPVAAA
+155 MGSAISMAMLPVAAA

-179 ELENKYTTIRN
+179 ELENKYTTIKN

-215 FALQYGVAP
+215 FALQYGVSP
-224 TEMSKGGEELIRRG
+224 VEMSKGGEELIRRG

-443 NQVQNA
+443 GQVQNA

-478 QYLNVMGLGFT
+478 QYMNVMGLGFT

-495 FTHMLSSTN
+495 FTHMLTDTN

-514 QPVKELTGNVVA
+514 EPVKDLTGHVVA

-546 WMGGSGSTKFGR
+546 WMGGSASTKVGR
-558 QTRLVQDVV
+558 QTQMVEDVA
-567 QTTESAVPVTE
+567 QTSEGAVPTV
-578 SRPTRASLRATTGL
+578 SPTRPSVRATTGL

-607 AGVGLDVGTQAVSA
+607 AGVGLDVGTQAVGA
-621 FKEGLDTK
+621 FKEGIGSK
-629 KGGQDLW
+629 AGGKDLW
-636 GAAGKTT
+636 SAAGKTT
-643 GAAIGGVLMGGNPL
+643 GATIGGVLTGGNPV

-664 MGREFT
+664 IGDAFVKVAIPYFT
-670 KIVKPSYFVKPD
+670 KQDHRSSSNIKDYNKKAKKTGSPDYNQLRTDSYG
-682 NHPDNKHN
+682 
-690 AHKKVDPNHTHS
+690 S
-702 LHEGGEN
+702 G
-709 TWQDDASI
+709 
-717 AGTMVGGGNG
+717 AGT
-727 SSSGKH
+727 
-733 KKSSKPANK
+733 
-742 KENPFDSLSKDA
+742 
-754 RTATKTA
+754 
-761 TKLIGSANKT
+761 
-771 WINTA
+771 
-776 ADFSLKQSSKI
+776 DFSGLSTGDAPYKPHKSQPRKKATNPYSGLSSQTSDFLRSTRKQVQQANSEYLSIMATGSKKAIDQNKNTYTSLLKSVKS
-787 KTEENAL
+787 
-794 LASNTKKYDKAYSAL
+794 YSA
-809 TTYVGKTS
+809 KQRES
-817 TKSTKAASYLEKIG
+817 SDSNINYLKKIG
-831 ATSVTSAQ
+831 AISSAEQAKELQKNKNGDNKRLSAVRNTVTQIEKAEKSGSSNRMALVAKLNGQLLRLTDAGANKQKSIYNKLREGVTS
-839 KALTSQQSYNQKH
+839 LT
-852 LSIVNN
+852 
-858 DYKAIE
+858 
-864 RDERNGGKKRVALI
+864 
-878 QKLNVDILKLTDKGG
+878 
-893 QKQRKLLSSLNS
+893 
-905 RTNKLSSKQYEAVTS
+905 SKQYSSVMKQSRQARTQTVADAKKQY
-920 ESSKAL
+920 ESQKES
-926 TATKRNARKT
+926 ATKSYYKT
-936 YDSQVAS
+936 LSS
-943 AQKQYDHT
+943 A
-951 LKAAKQL
+951 KAT
-958 YGVHSAEYKRIKGY
+958 YGVHSKMYAKIKTY
-972 AQKQYDST
+972 ADKQYTDT
-980 TDKAKAQ
+980 TNAAHQQ
-987 YKKVSYWAEKQRDA
+987 YKDTVKWANKSEKA
-1001 VTQAAAD
+1001 VEKAAAN
-1008 AAGGINGIM
+1008 AADGIDGIR
-1017 GVMSNNI
+1017 GVMSDNI
-1024 DDLGKQ
+1024 TIMGKQ
-1030 LANAVGGTWHKP
+1030 LAKAVGGTYSKP
-1042 KTDDQSFH
+1042 VSNEQSIKN
-1050 DNTDPTGN
+1050 NTQPGAQLN
-1058 LAKGAKKLK
+1058 KGAQKLRNKTTVLK
-1067 SKETKSVV
+1067 SG
-1075 QSGPVSSMPTTGSV
+1075 QSAPKMPNA
-1089 FKGHA
+1089 FAGHA
-1094 AGGPIRA
+1094 TGGPIRA

-1147 RKLFSGGLGTGKTL
+1147 RKLFSGGLGKGKTL
-1161 KGYASGTTSLKGS
+1161 KGYAAGTTSLSSSSVVGS
-1174 IVGGSF
+1174 V
-1180 KTKGFGNPLGSA
+1180 KAKGFSNPLGSA

-1203 SKTVTGGYDKATKKS
+1203 SKMVTGGYDKATTKS

-1232 WKEIHG
+1232 WKGIHG
-1238 DTKRYTGRIHKETIT
+1238 DTKRYTGRIQKETIG
-1253 DYDQLQKGADKQLTQ
+1253 DYDQLQKGADKQLVQ
-1268 MKSAQLATMSKIHSG
+1268 MKSSQLATMSKIHNG
-1283 MNLETKAIES
+1283 MNSETKAIES

-1340 IHYAQGSRGPID
+1340 IHYATGSNGPIGS
-1352 NDQLAVLND
+1352 DQLAVLND

-1423 SLAKANAANPGKA
+1423 SLAKANSANPAKS
-1436 FSSEFTANAKSTG
+1436 FSNEFTANAKPTG

-1462 GSKKVGVP
+1462 GAKKVGVP
-1470 WSGAMWGLI
+1470 WSSAMWGLI

-1622 DWLDIT
+1622 GWLDIT

-1669 KNLQDDIGSAD
+1669 KNLQDDIGYAD

-1781 KSVLSG
+1781 KSVLGG

-1893 AKNVKSALH
+1893 AKNVKSALR

>member
-427 SALILSKNVDQ
+427 SALILSKNVEQ

-443 NQVQNA
+443 GQVQNA

-495 FTHMLSSTN
+495 FTHMLTDTN

-514 QPVKELTGNVVA
+514 EPVKDLTGHVVA
-526 LGSAMA
+526 LGSAMG

-546 WMGGSGSTKFGR
+546 WMGGSGSRKVGR
-558 QTRLVQDVV
+558 QTQLVQGVAQDAADVSGYSV
-567 QTTESAVPVTE
+567 PRGGTGTRSGSTHFKPSAL
-578 SRPTRASLRATTGL
+578 SRMSGL
-592 RGKWNGLSGMSKLAI
+592 TKLTI
-607 AGVGLDVGTQAVSA
+607 AGVGLDVGTEAVSA
-621 FKEGLDTK
+621 FKEGIGTK

-643 GAAIGGVLMGGNPL
+643 GAAIGGVLTGGNPV

-664 MGREFT
+664 IGDAFVKVAIPYFT
-670 KIVKPSYFVKPD
+670 KQDHRSSSNIKDYNKQAKKTGAPDYNQLRTDPYGSGAGTDISGLSTGSDDKQTSGTNKKKKRSVPEFQKQLSSLSGSSRKYVTASLKLIQKTNAQWYASTNKNYSALNKTYGQLEALVKKHAASQVSETKKGLDYLKKKGVISSNQAATELNNEKTSGQKRVSEVQSIVKQLEK
-682 NHPDNKHN
+682 
-690 AHKKVDPNHTHS
+690 AEKK
-702 LHEGGEN
+702 
-709 TWQDDASI
+709 
-717 AGTMVGGGNG
+717 GGG
-727 SSSGKH
+727 
-733 KKSSKPANK
+733 
-742 KENPFDSLSKDA
+742 D
-754 RTATKTA
+754 R
-761 TKLIGSANKT
+761 TKLIFQLNKKLL
-771 WINTA
+771 
-776 ADFSLKQSSKI
+776 SLTDTGTKKQ
-787 KTEENAL
+787 NAL
-794 LASNTKKYDKAYSAL
+794 LHSLQNRNNKLTLKGYSQVMTASKKAEKQTIASAKNQYNAQVSKAEG
-809 TTYVGKTS
+809 TYKKT
-817 TKSTKAASYLEKIG
+817 
-831 ATSVTSAQ
+831 
-839 KALTSQQSYNQKH
+839 
-852 LSIVNN
+852 LSW
-858 DYKAIE
+858 
-864 RDERNGGKKRVALI
+864 GKKI
-878 QKLNVDILKLTDKGG
+878 
-893 QKQRKLLSSLNS
+893 
-905 RTNKLSSKQYEAVTS
+905 
-920 ESSKAL
+920 
-926 TATKRNARKT
+926 
-936 YDSQVAS
+936 
-943 AQKQYDHT
+943 
-951 LKAAKQL
+951 
-958 YGVHSAEYKRIKGY
+958 YGVHS
-972 AQKQYDST
+972 S
-980 TDKAKAQ
+980 Q
-987 YKKVSYWAEKQRDA
+987 YKKIKATAEDQYIASTNKAYNQYKDTVKWADTQRRAVVKQA
-1001 VTQAAAD
+1001 KKQAGEVAD
-1008 AAGGINGIM
+1008 AWSSTAKSIIDSIPTLVKQNKTAGLNTQPTKTKKGGLEK
-1017 GVMSNNI
+1017 S
-1024 DDLGKQ
+1024 
-1030 LANAVGGTWHKP
+1030 LATKN
-1042 KTDDQSFH
+1042 KTL
-1050 DNTDPTGN
+1050 NTTN
-1058 LAKGAKKLK
+1058 
-1067 SKETKSVV
+1067 TKSTASNHKLSL
-1075 QSGPVSSMPTTGSV
+1075 QQGMGYAS
-1089 FKGHA
+1089 
-1094 AGGPIRA
+1094 GGPIRA

-1130 AFTKLFAGEHVI
+1130 AFAKLFAGEHVI
-1142 NAKDT
+1142 NARDT
-1147 RKLFSGGLGTGKTL
+1147 RKLFAGGLGKGRTL

-1174 IVGGSF
+1174 SVGGSV
-1180 KTKGFGNPLGSA
+1180 KAKGFGNPLGSA

-1238 DTKRYTGRIHKETIT
+1238 DTKRYTGRIQKETVG
-1253 DYDQLQKGADKQLTQ
+1253 DYDKLQKGADKQLVQ
-1268 MKSAQLATMSKIHSG
+1268 MRSSQLATMSKIHSG
-1283 MNLETKAIES
+1283 MNSETKAIES

-1340 IHYAQGSRGPID
+1340 IHYAQGSRGPI
-1352 NDQLAVLND
+1352 NSDQLAVLND
-1361 ANSGPRQELVAR
+1361 SPSGPRQELVAR

-1436 FSSEFTANAKSTG
+1436 FSSEFTANAKLTG

-1462 GSKKVGVP
+1462 GAKKVGVP
-1470 WSGAMWGLI
+1470 WSSAMWGLI

-1574 IKVAVGDV
+1574 IKVAVGDF

-1622 DWLDIT
+1622 GWLDIT

-1893 AKNVKSALH
+1893 AKNVKSALR

>member
-179 ELENKYTTIRN
+179 ELENKYTTIKN

-215 FALQYGVAP
+215 FALQYGVSP

-495 FTHMLSSTN
+495 FTHMLTDTN

-514 QPVKELTGNVVA
+514 EPVKDLTGHVVA

-532 VAYAGSKLLRKGLD
+532 AAYTGSKLLRKGLD
-546 WMGGSGSTKFGR
+546 WMGGSGSRKVGR
-558 QTRLVQDVV
+558 QTQLVQDVAQDAADV
-567 QTTESAVPVTE
+567 SGYSVPRGGTGTRSGSTHFKTSAL
-578 SRPTRASLRATTGL
+578 SRMSGL
-592 RGKWNGLSGMSKLAI
+592 TKLTI
-607 AGVGLDVGTQAVSA
+607 AGVGLDVGTEAVSA
-621 FKEGLDTK
+621 FKEGIGTK

-636 GAAGKTT
+636 GSAGKTT
-643 GAAIGGVLMGGNPL
+643 GAAIGGVLTGGNPV

-664 MGREFT
+664 MGKEFT
-670 KIVKPSYFVKPD
+670 KIVKASDFVKPD

-717 AGTMVGGGNG
+717 AGTMAGNG
-727 SSSGKH
+727 VSDGNRDKTTRR
-733 KKSSKPANK
+733 KNDPYAGLTIQNK
-742 KENPFDSLSKDA
+742 KYVKQA
-754 RTATKTA
+754 V
-761 TKLIGSANKT
+761 KLEAQGNLEWAKSA
-771 WINTA
+771 
-776 ADFSLKQSSKI
+776 
-787 KTEENAL
+787 
-794 LASNTKKYDKAYSAL
+794 
-809 TTYVGKTS
+809 GKTS
-817 TKSTKAASYLEKIG
+817 KQLEHTYNSLFNLAKKRSDGRLSEEQKGYSYLKKQGLLNTTVADSAYNSEK
-831 ATSVTSAQ
+831 SSAQ
-839 KALTSQQSYNQKH
+839 KRLTTLRSALSKIENDDK
-852 LSIVNN
+852 LSGAQRSREINKVNN
-858 DYKAIE
+858 QI
-864 RDERNGGKKRVALI
+864 I
-878 QKLNVDILKLTDKGG
+878 SLTDKGALKQKQILG
-893 QKQRKLLSSLNS
+893 SLMGSTTHLTTSGYAKILTASQKNERKTVAAAQGKYDAEVSSADKQLKKAKSLAKSLPNLSEKQRKGIVA
-905 RTNKLSSKQYEAVTS
+905 Q
-920 ESSKAL
+920 
-926 TATKRNARKT
+926 ATKQHDQA
-936 YDSQVAS
+936 
-943 AQKQYDHT
+943 
-951 LKAAKQL
+951 
-958 YGVHSAEYKRIKGY
+958 I
-972 AQKQYDST
+972 
-980 TDKAKAQ
+980 AKAHSQ
-987 YKKVSYWAEKQRDA
+987 YTSTVKYAEKQRRD
-1001 VTQAAAD
+1001 VVAAAKKEAGE
-1008 AAGGINGIM
+1008 AAAAFSTAAKNVGNSIPALIQQNM
-1017 GVMSNNI
+1017 GVFG
-1024 DDLGKQ
+1024 GKY
-1030 LANAVGGTWHKP
+1030 TKP
-1042 KTDDQSFH
+1042 KTNDQ
-1050 DNTDPTGN
+1050 
-1058 LAKGAKKLK
+1058 AI
-1067 SKETKSVV
+1067 
-1075 QSGPVSSMPTTGSV
+1075 QSGFNVNLPTKPMGKTTSPSSSKTSTIKIQQGLS
-1089 FKGHA
+1089 HA
-1094 AGGPIRA
+1094 TGGPIRA

-1161 KGYASGTTSLKGS
+1161 KGYASGTTSLKDS
-1174 IVGGSF
+1174 NVGGSF

-1192 EKSTK
+1192 EKATK
-1197 TSMGKI
+1197 ASMGKI
-1203 SKTVTGGYDKATKKS
+1203 SKMVTGGYDKATTKS

-1232 WKEIHG
+1232 WKGIHG
-1238 DTKRYTGRIHKETIT
+1238 DTKRYTGRIQKETIG
-1253 DYDQLQKGADKQLTQ
+1253 DYDQLQKGADKQLVQ
-1268 MKSAQLATMSKIHSG
+1268 MKSSQLATMSKIHSG
-1283 MNLETKAIES
+1283 MNSETKAIES

-1326 ALSQFGGNKSVLKP
+1326 ALSQFGDNKSVLKP
-1340 IHYAQGSRGPID
+1340 IHYATGSNGPIGS
-1352 NDQLAVLND
+1352 DQLAVLND

-1436 FSSEFTANAKSTG
+1436 FSSEFTANAKLTG

-1462 GSKKVGVP
+1462 GAKKVGVP
-1470 WSGAMWGLI
+1470 WSSAMWGLI

-1622 DWLDIT
+1622 GWLDIT

-1893 AKNVKSALH
+1893 AKNVKSALR

>member
-190 LLHTGGESAGASA
+190 LLHTGGESAGVSA

-443 NQVQNA
+443 GQVQNA

-478 QYLNVMGLGFT
+478 QYMNVMGLGFT

-495 FTHMLSSTN
+495 FTHMLTDTN

-514 QPVKELTGNVVA
+514 EPVKDLTGHVVA

-546 WMGGSGSTKFGR
+546 WMGGSASTKVGR
-558 QTRLVQDVV
+558 QTQMVEDVA
-567 QTTESAVPVTE
+567 QTSEGAVPTV
-578 SRPTRASLRATTGL
+578 SPTRPSVRATTGL

-607 AGVGLDVGTQAVSA
+607 AGVGLDVGTQAVGA
-621 FKEGLDTK
+621 FKEGIGSK
-629 KGGQDLW
+629 AGGKDLW
-636 GAAGKTT
+636 SAAGKTT
-643 GAAIGGVLMGGNPL
+643 GATIGGVLTGGNPV

-664 MGREFT
+664 IGDAFVKVAIPYFT
-670 KIVKPSYFVKPD
+670 KQDHRSSSNIKDYNKKAKKTGSPDYNQLRTDSYG
-682 NHPDNKHN
+682 
-690 AHKKVDPNHTHS
+690 S
-702 LHEGGEN
+702 G
-709 TWQDDASI
+709 
-717 AGTMVGGGNG
+717 AGT
-727 SSSGKH
+727 
-733 KKSSKPANK
+733 
-742 KENPFDSLSKDA
+742 
-754 RTATKTA
+754 
-761 TKLIGSANKT
+761 
-771 WINTA
+771 
-776 ADFSLKQSSKI
+776 DFSGLSTGDAPYKPHKSQPRKKATNPYSGLSSQTSDFLRSTRKQVQQANSEYLSIMATGSKKAI
-787 KTEENAL
+787 AQNKNTYTSL
-794 LASNTKKYDKAYSAL
+794 LTSVKSYSA
-809 TTYVGKTS
+809 KQRES
-817 TKSTKAASYLEKIG
+817 SDSNINYLKKIG
-831 ATSVTSAQ
+831 AISSAEQAKELQKNKNGDNKRLSAVRNTVTQIEKAEKTGSSNRMALVAKLNGQLLRLTDAGANKQKSIYKKLREGVTS
-839 KALTSQQSYNQKH
+839 LT
-852 LSIVNN
+852 
-858 DYKAIE
+858 
-864 RDERNGGKKRVALI
+864 
-878 QKLNVDILKLTDKGG
+878 
-893 QKQRKLLSSLNS
+893 
-905 RTNKLSSKQYEAVTS
+905 SKQYSSVMKQSRQARTQTVADAKKQY
-920 ESSKAL
+920 ESQKES
-926 TATKRNARKT
+926 ATKSYYKT
-936 YDSQVAS
+936 LSS
-943 AQKQYDHT
+943 A
-951 LKAAKQL
+951 KAT
-958 YGVHSAEYKRIKGY
+958 YGVHSKMYAKIKTY
-972 AQKQYDST
+972 ADKQYTDT
-980 TDKAKAQ
+980 TNAAHQQ
-987 YKKVSYWAEKQRDA
+987 YKDTVKWANKSEKA
-1001 VTQAAAD
+1001 VEKAAAN
-1008 AAGGINGIM
+1008 AAGGIDGIM
-1017 GVMSNNI
+1017 GVMSDNI
-1024 DDLGKQ
+1024 TIMGKQ
-1030 LANAVGGTWHKP
+1030 LAKAVGGTYSKP
-1042 KTDDQSFH
+1042 VSNEQAIKN
-1050 DNTDPTGN
+1050 NTQPGAQLN
-1058 LAKGAKKLK
+1058 KGAQKLRNKTTVLK
-1067 SKETKSVV
+1067 SG
-1075 QSGPVSSMPTTGSV
+1075 QSAPKMPNA
-1089 FKGHA
+1089 FAGHA
-1094 AGGPIRA
+1094 TGGPIRA

-1268 MKSAQLATMSKIHSG
+1268 MKNAQLATMSKIHSA
-1283 MNLETKAIES
+1283 MNSETKAIES

-1340 IHYAQGSRGPID
+1340 IHYATGSNGPIGS
-1352 NDQLAVLND
+1352 DQLAVLND

-1423 SLAKANAANPGKA
+1423 SLAKANSANPAKS
-1436 FSSEFTANAKSTG
+1436 FSNEFTANAKPTG

-1462 GSKKVGVP
+1462 GAKKVGVP
-1470 WSGAMWGLI
+1470 WSSAMWGLI

-1523 GSAILAMHGGKV
+1523 GSAILAMHGGKI

-1622 DWLDIT
+1622 GWLDIT
-1628 KMRGGSDGSSKLKSS
+1628 KMRGGSDASSKLKSS

-1878 IDLKIEVKNGDAKEI
+1878 IDLKIEVKSGDAKEI
-1893 AKNVKSALH
+1893 AKNVKSALR